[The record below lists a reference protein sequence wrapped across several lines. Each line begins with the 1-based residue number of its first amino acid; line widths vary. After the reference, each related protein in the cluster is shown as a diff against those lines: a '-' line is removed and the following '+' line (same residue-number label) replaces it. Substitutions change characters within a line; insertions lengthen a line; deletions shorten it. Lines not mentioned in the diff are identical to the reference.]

1 MSIIEDYK
9 VLVKNGTEKILSN
22 GGEWNKWLK
31 FAGNTYT
38 YDVNNSIAIYMQN
51 PKATAAAELTEWNDY
66 SRRVHKGQKGI
77 MIYKDG
83 RIRYI
88 FDISQTY
95 YTGGKKYGRWSIS
108 ETHKFINFIN
118 QKYDID
124 NKNFDEYL
132 ASMIAYLAHDK
143 NNSDI
148 LFQSVRC
155 MVSERAGV
163 TYTDNNL
170 SDMFNALMTDERK
183 YILTETHNISAK
195 ILHKIERENKQYK
208 IWRKENEQGTINT
221 GVQENAIDSE
231 TGIADK
237 SILDGETNKPQTIS
251 RKLRT
256 QTDGVDARGTAGEV
270 STAVTGG
277 RSVSNISRS
286 SSGSEPNE
294 RQDGGRDVERS
305 GNQSNGLVGEIK
317 GDNVTVGFDRS
328 ADYERNSINSEIKSD
343 YEQMDLFKDEKDEN
357 DTTGFTD
364 EEINELLKKGSGFEN
379 GKERIYSFF
388 KEHYNTQERAEFL
401 AKEYGIG
408 GKHSNGLNETHS
420 GKGITYSKGDIYR
433 PSSVIRLTWTDVSK
447 RIDNLIQKDEYLDIE
462 EQPKTENVPND
473 KPYYFAE
480 TFGVDEEQLRMMLS
494 LNLKEDNINEFGRL
508 DELKKT
514 VDKTKAKAYFDAQA
528 GEDLMMARVNM
539 RFDRILRD
547 YILHDVEIAGYVENN
562 NNNEMPVLKEQ
573 NKIKLYKVGS
583 FYEMYGDEAV
593 KAAEILDIKL
603 THKVVDGESVQMA
616 GFPQHV
622 LDRYTEILAEQGYEI
637 NINEQAPDT
646 QEVTD
651 KFEIVAARHTKTN
664 ADIWVVSLN
673 ERIDSD
679 EFKKLAIDV
688 NKVGGYYSRF
698 PKTLDG
704 KSISGF
710 VFKSEPTEKELS
722 VFNDFF
728 NDEKS
733 EEVTEE
739 KVDTAEIND
748 TEVEMAEPEIIE
760 PEMIALET
768 DTKPDL
774 QVGDV
779 IEYNGK
785 QWRVAQTGFNMSFE
799 NLDENDSEQMFSHIG
814 GMESFKASRDYTLIT
829 EKEIA
834 EKNVD
839 TAEINDIEVETPE
852 PEMITPEPETK
863 PDLQVGDVI
872 VKDVTKNIETTE
884 RLNYRIQIDE
894 NTKTAGKK
902 YAGNVLAIRTLK
914 RIEKENRLATPEE
927 QDILSQYVGWGGL
940 ADCFDERHFKYKEL
954 KALLTDEEYVAAR
967 STTLNAHYTSPV
979 IIKEMYTAISN
990 MGFKEGNILESSCG
1004 IGNFMGLIP
1013 DEMGNSKFYGVEIDD
1028 LTGRIAKQLY
1038 QKNEIIIDGFENT
1051 KFKDNTFD
1059 VAIGNV
1065 PFGNYRVNDVVYNK
1079 YNFLIHDYFFAKN
1092 IDKVRPGGILAL
1104 ITSKGTLDKAD
1115 SKCRR
1120 YLAERADLVGAIR
1133 LPDNAFKNAG
1143 TDVTTDIIFLQKREE
1158 MRTDNFPEWV
1168 DIDEYAEGININKYF
1183 ISHPEMILGD
1193 MDLKSSRFGFE
1204 TACKMRDGADM
1215 QEELHNAVMTLS
1227 AHISENNISNDIEL
1241 QTNDVNLN
1249 NVRNLT
1255 YVEQDNKIYYYKN
1268 GSLTVPDDL
1277 DGKKEERVKGLN
1289 NIRQIARKVINI
1301 QTFGCTEEE
1310 LKAEQQ
1316 KLNATYDKYID
1327 KYGAIHSRGN
1337 RLAFASDVDLPLLLS
1352 LENVD
1357 EDGNITKAD
1366 MFSKQ
1371 TIRPYIPIESAD
1383 NAIDGLK
1390 ISLAEKGRVDIKY
1403 ISMLTHQSKGEVIQE
1418 LNGLIYKNPV
1428 HSSVTDEYVGYETAD
1443 EYLSGNVVEK
1453 VEIAKRLNDNGI
1465 YDRNIEALNAVQ
1477 PEPLT
1482 AVDIPW
1488 KIGLSWISVE
1498 DYQQFMYDTF
1508 DTREYLKENN
1518 YNSYC
1523 ISIRYNNYT
1532 NAWTVYNKQADNS
1545 NLKVTT
1551 EFGTSRKNAY
1561 EIMEDSLNL
1570 QNCVVRDRHDDG
1582 DRVWYTVNSAE
1593 TAKAQEKQAIIREKF
1608 SEWVMEHPDIRN
1620 KYVDYYNRTYN
1631 NTRLRQYDG
1640 SHLTFPGMSPAIKLR
1655 EHQVNAVARV
1665 LYSDTNA
1672 LLAHTVGAGK
1682 TYEIA
1687 ASCMELK
1694 RLGLAKKSMIV
1705 VPNHLTEQWGSEF
1718 MQLYPWANILV
1729 ATKKDFVK
1737 DKRQAFFSKIAMGD
1751 WDAVIIGHS
1760 QFEKIPISNER
1771 LANEIS
1777 LEIEKITAAIE
1788 ELGNADG
1795 RRFSVKQ
1802 LETKKKNLQAKYEEL
1817 TAQEVKD
1824 DIFCFEQ
1831 LGVDYMFVDEAHMF
1845 KNCMITTKLSNVAG
1859 LSTTSSN
1866 KSMDMLWKCK
1876 YLSEI
1881 QNGRGVVFAT
1891 GTPISNSI
1899 TEMYVMQRYLD
1910 NGLLERNGFGFFDNW
1925 VAMFGNITTGLELAP
1940 EGTGYRMKNR
1950 LSKFDNLPELMK
1962 MFSHFTDVQTGDM
1975 LKLPVP
1981 EKTMHNV
1988 ALEPDEFTKNI
1999 MMTFVERAAAIRDRL
2014 VEPEADNML
2023 KITNEARKL
2032 ALDPK
2037 LIDNDAPMSR
2047 KIEAC
2052 AENVYNIY
2060 KNTTE
2065 TRGTQL
2071 VFCDLGTPKDGV
2083 DINDTTYGRLIN
2095 ALVEKGVKRDE
2106 IAVIHTAKTDVQ
2118 KADMFSKMRS
2128 GHYRVMIGSTDKM
2141 GAGTNC
2147 QKRLAALHH
2156 MDCPWR
2162 SSDIEQREGRIL
2174 RQGNMNEHVDIYR
2187 YVVKNTFDA
2196 YLWQIVENKQRFI
2209 NQVMRGDIGL
2219 RSCEDADETV
2229 LSFAEIK
2236 ACATGDVRIKE
2247 KMELD
2252 IKVQKLSALRAAY
2265 TKNKLLY
2272 EDTIQKYPIKEK
2284 QILAHKQ
2291 KIESDIA
2298 MRDKASSNNFKVNG
2312 IEYDE
2317 RVASGTKIIDV
2328 SQKVVEG
2335 TVIGEYKGFEIQKA
2349 QPYHL
2354 NIVGQCTYNIECS
2367 SDPVGMTMRI
2377 ENCVKGLEKEVDI
2390 CNNNIDNLQNN
2401 YNHAKNNI
2409 KLPFEHEDELNE
2421 SLIRQRELE
2430 RELDLSANKSNS
2442 EDMEM

>member
-51 PKATAAAELTEWNDY
+51 PKVTAAAELTEWNDY
-66 SRRVHKGQKGI
+66 NRRVHKGQKGI

-170 SDMFNALMTDERK
+170 SDMFNALMKYERK

-208 IWRKENEQGTINT
+208 IWRNENEQGTINT
-221 GVQENAIDSE
+221 GSQENTAESE

-237 SILDGETNKPQTIS
+237 SILDRKTNKPQTIS
-251 RKLRT
+251 RELRT
-256 QTDGVDARGTAGEV
+256 QTDGVDERATAGEV

-277 RSVSNISRS
+277 RSVSDISRS

-305 GNQSNGLVGEIK
+305 GNQSNGLVGEIQS
-317 GDNVTVGFDRS
+317 DNVTVGFDRPT
-328 ADYERNSINSEIKSD
+328 DNERNSINSEIKSD
-343 YEQMDLFKDEKDEN
+343 YEQMDLFNNEKDESGA
-357 DTTGFTD
+357 TGFTD

-408 GKHSNGLNETHS
+408 GEYANGINEFHS
-420 GKGITYSKGDIYR
+420 GIGITYSKGDTYR
-433 PSSVIRLTWTDVSK
+433 PSSVIRLKWTDVSK
-447 RIDNLIQKDEYLDIE
+447 RIDNLIQKDEYLDVE
-462 EQPKTENVPND
+462 EKQDDNAENID
-473 KPYYFAE
+473 KSNSE
-480 TFGVDEEQLRMMLS
+480 SQ
-494 LNLKEDNINEFGRL
+494 IN
-508 DELKKT
+508 
-514 VDKTKAKAYFDAQA
+514 
-528 GEDLMMARVNM
+528 
-539 RFDRILRD
+539 
-547 YILHDVEIAGYVENN
+547 
-562 NNNEMPVLKEQ
+562 
-573 NKIKLYKVGS
+573 LYKVGD
-583 FYEMYGDEAV
+583 FYEVYGDEA
-593 KAAEILDIKL
+593 AQASEILDIKL
-603 THKVVDGESVQMA
+603 ISKVVDGEEIQMT

-637 NINEQAPDT
+637 NINEQAPEA

-728 NDEKS
+728 NNEKS
-733 EEVTEE
+733 EEVTGE

-748 TEVEMAEPEIIE
+748 TEVEMAEPE
-760 PEMIALET
+760 MIAPKPE
-768 DTKPDL
+768 TKPDL

-839 TAEINDIEVETPE
+839 TVEINDIEVETAE

-863 PDLQVGDVI
+863 PDLQVRDVI
-872 VKDVTKNIETTE
+872 AKDVTKNIETAE

-902 YAGNVLAIRTLK
+902 YADNVLAIRTLK

-979 IIKEMYTAISN
+979 IIQEMYTALSN

-1013 DEMGNSKFYGVEIDD
+1013 DKMGNSKFYGVEIDE

-1051 KFKDNTFD
+1051 KFNDNTFD

-1065 PFGNYRVNDVVYNK
+1065 PFGNYRVNDTVYNK
-1079 YNFLIHDYFFAKN
+1079 YSFLIHDYFFAKN

-1133 LPDNAFKNAG
+1133 LPDNAFKSAG
-1143 TDVTTDIIFLQKREE
+1143 TDVTTDIIFLQKREDI
-1158 MRTDNFPEWV
+1158 RTDNFPEWV

-1193 MDLKSSRFGFE
+1193 MELKSSRFGFE
-1204 TACKMRDGADM
+1204 TACKLRDGADM
-1215 QEELHNAVMTLS
+1215 QEKLHKAVMNLS
-1227 AHISENNISNDIEL
+1227 AHISENKTHNETHNEIEL
-1241 QTNDVNLN
+1241 QNVDVNLN

-1255 YVEQDNKIYYYKN
+1255 YVEKDNKIYYYKN

-1316 KLNATYDKYID
+1316 KLNATYDKYIN

-1403 ISMLTHQSKGEVIQE
+1403 ISMLTHQRKGEVIQE
-1418 LNGLIYKNPV
+1418 LDGLIYKNPV

-1453 VEIAKRLNDNGI
+1453 IEIAKRLNDNGI

-1718 MQLYPWANILV
+1718 MQLYPGANILV

-1981 EKTMHNV
+1981 EHTMHNV
-1988 ALEPDEFTKNI
+1988 ALEPDEFTQDI
-1999 MMTFVERAAAIRDRL
+1999 MMTFVERAAAIRDRQ
-2014 VEPEADNML
+2014 VEPEIDNML

-2037 LIDNDAPMSR
+2037 LIDNHAPMSR
-2047 KIEAC
+2047 KVEAC

-2095 ALVEKGVKRDE
+2095 ALVEKGVKRNE

-2174 RQGNMNEHVDIYR
+2174 RQGNMHEHVDIYR

-2252 IKVQKLSALRAAY
+2252 IKVQKLSALKAAF
-2265 TKNKLLY
+2265 TKNKLMY
-2272 EDTIQKYPIKEK
+2272 EDTINKYPMREK
-2284 QILAHKQ
+2284 QIQAYIE
-2291 KIESDIA
+2291 KIKADIT
-2298 MRDKASSNNFKVNG
+2298 MRDMAVSNDIIIGGVS
-2312 IEYDE
+2312 YDE
-2317 RVASGTKIIDV
+2317 RTKAGEKIIKIAQQ
-2328 SQKVVEG
+2328 STEG
-2335 TVIGEYKGFEIQKA
+2335 TVLGEYKGFEIQKA
-2349 QPYHL
+2349 QPYHI
-2354 NIVGQCTYNIECS
+2354 NIVGQQTYNIECS
-2367 SDPVGMTMRI
+2367 HSPIGMAMRI
-2377 ENCVKGLEKEVDI
+2377 ENCV
-2390 CNNNIDNLQNN
+2390 NNIEDEMNIYKGNIETLKNN
-2401 YNHAKNNI
+2401 YNHAKSSINS
-2409 KLPFEHEDELNE
+2409 PFEHDDELKTA
-2421 SLIRQRELE
+2421 LVRQRELE
-2430 RELDLSANKSNS
+2430 HELDLEAEKTNS
-2442 EDMEM
+2442 VDMEM

>member
-1 MSIIEDYK
+1 MSTIEEYK
-9 VLVKNGTEKILSN
+9 ALINDGTAKILST
-22 GGEWNKWLK
+22 GVEWSKWLR

-38 YDVNNSIAIYMQN
+38 YDINNSIALYMQK
-51 PKATAAAELTEWNDY
+51 PEATAVAELLEWNKY
-66 SRRVHKGQKGI
+66 NRKIHKGQKGSI
-77 MIYKDG
+77 VYKDD
-83 RIRYI
+83 RIKYV

-95 YTGGKKYGRWSIS
+95 QTQGKKYGRWSVS
-108 ETHKFINFIN
+108 DPHEFITYTN
-118 QKYDID
+118 QKYGIN
-124 NKNFDEYL
+124 NKDFDEYL
-132 ASMIAYLAHDK
+132 SSMIAYLAHNKD
-143 NNSDI
+143 NSEI
-148 LFQSVRC
+148 LFKSVQYL
-155 MVSERAGV
+155 VSARAGV
-163 TYTDNNL
+163 TYTENNL
-170 SDMFNALMTDERK
+170 ADMFNSLMPEERT
-183 YILTETHNISAK
+183 ILLNETHNISTK
-195 ILHKIERENKQYK
+195 ILRKIERENKEYK
-208 IWRKENEQGTINT
+208 DWRKENEQGYFNT
-221 GVQENAIDSE
+221 SSQENSTERKTRTTAEGIPDRE
-231 TGIADK
+231 TDR
-237 SILDGETNKPQTIS
+237 TQTIS
-251 RKLRT
+251 RELRS
-256 QTDGVDARGTAGEV
+256 QIDGMDERATAGEV
-270 STAVTGG
+270 SNSVGGG
-277 RSVSNISRS
+277 RFVSDISRG
-286 SSGSEPNE
+286 SSGGKSDE
-294 RQDGGRDVERS
+294 REDGETTAERS
-305 GNQSNGLVGEIK
+305 ENQSDGLVDEIK
-317 GDNVTVGFDRS
+317 GNNIAVGFNGS
-328 ADYERNSINSEIKSD
+328 ENNARNSFNSEIKSD
-343 YEQMDLFKDEKDEN
+343 YEQIDLFNNNKKTAEAEN
-357 DTTGFTD
+357 DETGFSD
-364 EEINELLKKGSGFEN
+364 EEINELIKKGSGFEE
-379 GKERIYSFF
+379 GKERIYAYF
-388 KEHYNTQERAEFL
+388 KKHNDITERSTFL
-401 AKEYGIG
+401 ANEYGIG
-408 GKHSNGLNETHS
+408 GSYINGIDESYN

-433 PSSVIRLTWTDVSK
+433 PSFVMTWNDVAK
-447 RIDNLIQKDEYLDIE
+447 RIDSLIQKGEYLDIE
-462 EQPKTENVPND
+462 EQSETENTIENTIENANEEIDYTPIHMAEIEKHNGEPVVKVVWSESPDVEENHYYSFSEANALFKKLDKEIHENREKPEWNGTWYHKTGFEIISIIDGELDVYEGRQDFGDGDGSLLNHIEAWRDYYKSAKGIAAARYMKFDAAERVELYDKFIKYLKQHLDLSIIQASAYEALKGLSTEDVAEIDYYNELIKHTNECRATLNNGIPEEFPQIPQKSEIFKTEDID
-473 KPYYFAE
+473 K
-480 TFGVDEEQLRMMLS
+480 DEE
-494 LNLKEDNINEFGRL
+494 K
-508 DELKKT
+508 
-514 VDKTKAKAYFDAQA
+514 
-528 GEDLMMARVNM
+528 
-539 RFDRILRD
+539 
-547 YILHDVEIAGYVENN
+547 VEVENN
-562 NNNEMPVLKEQ
+562 EVENNSEIPERYNY
-573 NKIKLYKVGS
+573 KIKENDFDKTPS
-583 FYEMYGDEAV
+583 QKFND
-593 KAAEILDIKL
+593 
-603 THKVVDGESVQMA
+603 
-616 GFPQHV
+616 
-622 LDRYTEILAEQGYEI
+622 
-637 NINEQAPDT
+637 NIT
-646 QEVTD
+646 
-651 KFEIVAARHTKTN
+651 
-664 ADIWVVSLN
+664 
-673 ERIDSD
+673 
-679 EFKKLAIDV
+679 AI
-688 NKVGGYYSRF
+688 
-698 PKTLDG
+698 KTL
-704 KSISGF
+704 KQ
-710 VFKSEPTEKELS
+710 
-722 VFNDFF
+722 
-728 NDEKS
+728 
-733 EEVTEE
+733 
-739 KVDTAEIND
+739 
-748 TEVEMAEPEIIE
+748 IE
-760 PEMIALET
+760 
-768 DTKPDL
+768 
-774 QVGDV
+774 
-779 IEYNGK
+779 
-785 QWRVAQTGFNMSFE
+785 S
-799 NLDENDSEQMFSHIG
+799 
-814 GMESFKASRDYTLIT
+814 
-829 EKEIA
+829 
-834 EKNVD
+834 
-839 TAEINDIEVETPE
+839 
-852 PEMITPEPETK
+852 
-863 PDLQVGDVI
+863 
-872 VKDVTKNIETTE
+872 
-884 RLNYRIQIDE
+884 
-894 NTKTAGKK
+894 
-902 YAGNVLAIRTLK
+902 
-914 RIEKENRLATPEE
+914 ENRFASPEE
-927 QDILSQYVGWGGL
+927 QEILSQYVGWGGL
-940 ADCFDERHFKYKEL
+940 ADYFDERHSKYNEL
-954 KALLTDEEYVAAR
+954 KSVLTDEEYAAAR

-979 IIKEMYTAISN
+979 IIKEMYTALSN
-990 MGFKEGNILESSCG
+990 MGFTEGNILESSCG

-1013 DEMGNSKFYGVEIDD
+1013 DKMSNSKFYGVEIDD

-1051 KFKDNTFD
+1051 KFNDNTFD

-1065 PFGNYRVNDVVYNK
+1065 PFGNYRVNDTVYNK
-1079 YNFLIHDYFFAKN
+1079 YSFLIHDYFFAKN
-1092 IDKVRPGGILAL
+1092 IDKVRTGGILAL

-1120 YLAERADLVGAIR
+1120 YLAERADLIGAVR
-1133 LPDNAFKNAG
+1133 LPDNAFKSAG
-1143 TDVTTDIIFLQKREE
+1143 TDVTTDIVFLQKREDI
-1158 MRTDNFPEWV
+1158 RTDNFPEWI

-1193 MDLKSSRFGFE
+1193 MELKSSRFGFE
-1204 TACKMRDGADM
+1204 TTCKLRDGADI
-1215 QEELHNAVMTLS
+1215 QEKLHKAVMNLS
-1227 AHISENNISNDIEL
+1227 AHISENKTHNETHNEIEL
-1241 QTNDVNLN
+1241 QNVDVNLN

-1255 YVEQDNKIYYYKN
+1255 YVEKDNKIYYYKN

-1418 LNGLIYKNPV
+1418 LDGLIYKNPV

-1453 VEIAKRLNDNGI
+1453 FEIAKRLNDNGI

-1570 QNCVVRDRHDDG
+1570 QNCVVRDRHEDG
-1582 DRVWYTVNSAE
+1582 DRVWYTVNSSE
-1593 TAKAQEKQAIIREKF
+1593 TAKAQEKQEIIREKF

-1718 MQLYPWANILV
+1718 MQLYPGANILV

-1981 EKTMHNV
+1981 EHTMHNV
-1988 ALEPDEFTKNI
+1988 ALEPDEFTQDI
-1999 MMTFVERAAAIRDRL
+1999 MMTFVERAAAIRDRQ
-2014 VEPEADNML
+2014 VEPEIDNML

-2047 KIEAC
+2047 KVEAC

-2252 IKVQKLSALRAAY
+2252 IKVQKLSALKAAF
-2265 TKNKLLY
+2265 TKNKLMY
-2272 EDTIQKYPIKEK
+2272 EDTINKYPMREK
-2284 QILAHKQ
+2284 QIQAYIE
-2291 KIESDIA
+2291 KIKADIT
-2298 MRDKASSNNFKVNG
+2298 MRDMAVSNDIIIGGVS
-2312 IEYDE
+2312 YDE
-2317 RVASGTKIIDV
+2317 RTKAGEKIIKIAQQ
-2328 SQKVVEG
+2328 STEG
-2335 TVIGEYKGFEIQKA
+2335 TVLGEYKGFEIQKA
-2349 QPYHL
+2349 QPYHI
-2354 NIVGQCTYNIECS
+2354 NIVGQQTYNIECS
-2367 SDPVGMTMRI
+2367 HSPIGMAMRI
-2377 ENCVKGLEKEVDI
+2377 ENCV
-2390 CNNNIDNLQNN
+2390 NNIEDEMNIYKGNIETLKSN
-2401 YNHAKNNI
+2401 YNHAKSSINS
-2409 KLPFEHEDELNE
+2409 PFEHDDELKTA
-2421 SLIRQRELE
+2421 LVRQRELE
-2430 RELDLSANKSNS
+2430 HELDLEADKTNS
-2442 EDMEM
+2442 VDMEM

>member
-51 PKATAAAELTEWNDY
+51 PKVTAAAELTEWNDY
-66 SRRVHKGQKGI
+66 NRRVHKGQKGI

-170 SDMFNALMTDERK
+170 SDMFNALMKYERK

-208 IWRKENEQGTINT
+208 IWRNENEQGTINT
-221 GVQENAIDSE
+221 GSQENTAESE

-237 SILDGETNKPQTIS
+237 SILDRKTNKPQTIS
-251 RKLRT
+251 RELRT
-256 QTDGVDARGTAGEV
+256 QTDGVDERATAGEV

-277 RSVSNISRS
+277 RSVSDISRS

-305 GNQSNGLVGEIK
+305 GNQSNGLVGEIQS
-317 GDNVTVGFDRS
+317 DNVTVGFDRPT
-328 ADYERNSINSEIKSD
+328 DNERNSINSEIKSD
-343 YEQMDLFKDEKDEN
+343 YEQMDLFNNEKDESGA
-357 DTTGFTD
+357 TGFTD

-408 GKHSNGLNETHS
+408 GEYANGINEFHS
-420 GKGITYSKGDIYR
+420 GIGITYSKGDTYR
-433 PSSVIRLTWTDVSK
+433 PSSVIRLTWTNVSK
-447 RIDNLIQKDEYLDIE
+447 RIDNLIQKDEYLDVE
-462 EQPKTENVPND
+462 EKQDDNAENID
-473 KPYYFAE
+473 KSNSE
-480 TFGVDEEQLRMMLS
+480 SQ
-494 LNLKEDNINEFGRL
+494 IN
-508 DELKKT
+508 
-514 VDKTKAKAYFDAQA
+514 
-528 GEDLMMARVNM
+528 
-539 RFDRILRD
+539 
-547 YILHDVEIAGYVENN
+547 
-562 NNNEMPVLKEQ
+562 
-573 NKIKLYKVGS
+573 LYKVGD
-583 FYEMYGDEAV
+583 FYEVYGDEA
-593 KAAEILDIKL
+593 AQASEILDIKL
-603 THKVVDGESVQMA
+603 ISKVVDGEEIQMT

-637 NINEQAPDT
+637 NINEQAPEA

-728 NDEKS
+728 NNEKS
-733 EEVTEE
+733 EEVTGE

-748 TEVEMAEPEIIE
+748 TEVEMAEPE
-760 PEMIALET
+760 MIAPKPE
-768 DTKPDL
+768 TKPDL

-839 TAEINDIEVETPE
+839 TVEINDIEVETAE

-863 PDLQVGDVI
+863 PDLQVRDVI
-872 VKDVTKNIETTE
+872 AKDVTKNIETAE

-902 YAGNVLAIRTLK
+902 YADNVLAIRTLK

-979 IIKEMYTAISN
+979 IIQEMYTALSN

-1013 DEMGNSKFYGVEIDD
+1013 DKMGNSKFYGVEIDE

-1051 KFKDNTFD
+1051 KFNDNTFD

-1065 PFGNYRVNDVVYNK
+1065 PFGNYRVNDTVYNK
-1079 YNFLIHDYFFAKN
+1079 YSFLIHDYFFAKN

-1133 LPDNAFKNAG
+1133 LPDNAFKSAG
-1143 TDVTTDIIFLQKREE
+1143 TDVTTDIIFLQKREDI
-1158 MRTDNFPEWV
+1158 RTDNFPEWV

-1193 MDLKSSRFGFE
+1193 MELKSSRFGFE
-1204 TACKMRDGADM
+1204 TACKLRDGADM
-1215 QEELHNAVMTLS
+1215 QEKLHKAVMNLS
-1227 AHISENNISNDIEL
+1227 AHISENKTHNETHNEIEL
-1241 QTNDVNLN
+1241 QNVDVNLN

-1255 YVEQDNKIYYYKN
+1255 YVEKDNKIYYYKN

-1316 KLNATYDKYID
+1316 KLNATYDKYIN

-1403 ISMLTHQSKGEVIQE
+1403 ISMLTHQRKGEVIQE
-1418 LNGLIYKNPV
+1418 LDGLIYKNPV

-1453 VEIAKRLNDNGI
+1453 IEIAKRLNDNGI

-1718 MQLYPWANILV
+1718 MQLYPGANILV

-1981 EKTMHNV
+1981 EHTMHNV
-1988 ALEPDEFTKNI
+1988 ALEPDEFTQDI
-1999 MMTFVERAAAIRDRL
+1999 MMTFVERAAAIRDRQ
-2014 VEPEADNML
+2014 VEPEIDNML

-2037 LIDNDAPMSR
+2037 LIDNHAPMSR
-2047 KIEAC
+2047 KVEAC

-2095 ALVEKGVKRDE
+2095 ALVEKGVKQNE

-2174 RQGNMNEHVDIYR
+2174 RQGNMHEHVDIYR

-2252 IKVQKLSALRAAY
+2252 IKVQKLSALKAAF
-2265 TKNKLLY
+2265 TKNKLMY
-2272 EDTIQKYPIKEK
+2272 EDTINKYPMREK
-2284 QILAHKQ
+2284 QIQAYIE
-2291 KIESDIA
+2291 KIKADIT
-2298 MRDKASSNNFKVNG
+2298 MRDMAVSNDIIIGGVS
-2312 IEYDE
+2312 YDE
-2317 RVASGTKIIDV
+2317 RTKAGEKIIKIAQQ
-2328 SQKVVEG
+2328 STEG
-2335 TVIGEYKGFEIQKA
+2335 TVLGEYKGFEIQKA
-2349 QPYHL
+2349 QPYHI
-2354 NIVGQCTYNIECS
+2354 NIVGQQTYNIECS
-2367 SDPVGMTMRI
+2367 HSPIGMAMRI
-2377 ENCVKGLEKEVDI
+2377 ENCV
-2390 CNNNIDNLQNN
+2390 NNIEDEMNIYKGNIETLKNN
-2401 YNHAKNNI
+2401 YNHAKSSINS
-2409 KLPFEHEDELNE
+2409 PFEHDDELKTA
-2421 SLIRQRELE
+2421 LVRQRELE
-2430 RELDLSANKSNS
+2430 HELDLEADKTNS
-2442 EDMEM
+2442 VDMEM

>member
-51 PKATAAAELTEWNDY
+51 PKVTSAAELTEWNDY

-95 YTGGKKYGRWSIS
+95 YTCGKKYGRWSIS

-208 IWRKENEQGTINT
+208 IWRSENEQGTINA
-221 GVQENAIDSE
+221 GSQENTAESE

-237 SILDGETNKPQTIS
+237 SIFDRKTNKPQTIG
-251 RKLRT
+251 RELRT

-277 RSVSNISRS
+277 RSVSDISRS

-294 RQDGGRDVERS
+294 RQYGGRDVERS
-305 GNQSNGLVGEIK
+305 GNQSDGLVGEIK
-317 GDNVTVGFDRS
+317 SDNVTVGFDRS

-1718 MQLYPWANILV
+1718 MQLYPGANILV

>member
-1 MSIIEDYK
+1 MSTIEEYK
-9 VLVKNGTEKILSN
+9 ALINDGTAKILST
-22 GGEWNKWLK
+22 GVEWSKWLR

-38 YDVNNSIAIYMQN
+38 YDINNSIALYMQK
-51 PKATAAAELTEWNDY
+51 PEATAVAELLEWNKY
-66 SRRVHKGQKGI
+66 NRKIHKGQKGSI
-77 MIYKDG
+77 VYKDD
-83 RIRYI
+83 RIKYV

-95 YTGGKKYGRWSIS
+95 QTQGKKYGRWSVS
-108 ETHKFINFIN
+108 DPHEFITYTN
-118 QKYDID
+118 QKYGIN
-124 NKNFDEYL
+124 NKDFDEYL
-132 ASMIAYLAHDK
+132 SSMIAYLAHNKD
-143 NNSDI
+143 NSEI
-148 LFQSVRC
+148 LFKSVQYL
-155 MVSERAGV
+155 VSARAGV
-163 TYTDNNL
+163 TYTENNL
-170 SDMFNALMTDERK
+170 ADMFNSLMPEERT
-183 YILTETHNISAK
+183 ILLNETHNISTK
-195 ILHKIERENKQYK
+195 ILRKIERENKEYK
-208 IWRKENEQGTINT
+208 DWRKENEQGYFNT
-221 GVQENAIDSE
+221 SSQENSTERKTRTTAEGIPDRE
-231 TGIADK
+231 TDR
-237 SILDGETNKPQTIS
+237 TQTIS
-251 RKLRT
+251 RELRS
-256 QTDGVDARGTAGEV
+256 QIDGMDERATAGEV
-270 STAVTGG
+270 SNSVGGG
-277 RSVSNISRS
+277 RFVSDISRG
-286 SSGSEPNE
+286 SSGGKSDE
-294 RQDGGRDVERS
+294 REDGETTAERS
-305 GNQSNGLVGEIK
+305 ENQSDGLVDEIK
-317 GDNVTVGFDRS
+317 GNNIAVGFNGS
-328 ADYERNSINSEIKSD
+328 ENNARNSFNSEIKSD
-343 YEQMDLFKDEKDEN
+343 YEQIDLFNNNKKTAEAEN
-357 DTTGFTD
+357 DETGFSD
-364 EEINELLKKGSGFEN
+364 EEINELIKKGSGFEE
-379 GKERIYSFF
+379 GKERIYAYF
-388 KEHYNTQERAEFL
+388 KKHNDITERSTFL
-401 AKEYGIG
+401 ANEYGIG
-408 GKHSNGLNETHS
+408 GSYINGIDESYN

-433 PSSVIRLTWTDVSK
+433 PSFVMTWNDVAK
-447 RIDNLIQKDEYLDIE
+447 RIDSLIQKGEYLDIE
-462 EQPKTENVPND
+462 EQSETENTIENTIENANEEIDYTPIHMAEIEKHNGEPVVKVVWSESPDVEENHYYSFSEANALFKKLDKEIHENREKPEWNGTWYHKTGFEIISIIDGELDVYEGRQDFGDGDGSLLNHIEAWRDYYKSAKGIAAARYMKFDAAERVELYDKFIKYLKQHLDLSIIQASAYEALKGLSTEDVAEIDYYNELIKHTNECRATLNNGIPEEFPQIPQKSEIFKTEDID
-473 KPYYFAE
+473 K
-480 TFGVDEEQLRMMLS
+480 DEE
-494 LNLKEDNINEFGRL
+494 K
-508 DELKKT
+508 
-514 VDKTKAKAYFDAQA
+514 
-528 GEDLMMARVNM
+528 
-539 RFDRILRD
+539 
-547 YILHDVEIAGYVENN
+547 VEVENN
-562 NNNEMPVLKEQ
+562 EVENNSEIPERYNY
-573 NKIKLYKVGS
+573 KIKENDFDKTPS
-583 FYEMYGDEAV
+583 QKFND
-593 KAAEILDIKL
+593 
-603 THKVVDGESVQMA
+603 
-616 GFPQHV
+616 
-622 LDRYTEILAEQGYEI
+622 
-637 NINEQAPDT
+637 NIT
-646 QEVTD
+646 
-651 KFEIVAARHTKTN
+651 
-664 ADIWVVSLN
+664 
-673 ERIDSD
+673 
-679 EFKKLAIDV
+679 AI
-688 NKVGGYYSRF
+688 
-698 PKTLDG
+698 KTL
-704 KSISGF
+704 KQ
-710 VFKSEPTEKELS
+710 
-722 VFNDFF
+722 
-728 NDEKS
+728 
-733 EEVTEE
+733 
-739 KVDTAEIND
+739 
-748 TEVEMAEPEIIE
+748 IE
-760 PEMIALET
+760 
-768 DTKPDL
+768 
-774 QVGDV
+774 
-779 IEYNGK
+779 
-785 QWRVAQTGFNMSFE
+785 S
-799 NLDENDSEQMFSHIG
+799 
-814 GMESFKASRDYTLIT
+814 
-829 EKEIA
+829 
-834 EKNVD
+834 
-839 TAEINDIEVETPE
+839 
-852 PEMITPEPETK
+852 
-863 PDLQVGDVI
+863 
-872 VKDVTKNIETTE
+872 
-884 RLNYRIQIDE
+884 
-894 NTKTAGKK
+894 
-902 YAGNVLAIRTLK
+902 
-914 RIEKENRLATPEE
+914 ENRFASPEE
-927 QDILSQYVGWGGL
+927 QEILSQYVGWGGL
-940 ADCFDERHFKYKEL
+940 ADYFDERHSKYNEL
-954 KALLTDEEYVAAR
+954 KSVLTDEEYAAAR

-979 IIKEMYTAISN
+979 IIKEMYTALSN
-990 MGFKEGNILESSCG
+990 MGFTEGNILESSCG

-1013 DEMGNSKFYGVEIDD
+1013 DKMSNSKFYGVEIDD

-1051 KFKDNTFD
+1051 KFNDNTFD

-1065 PFGNYRVNDVVYNK
+1065 PFGNYRVNDTAYNK
-1079 YNFLIHDYFFAKN
+1079 YSFLIHDYFFAKN

-1133 LPDNAFKNAG
+1133 LPDKAFKNAG

-1158 MRTDNFPEWV
+1158 IRTDNFPEWV
-1168 DIDEYAEGININKYF
+1168 DIDEYAEGINTNKYF

-1193 MDLKSSRFGFE
+1193 MEIKSSRFGFE
-1204 TACKMRDGADM
+1204 TTCKLRDGADM
-1215 QEELHNAVMTLS
+1215 QEKLHKAVMNLS
-1227 AHISENNISNDIEL
+1227 AHISENKTHNEMHNEIEL
-1241 QTNDVNLN
+1241 QNVDVNLN

-1255 YVEQDNKIYYYKN
+1255 YVEKDNKIYYYKN

-1418 LNGLIYKNPV
+1418 LDGLIYKNPV

-1453 VEIAKRLNDNGI
+1453 FEIAKRLNDNGI

-1718 MQLYPWANILV
+1718 MQLYPGANILV

-1777 LEIEKITAAIE
+1777 LEIEKISAAIE
-1788 ELGNADG
+1788 ELGNAEG

-1981 EKTMHNV
+1981 EHTMHNV
-1988 ALEPDEFTKNI
+1988 ALEPDEFTQDI
-1999 MMTFVERAAAIRDRL
+1999 MMTFVERAAAIRDRQ
-2014 VEPEADNML
+2014 VEPEIDNML

-2047 KIEAC
+2047 KVEAC

-2252 IKVQKLSALRAAY
+2252 IKVQKLSALKAAF
-2265 TKNKLLY
+2265 TKNKLMY
-2272 EDTIQKYPIKEK
+2272 EDTINKYPMREK
-2284 QILAHKQ
+2284 QIQAYIE
-2291 KIESDIA
+2291 KIKADIT
-2298 MRDKASSNNFKVNG
+2298 MRDMAVSNDIIIGGVS
-2312 IEYDE
+2312 YDE
-2317 RVASGTKIIDV
+2317 RTKAGEKIIKIAQQ
-2328 SQKVVEG
+2328 STEG
-2335 TVIGEYKGFEIQKA
+2335 TVLGEYKGFEIQKA
-2349 QPYHL
+2349 QPYHI
-2354 NIVGQCTYNIECS
+2354 NIVGQQTYNIECS
-2367 SDPVGMTMRI
+2367 YSPIGMAMRI
-2377 ENCVKGLEKEVDI
+2377 ENCV
-2390 CNNNIDNLQNN
+2390 NNIEEEMNIYKGNIETLKSN

-2409 KLPFEHEDELNE
+2409 KLPFEHDDELKTA
-2421 SLIRQRELE
+2421 LVRQRELE
-2430 RELDLSANKSNS
+2430 HELDLEADKTNAV
-2442 EDMEM
+2442 DMEM

>member
-51 PKATAAAELTEWNDY
+51 PKVTAAAELTEWNDY
-66 SRRVHKGQKGI
+66 NRRVHKGQKGI

-170 SDMFNALMTDERK
+170 SDMFNALMKYERK

-208 IWRKENEQGTINT
+208 IWRNENEQGTINT
-221 GVQENAIDSE
+221 GSQENTAESE

-237 SILDGETNKPQTIS
+237 SILDRKTNKPQTIS
-251 RKLRT
+251 RELRT
-256 QTDGVDARGTAGEV
+256 QTDGVDERATAGEV

-277 RSVSNISRS
+277 RSVSDISRS

-305 GNQSNGLVGEIK
+305 GNQSNGLVGEIQS
-317 GDNVTVGFDRS
+317 DNVTVGFDRPT
-328 ADYERNSINSEIKSD
+328 DNERNSINSEIKSD
-343 YEQMDLFKDEKDEN
+343 YEQMDLFNNEKDESGA
-357 DTTGFTD
+357 TGFTD

-408 GKHSNGLNETHS
+408 GEYANGINEFHS
-420 GKGITYSKGDIYR
+420 GIGITYSKGDTYR

-447 RIDNLIQKDEYLDIE
+447 RIDNLIQKDEYLDVE
-462 EQPKTENVPND
+462 EKQDDNAENID
-473 KPYYFAE
+473 KSNSE
-480 TFGVDEEQLRMMLS
+480 SQ
-494 LNLKEDNINEFGRL
+494 IN
-508 DELKKT
+508 
-514 VDKTKAKAYFDAQA
+514 
-528 GEDLMMARVNM
+528 
-539 RFDRILRD
+539 
-547 YILHDVEIAGYVENN
+547 
-562 NNNEMPVLKEQ
+562 
-573 NKIKLYKVGS
+573 LYKVGD
-583 FYEMYGDEAV
+583 FYEVYGDEA
-593 KAAEILDIKL
+593 AQASEILDIKL
-603 THKVVDGESVQMA
+603 ISKVVDGEEIQMT

-637 NINEQAPDT
+637 NINEQAPEA

-728 NDEKS
+728 NNEKS
-733 EEVTEE
+733 EEVTGE

-748 TEVEMAEPEIIE
+748 TEVEMAEPE
-760 PEMIALET
+760 MIAPKPE
-768 DTKPDL
+768 TKPDL

-839 TAEINDIEVETPE
+839 TVEINDIEVETAE

-863 PDLQVGDVI
+863 PDLQVRDVI
-872 VKDVTKNIETTE
+872 AKDVTKNIETAE

-902 YAGNVLAIRTLK
+902 YADNVLAIRTLK

-979 IIKEMYTAISN
+979 IIQEMYTALSN

-1013 DEMGNSKFYGVEIDD
+1013 DKMGNSKFYGVEIDE

-1051 KFKDNTFD
+1051 KFNDNTFD

-1065 PFGNYRVNDVVYNK
+1065 PFGNYRVNDTVYNK
-1079 YNFLIHDYFFAKN
+1079 YSFLIHDYFFAKN

-1133 LPDNAFKNAG
+1133 LPDNAFKSAG
-1143 TDVTTDIIFLQKREE
+1143 TDVTTDIIFLQKREDI
-1158 MRTDNFPEWV
+1158 RTDNFPEWV

-1193 MDLKSSRFGFE
+1193 MELKSSRFGFE
-1204 TACKMRDGADM
+1204 TACKLRDGADM
-1215 QEELHNAVMTLS
+1215 QEKLHKAVMNLS
-1227 AHISENNISNDIEL
+1227 AHISENKTHNETHNEIEL
-1241 QTNDVNLN
+1241 QNVDVNLN

-1255 YVEQDNKIYYYKN
+1255 YVEKDNKIYYYKN

-1316 KLNATYDKYID
+1316 KLNATYDKYIN

-1403 ISMLTHQSKGEVIQE
+1403 ISMLTHQRKGEVIQE
-1418 LNGLIYKNPV
+1418 LDGLIYKNPV

-1453 VEIAKRLNDNGI
+1453 IEIAKRLNDNGI

-1718 MQLYPWANILV
+1718 MQLYPGANILV

-1845 KNCMITTKLSNVAG
+1845 INCMITTKLSNVAG

-1981 EKTMHNV
+1981 EHTMHNV
-1988 ALEPDEFTKNI
+1988 ALEPDEFTQDI
-1999 MMTFVERAAAIRDRL
+1999 MMTFVERAAAIRDRQ
-2014 VEPEADNML
+2014 VEPEIDNML

-2037 LIDNDAPMSR
+2037 LIDNHAPMSR
-2047 KIEAC
+2047 KVEAC

-2095 ALVEKGVKRDE
+2095 ALVEKGVKRNE

-2174 RQGNMNEHVDIYR
+2174 RQGNMHEHVDIYR

-2252 IKVQKLSALRAAY
+2252 IKVQKLSALKAAF
-2265 TKNKLLY
+2265 TKNKLMY
-2272 EDTIQKYPIKEK
+2272 EDTINKYPMREK
-2284 QILAHKQ
+2284 QIQAYIE
-2291 KIESDIA
+2291 KIKADIT
-2298 MRDKASSNNFKVNG
+2298 MRDMAVSNDIIIGGVS
-2312 IEYDE
+2312 YDE
-2317 RVASGTKIIDV
+2317 RTKAGEKIIKIAQQ
-2328 SQKVVEG
+2328 STEG
-2335 TVIGEYKGFEIQKA
+2335 TVLGEYKGFEIQKA
-2349 QPYHL
+2349 QPYHI
-2354 NIVGQCTYNIECS
+2354 NIVGQQTYNIECS
-2367 SDPVGMTMRI
+2367 HSPIGMAMRI
-2377 ENCVKGLEKEVDI
+2377 ENCV
-2390 CNNNIDNLQNN
+2390 NNIEDEMNIYKGNIETLKNN
-2401 YNHAKNNI
+2401 YNHAKSSINS
-2409 KLPFEHEDELNE
+2409 PFEHDDELKTA
-2421 SLIRQRELE
+2421 LVRQRELE
-2430 RELDLSANKSNS
+2430 HELDLEADKTNS
-2442 EDMEM
+2442 VDMEM

>member
-1 MSIIEDYK
+1 MSTIEEYK
-9 VLVKNGTEKILSN
+9 ALINDGTAKILST
-22 GGEWNKWLK
+22 GVEWSKWLR

-38 YDVNNSIAIYMQN
+38 YDINNSIALYMQK
-51 PKATAAAELTEWNDY
+51 PEATAVAELLEWNKY
-66 SRRVHKGQKGI
+66 NRKIHKGQKGSI
-77 MIYKDG
+77 VYKDD
-83 RIRYI
+83 RIKYV

-95 YTGGKKYGRWSIS
+95 QTQGKKYGRWSVS
-108 ETHKFINFIN
+108 DPHEFITYTN
-118 QKYDID
+118 QKYGIN
-124 NKNFDEYL
+124 NKDFDEYL
-132 ASMIAYLAHDK
+132 SSMIAYLAHNKD
-143 NNSDI
+143 NSEI
-148 LFQSVRC
+148 LFKSVQYL
-155 MVSERAGV
+155 VSARAGV
-163 TYTDNNL
+163 TYTENNL
-170 SDMFNALMTDERK
+170 ADMFNSLMPEERT
-183 YILTETHNISAK
+183 ILLNETHNISTK
-195 ILHKIERENKQYK
+195 ILRKIERENKEYK
-208 IWRKENEQGTINT
+208 DWRKENEQGYFNT
-221 GVQENAIDSE
+221 SSQENSTERKTRTTAEGIPDRE
-231 TGIADK
+231 TDR
-237 SILDGETNKPQTIS
+237 TQTIS
-251 RKLRT
+251 RELRS
-256 QTDGVDARGTAGEV
+256 QIDGMDERATAGEV
-270 STAVTGG
+270 SNSVGGG
-277 RSVSNISRS
+277 RFVSDISRG
-286 SSGSEPNE
+286 SSGGKSDE
-294 RQDGGRDVERS
+294 REDGETTAERS
-305 GNQSNGLVGEIK
+305 ENQSDGLVDEIK
-317 GDNVTVGFDRS
+317 GNNIAVGFNGS
-328 ADYERNSINSEIKSD
+328 ENNARNSFNSEIKSD
-343 YEQMDLFKDEKDEN
+343 YEQIDLFNNNKKTAEAEN
-357 DTTGFTD
+357 DETGFSD
-364 EEINELLKKGSGFEN
+364 EEINELIKKGSGFEE
-379 GKERIYSFF
+379 GKERIYAYF
-388 KEHYNTQERAEFL
+388 KKHNDITERSTFL
-401 AKEYGIG
+401 ANEYGIG
-408 GKHSNGLNETHS
+408 GSYINGIDESYN

-433 PSSVIRLTWTDVSK
+433 PSFVMTWNDVAK
-447 RIDNLIQKDEYLDIE
+447 RIDSLIQKGEYLDIE
-462 EQPKTENVPND
+462 EQSETENTIENTIENANEEIDYTPIHMAEIEKHNGEPVVKVVWSESPDVEENHYYSFSEANALFKKLDKEIHENREKPEWNGTWYHKTGFEIISIIDGELDVYEGRQDFGDGDGSLLNHIEAWRDYYKSAKGIAAARYMKFDAAERVELYDKFIKYLKQHLDLSIIQASAYEALKGLSTEDVAEIDYYNELIKHTNECRATLNNGIPEEFPQIPQKSEIFKTEDID
-473 KPYYFAE
+473 K
-480 TFGVDEEQLRMMLS
+480 DEE
-494 LNLKEDNINEFGRL
+494 K
-508 DELKKT
+508 
-514 VDKTKAKAYFDAQA
+514 
-528 GEDLMMARVNM
+528 
-539 RFDRILRD
+539 
-547 YILHDVEIAGYVENN
+547 VEVENN
-562 NNNEMPVLKEQ
+562 EVENNSEIPERYNY
-573 NKIKLYKVGS
+573 KIKENDFDKTPS
-583 FYEMYGDEAV
+583 QKFND
-593 KAAEILDIKL
+593 
-603 THKVVDGESVQMA
+603 
-616 GFPQHV
+616 
-622 LDRYTEILAEQGYEI
+622 
-637 NINEQAPDT
+637 NIT
-646 QEVTD
+646 
-651 KFEIVAARHTKTN
+651 
-664 ADIWVVSLN
+664 
-673 ERIDSD
+673 
-679 EFKKLAIDV
+679 AI
-688 NKVGGYYSRF
+688 
-698 PKTLDG
+698 KTL
-704 KSISGF
+704 KQ
-710 VFKSEPTEKELS
+710 
-722 VFNDFF
+722 
-728 NDEKS
+728 
-733 EEVTEE
+733 
-739 KVDTAEIND
+739 
-748 TEVEMAEPEIIE
+748 IE
-760 PEMIALET
+760 
-768 DTKPDL
+768 
-774 QVGDV
+774 
-779 IEYNGK
+779 
-785 QWRVAQTGFNMSFE
+785 S
-799 NLDENDSEQMFSHIG
+799 
-814 GMESFKASRDYTLIT
+814 
-829 EKEIA
+829 
-834 EKNVD
+834 
-839 TAEINDIEVETPE
+839 
-852 PEMITPEPETK
+852 
-863 PDLQVGDVI
+863 
-872 VKDVTKNIETTE
+872 
-884 RLNYRIQIDE
+884 
-894 NTKTAGKK
+894 
-902 YAGNVLAIRTLK
+902 
-914 RIEKENRLATPEE
+914 ENRFASPEE
-927 QDILSQYVGWGGL
+927 QEILSQYVGWGGL
-940 ADCFDERHFKYKEL
+940 ADYFDERHSKYNEL
-954 KALLTDEEYVAAR
+954 KSVLTDEEYAAAR

-979 IIKEMYTAISN
+979 IIKEMYTALSN
-990 MGFKEGNILESSCG
+990 MGFTEGNILESSCG

-1013 DEMGNSKFYGVEIDD
+1013 DKMSNSKFYGVEIDD

-1051 KFKDNTFD
+1051 KFNDNTFD

-1065 PFGNYRVNDVVYNK
+1065 PFGNYRVNDTVYNK
-1079 YNFLIHDYFFAKN
+1079 YSFLIHDYFFAKN

-1133 LPDNAFKNAG
+1133 LPDKAFKNAG

-1158 MRTDNFPEWV
+1158 IRTDNFPEWV
-1168 DIDEYAEGININKYF
+1168 DIDEYAEGINTNKYF

-1193 MDLKSSRFGFE
+1193 MEIKSSRFGFE
-1204 TACKMRDGADM
+1204 TTCKLRDGADM
-1215 QEELHNAVMTLS
+1215 QEKLHKAVMNLS
-1227 AHISENNISNDIEL
+1227 AHISENKTHNEMHNEIEL
-1241 QTNDVNLN
+1241 QNVDVNLN

-1255 YVEQDNKIYYYKN
+1255 YVEKDNKIYYYKN

-1418 LNGLIYKNPV
+1418 LDGLIYKNPV

-1453 VEIAKRLNDNGI
+1453 FEIAKRLNDNGI

-1532 NAWTVYNKQADNS
+1532 NAWTVYNKQSDNS

-1551 EFGTSRKNAY
+1551 EFGTARKNAY

-1570 QNCVVRDRHDDG
+1570 QNCVVRDRHEDG
-1582 DRVWYTVNSAE
+1582 DRVWYTVNSSE
-1593 TAKAQEKQAIIREKF
+1593 TAKAQEKQEIIREKF

-1718 MQLYPWANILV
+1718 MQLYPGANILV

-1777 LEIEKITAAIE
+1777 LEIEKISAAIE
-1788 ELGNADG
+1788 ELGNAEG

-1981 EKTMHNV
+1981 EHTMHNV
-1988 ALEPDEFTKNI
+1988 ALEPDEFTQDI
-1999 MMTFVERAAAIRDRL
+1999 MMTFVERAAAIRDRQ
-2014 VEPEADNML
+2014 VEPEIDNML

-2047 KIEAC
+2047 KVEAC

-2252 IKVQKLSALRAAY
+2252 IKVQKLSALKAAF
-2265 TKNKLLY
+2265 TKNKLMY
-2272 EDTIQKYPIKEK
+2272 EDTINKYPMREK
-2284 QILAHKQ
+2284 QIQAYIE
-2291 KIESDIA
+2291 KIKADIT
-2298 MRDKASSNNFKVNG
+2298 MRDMAVSNDIIIGGVS
-2312 IEYDE
+2312 YDE
-2317 RVASGTKIIDV
+2317 RTKAGKKIIKIAQQ
-2328 SQKVVEG
+2328 STEG
-2335 TVIGEYKGFEIQKA
+2335 TVLGEYKGFEIQKA
-2349 QPYHL
+2349 QPYHI
-2354 NIVGQCTYNIECS
+2354 NIVGQQTYNIECS
-2367 SDPVGMTMRI
+2367 YSPIGMAMRI
-2377 ENCVKGLEKEVDI
+2377 ENCV
-2390 CNNNIDNLQNN
+2390 NNIEEEMNIYKGNIETLKSN
-2401 YNHAKNNI
+2401 YNHAKSSINS
-2409 KLPFEHEDELNE
+2409 PFEHDDELKTA
-2421 SLIRQRELE
+2421 LVRQRELE
-2430 RELDLSANKSNS
+2430 HELDLEADKTNS
-2442 EDMEM
+2442 VDMEM

>member
-51 PKATAAAELTEWNDY
+51 PKVTAAAELTEWNDY

-163 TYTDNNL
+163 AYTDNNL

-183 YILTETHNISAK
+183 YILTETHNISSK

-221 GVQENAIDSE
+221 GSQENTAESE

-277 RSVSNISRS
+277 RSVSDISRS

-294 RQDGGRDVERS
+294 RQYGGRDVERS
-305 GNQSNGLVGEIK
+305 GNQSDGLVGEIK
-317 GDNVTVGFDRS
+317 SDNVTVGFDRS

-379 GKERIYSFF
+379 GKKRIYSFF
-388 KEHYNTQERAEFL
+388 EENYNTQERAKFL
-401 AKEYGIG
+401 ANEYGVG
-408 GKHSNGLNETHS
+408 GRYANGLNETHS

-447 RIDNLIQKDEYLDIE
+447 RIDNLIQNDEYLDVE
-462 EQPKTENVPND
+462 EKQNAD
-473 KPYYFAE
+473 AE
-480 TFGVDEEQLRMMLS
+480 SQ
-494 LNLKEDNINEFGRL
+494 IN
-508 DELKKT
+508 
-514 VDKTKAKAYFDAQA
+514 
-528 GEDLMMARVNM
+528 
-539 RFDRILRD
+539 
-547 YILHDVEIAGYVENN
+547 
-562 NNNEMPVLKEQ
+562 
-573 NKIKLYKVGS
+573 LYKVGD
-583 FYEMYGDEAV
+583 FYEVYGDEA
-593 KAAEILDIKL
+593 AQASEILDIKL
-603 THKVVDGESVQMA
+603 ISKVVDGEEIQMA

-637 NINEQAPDT
+637 NINEQAPEA

-785 QWRVAQTGFNMSFE
+785 QWRVSQTGFNMSFE

-839 TAEINDIEVETPE
+839 TAEINDIEVETAE

-940 ADCFDERHFKYKEL
+940 ADRIDEKHFKYKEL

-1193 MDLKSSRFGFE
+1193 MELKSSRFGFE

-1277 DGKKEERVKGLN
+1277 NGTKEERIKGLN
-1289 NIRQIARKVINI
+1289 QVRKIARKVIDI

-1310 LKAEQQ
+1310 LKKEQYE
-1316 KLNATYDKYID
+1316 LNKRYDEYTN
-1327 KYGAIHSRGN
+1327 KYGYIHSRGN
-1337 RLAFASDVDLPLLLS
+1337 KQAFAADVDLPLLLS

-1383 NAIDGLK
+1383 NAVDGLK
-1390 ISLAEKGRVDIKY
+1390 ISLAEKGKVDIKY
-1403 ISMLTHQSKGEVIQE
+1403 ISMLTHQNQDEVVQE
-1418 LNGLIYKNPV
+1418 LDGLIYKNPIR
-1428 HSSVTDEYVGYETAD
+1428 SNTDDIYTGYETAD
-1443 EYLSGNVVEK
+1443 EYLSGNVLEK
-1453 VEIAKRLNDNGI
+1453 LETAIRLNNNGI
-1465 YDRNIEALNAVQ
+1465 YDKNIDALNAVQ

-1498 DYQQFMYDTF
+1498 DYQQFLYDTL
-1508 DTREYLKENN
+1508 DTRYYLRDDN
-1518 YNSYC
+1518 YNSFNS

-1532 NAWTVYNKQADNS
+1532 NTWTIYNKQADNS

-1582 DRVWYTVNSAE
+1582 ERVWYTVNSEE
-1593 TAKAQEKQAIIREKF
+1593 TAKAQEKQAVLREKF

-1640 SHLTFPGMSPAIKLR
+1640 SHLAFPGMSPAIQLR

-1718 MQLYPWANILV
+1718 MQLYPGANILV

-1788 ELGNADG
+1788 DLGSADG

-1802 LETKKKNLQAKYEEL
+1802 LESKKKNLQAKYEEL

-1940 EGTGYRMKNR
+1940 EGYT
-1950 LSKFDNLPELMK
+1950 
-1962 MFSHFTDVQTGDM
+1962 
-1975 LKLPVP
+1975 
-1981 EKTMHNV
+1981 
-1988 ALEPDEFTKNI
+1988 
-1999 MMTFVERAAAIRDRL
+1999 L
-2014 VEPEADNML
+2014 V
-2023 KITNEARKL
+2023 R
-2032 ALDPK
+2032 
-2037 LIDNDAPMSR
+2037 R
-2047 KIEAC
+2047 
-2052 AENVYNIY
+2052 
-2060 KNTTE
+2060 
-2065 TRGTQL
+2065 
-2071 VFCDLGTPKDGV
+2071 
-2083 DINDTTYGRLIN
+2083 
-2095 ALVEKGVKRDE
+2095 
-2106 IAVIHTAKTDVQ
+2106 
-2118 KADMFSKMRS
+2118 
-2128 GHYRVMIGSTDKM
+2128 
-2141 GAGTNC
+2141 
-2147 QKRLAALHH
+2147 
-2156 MDCPWR
+2156 
-2162 SSDIEQREGRIL
+2162 
-2174 RQGNMNEHVDIYR
+2174 
-2187 YVVKNTFDA
+2187 
-2196 YLWQIVENKQRFI
+2196 
-2209 NQVMRGDIGL
+2209 
-2219 RSCEDADETV
+2219 
-2229 LSFAEIK
+2229 
-2236 ACATGDVRIKE
+2236 
-2247 KMELD
+2247 
-2252 IKVQKLSALRAAY
+2252 
-2265 TKNKLLY
+2265 
-2272 EDTIQKYPIKEK
+2272 
-2284 QILAHKQ
+2284 
-2291 KIESDIA
+2291 
-2298 MRDKASSNNFKVNG
+2298 
-2312 IEYDE
+2312 
-2317 RVASGTKIIDV
+2317 
-2328 SQKVVEG
+2328 
-2335 TVIGEYKGFEIQKA
+2335 
-2349 QPYHL
+2349 
-2354 NIVGQCTYNIECS
+2354 
-2367 SDPVGMTMRI
+2367 
-2377 ENCVKGLEKEVDI
+2377 
-2390 CNNNIDNLQNN
+2390 
-2401 YNHAKNNI
+2401 
-2409 KLPFEHEDELNE
+2409 
-2421 SLIRQRELE
+2421 
-2430 RELDLSANKSNS
+2430 
-2442 EDMEM
+2442 

>member
-1 MSIIEDYK
+1 MSTIEEYK
-9 VLVKNGTEKILSN
+9 ALINDGTAKILST
-22 GGEWNKWLK
+22 GVEWSKWLR

-38 YDVNNSIAIYMQN
+38 YDINNSIALYMQK
-51 PKATAAAELTEWNDY
+51 PEATAVAELLEWNKY
-66 SRRVHKGQKGI
+66 NRKIHKGQKGSI
-77 MIYKDG
+77 VYKDD
-83 RIRYI
+83 RIKYV

-95 YTGGKKYGRWSIS
+95 QTQGKKYGRWSVS
-108 ETHKFINFIN
+108 DPHEFITYTN
-118 QKYDID
+118 QKYGIN
-124 NKNFDEYL
+124 NKDFDEYL
-132 ASMIAYLAHDK
+132 SSMIAYLAHNKD
-143 NNSDI
+143 NSEI
-148 LFQSVRC
+148 LFKSVQYL
-155 MVSERAGV
+155 VSARAGV
-163 TYTDNNL
+163 TYTENNL
-170 SDMFNALMTDERK
+170 ADMFNSLMPEERT
-183 YILTETHNISAK
+183 ILLNETHNISTK
-195 ILHKIERENKQYK
+195 ILRKIERENKEYK
-208 IWRKENEQGTINT
+208 DWRKENEQGYFNT
-221 GVQENAIDSE
+221 SSQENSTERKTRTTAEGIPDRE
-231 TGIADK
+231 TDR
-237 SILDGETNKPQTIS
+237 TQTIS
-251 RKLRT
+251 RELRS
-256 QTDGVDARGTAGEV
+256 QIDGMDERATAGEV
-270 STAVTGG
+270 SNSVGGG
-277 RSVSNISRS
+277 RFVSDISRG
-286 SSGSEPNE
+286 SSGGKSDE
-294 RQDGGRDVERS
+294 REDGETTAERS
-305 GNQSNGLVGEIK
+305 ENQSDGLVDEIK
-317 GDNVTVGFDRS
+317 GNNIAVGFNGS
-328 ADYERNSINSEIKSD
+328 ENNARNSFNSEIKSD
-343 YEQMDLFKDEKDEN
+343 YEQIDLFNNNKKTAEAEN
-357 DTTGFTD
+357 DETGFSD
-364 EEINELLKKGSGFEN
+364 EEINELIKKGSGFEE
-379 GKERIYSFF
+379 GKERIYAYF
-388 KEHYNTQERAEFL
+388 KKHNDITERSTFL
-401 AKEYGIG
+401 ANEYGIG
-408 GKHSNGLNETHS
+408 GSYINGIDESYN

-433 PSSVIRLTWTDVSK
+433 PSFVMTWNDVAK
-447 RIDNLIQKDEYLDIE
+447 RIDSLIQKGEYLDIE
-462 EQPKTENVPND
+462 EQSETENTIENTIENANEEIDYTPIHMAEIEKHNGEPVVKVVWSESPDVEENHYYSFSEANALFKKLDKEIHENREKPEWNGTWYHKTGFEIISIIDGELDVYEGRQDFGDGDGSLLNHIEAWRDYYKSAKGIAAARYMKFDAAERVELYDKFIKYLKQHLDLSIIQASAYEALKGLSTEDVAEIDYYNELIKHTNECRATLNNGIPEEFPQIPQKSEIFKTEDID
-473 KPYYFAE
+473 K
-480 TFGVDEEQLRMMLS
+480 DEE
-494 LNLKEDNINEFGRL
+494 K
-508 DELKKT
+508 
-514 VDKTKAKAYFDAQA
+514 
-528 GEDLMMARVNM
+528 
-539 RFDRILRD
+539 
-547 YILHDVEIAGYVENN
+547 VEVENN
-562 NNNEMPVLKEQ
+562 EVENNSEIPERYNY
-573 NKIKLYKVGS
+573 KIKENDFDKTPS
-583 FYEMYGDEAV
+583 QKFND
-593 KAAEILDIKL
+593 
-603 THKVVDGESVQMA
+603 
-616 GFPQHV
+616 
-622 LDRYTEILAEQGYEI
+622 
-637 NINEQAPDT
+637 NIT
-646 QEVTD
+646 
-651 KFEIVAARHTKTN
+651 
-664 ADIWVVSLN
+664 
-673 ERIDSD
+673 
-679 EFKKLAIDV
+679 AI
-688 NKVGGYYSRF
+688 
-698 PKTLDG
+698 KTL
-704 KSISGF
+704 KQ
-710 VFKSEPTEKELS
+710 
-722 VFNDFF
+722 
-728 NDEKS
+728 
-733 EEVTEE
+733 
-739 KVDTAEIND
+739 
-748 TEVEMAEPEIIE
+748 IE
-760 PEMIALET
+760 
-768 DTKPDL
+768 
-774 QVGDV
+774 
-779 IEYNGK
+779 
-785 QWRVAQTGFNMSFE
+785 S
-799 NLDENDSEQMFSHIG
+799 
-814 GMESFKASRDYTLIT
+814 
-829 EKEIA
+829 
-834 EKNVD
+834 
-839 TAEINDIEVETPE
+839 
-852 PEMITPEPETK
+852 
-863 PDLQVGDVI
+863 
-872 VKDVTKNIETTE
+872 
-884 RLNYRIQIDE
+884 
-894 NTKTAGKK
+894 
-902 YAGNVLAIRTLK
+902 
-914 RIEKENRLATPEE
+914 ENRFASPEE
-927 QDILSQYVGWGGL
+927 QEILSQYVGWGGL
-940 ADCFDERHFKYKEL
+940 ADYFDERHSKYNEL
-954 KALLTDEEYVAAR
+954 KSVLTDEEYAAAR

-979 IIKEMYTAISN
+979 IIKEMYTALSN
-990 MGFKEGNILESSCG
+990 MGFTEGNILESSCG

-1013 DEMGNSKFYGVEIDD
+1013 DKMSNSKFYGVEIDD

-1051 KFKDNTFD
+1051 KFNDNTFD

-1065 PFGNYRVNDVVYNK
+1065 PFGNYRVNDTVYNK
-1079 YNFLIHDYFFAKN
+1079 YSFLIHDYFFAKN

-1133 LPDNAFKNAG
+1133 LPDKAFKNAG

-1158 MRTDNFPEWV
+1158 IRTDNFPEWV
-1168 DIDEYAEGININKYF
+1168 DIDEYAEGINTNKYF

-1193 MDLKSSRFGFE
+1193 MEIKSSRFGFE
-1204 TACKMRDGADM
+1204 TTCKLRDGADM
-1215 QEELHNAVMTLS
+1215 QEKLHKAVMNLS
-1227 AHISENNISNDIEL
+1227 AHISENKTHNEMHNEIEL
-1241 QTNDVNLN
+1241 QNVDVNLN

-1255 YVEQDNKIYYYKN
+1255 YVEKDNKIYYYKN

-1316 KLNATYDKYID
+1316 KLNATYDKYIN

-1418 LNGLIYKNPV
+1418 LDGLIYKNPV

-1453 VEIAKRLNDNGI
+1453 FEIAKRLNDNGI

-1532 NAWTVYNKQADNS
+1532 NAWTVYNKQSDNS

-1551 EFGTSRKNAY
+1551 EFGTARKNAY

-1570 QNCVVRDRHDDG
+1570 QNCVVRDRHEDG
-1582 DRVWYTVNSAE
+1582 DRVWYTVNSSE
-1593 TAKAQEKQAIIREKF
+1593 TAKAQEKQEIIREKF

-1718 MQLYPWANILV
+1718 MQLYPGANILV

-1777 LEIEKITAAIE
+1777 LEIEKISAAIE
-1788 ELGNADG
+1788 ELGNAEG

-1981 EKTMHNV
+1981 EHTMHNV
-1988 ALEPDEFTKNI
+1988 ALEPDEFTQDI
-1999 MMTFVERAAAIRDRL
+1999 MMTFVERAAAIRDRQ
-2014 VEPEADNML
+2014 VEPEIDNML

-2047 KIEAC
+2047 KVEAC

-2252 IKVQKLSALRAAY
+2252 IKVQKLSALKAAF
-2265 TKNKLLY
+2265 TKNKLMY
-2272 EDTIQKYPIKEK
+2272 EDTINKYPMREK
-2284 QILAHKQ
+2284 QIQAYIE
-2291 KIESDIA
+2291 KIKADIT
-2298 MRDKASSNNFKVNG
+2298 MRDMAVSNDIIIGGVS
-2312 IEYDE
+2312 YDE
-2317 RVASGTKIIDV
+2317 RTKAGEKIIKIAQQ
-2328 SQKVVEG
+2328 STEG
-2335 TVIGEYKGFEIQKA
+2335 TVLGEYKGFEIQKA
-2349 QPYHL
+2349 QPYHI
-2354 NIVGQCTYNIECS
+2354 NIVGQQTYNIECS
-2367 SDPVGMTMRI
+2367 YSPIGMAMRI
-2377 ENCVKGLEKEVDI
+2377 ENCV
-2390 CNNNIDNLQNN
+2390 NNIEEEMNIYKGNIETLKSN
-2401 YNHAKNNI
+2401 YNHAKSSINS
-2409 KLPFEHEDELNE
+2409 PFEHDDELKTA
-2421 SLIRQRELE
+2421 LVRQRELE
-2430 RELDLSANKSNS
+2430 HELDLEADKTNS
-2442 EDMEM
+2442 VDMEM

>member
-1 MSIIEDYK
+1 MSTIEEYK
-9 VLVKNGTEKILSN
+9 ALINDGTAKILST
-22 GGEWNKWLK
+22 GVEWSKWLR

-38 YDVNNSIAIYMQN
+38 YDINNSIALYMQK
-51 PKATAAAELTEWNDY
+51 PEATAVAELLEWNKY
-66 SRRVHKGQKGI
+66 NRKIHKGQKGSI
-77 MIYKDG
+77 VYKDD
-83 RIRYI
+83 RIKYV

-95 YTGGKKYGRWSIS
+95 QTQGKKYGRWSVS
-108 ETHKFINFIN
+108 DPHEFITYTN
-118 QKYDID
+118 QKYGIN
-124 NKNFDEYL
+124 NKDFDEYL
-132 ASMIAYLAHDK
+132 SSMIAYLAHNKD
-143 NNSDI
+143 NSEI
-148 LFQSVRC
+148 LFKSVQYL
-155 MVSERAGV
+155 VSARAGV
-163 TYTDNNL
+163 TYTENNL
-170 SDMFNALMTDERK
+170 ADMFNSLMPEERT
-183 YILTETHNISAK
+183 ILLNETHNISTK
-195 ILHKIERENKQYK
+195 ILRKIERENKEYK
-208 IWRKENEQGTINT
+208 DWRKENEQGYFNT
-221 GVQENAIDSE
+221 SSQENSTERKTRTTAEGIPDRE
-231 TGIADK
+231 TDR
-237 SILDGETNKPQTIS
+237 TQTIS
-251 RKLRT
+251 RELRS
-256 QTDGVDARGTAGEV
+256 QIDGMDERATAGEV
-270 STAVTGG
+270 SNSVGGG
-277 RSVSNISRS
+277 RFVSDISRG
-286 SSGSEPNE
+286 SSGGKSDE
-294 RQDGGRDVERS
+294 REDGETTAERS
-305 GNQSNGLVGEIK
+305 ENQSDGLVDEIK
-317 GDNVTVGFDRS
+317 GNNIAVGFNGS
-328 ADYERNSINSEIKSD
+328 ENNARNSFNSEIKSD
-343 YEQMDLFKDEKDEN
+343 YEQIDLFNNNKKTAEAEN
-357 DTTGFTD
+357 DETGFSD
-364 EEINELLKKGSGFEN
+364 EEINELIKKGSGFEE
-379 GKERIYSFF
+379 GKERIYAYF
-388 KEHYNTQERAEFL
+388 KKHNDITERSTFL
-401 AKEYGIG
+401 ANEYGIG
-408 GKHSNGLNETHS
+408 GSYINGIDESYN

-433 PSSVIRLTWTDVSK
+433 PSFVMTWNDVAK
-447 RIDNLIQKDEYLDIE
+447 RIDSLIQKGEYLDIE
-462 EQPKTENVPND
+462 EQSETENTIENTIENANEEIDYTPIHMAEIEKHNGEPVVKVVWSESPDVEENHYYSFSEANALFKKLDKEIHENREKPEWNGTWYHKTGFEIISIIDGELDVYEGRQDFGDGDGSLLNHIEAWRDYYKSAKGIAAARYMKFDAAERVELYDKFIKYLKQHLDLSIIQASAYEALKGLSTEDVAEIDYYNELIKHTNECRATLNNGIPEEFPQIPQKSEIFKTEDID
-473 KPYYFAE
+473 K
-480 TFGVDEEQLRMMLS
+480 DEE
-494 LNLKEDNINEFGRL
+494 K
-508 DELKKT
+508 
-514 VDKTKAKAYFDAQA
+514 
-528 GEDLMMARVNM
+528 
-539 RFDRILRD
+539 
-547 YILHDVEIAGYVENN
+547 VEVENN
-562 NNNEMPVLKEQ
+562 EVENNSEIPERYNY
-573 NKIKLYKVGS
+573 KIKENDFDKTPS
-583 FYEMYGDEAV
+583 QKFND
-593 KAAEILDIKL
+593 
-603 THKVVDGESVQMA
+603 
-616 GFPQHV
+616 
-622 LDRYTEILAEQGYEI
+622 
-637 NINEQAPDT
+637 NIT
-646 QEVTD
+646 
-651 KFEIVAARHTKTN
+651 
-664 ADIWVVSLN
+664 
-673 ERIDSD
+673 
-679 EFKKLAIDV
+679 AI
-688 NKVGGYYSRF
+688 
-698 PKTLDG
+698 KTL
-704 KSISGF
+704 KQ
-710 VFKSEPTEKELS
+710 
-722 VFNDFF
+722 
-728 NDEKS
+728 
-733 EEVTEE
+733 
-739 KVDTAEIND
+739 
-748 TEVEMAEPEIIE
+748 IE
-760 PEMIALET
+760 
-768 DTKPDL
+768 
-774 QVGDV
+774 
-779 IEYNGK
+779 
-785 QWRVAQTGFNMSFE
+785 S
-799 NLDENDSEQMFSHIG
+799 
-814 GMESFKASRDYTLIT
+814 
-829 EKEIA
+829 
-834 EKNVD
+834 
-839 TAEINDIEVETPE
+839 
-852 PEMITPEPETK
+852 
-863 PDLQVGDVI
+863 
-872 VKDVTKNIETTE
+872 
-884 RLNYRIQIDE
+884 
-894 NTKTAGKK
+894 
-902 YAGNVLAIRTLK
+902 
-914 RIEKENRLATPEE
+914 ENRFASPEE
-927 QDILSQYVGWGGL
+927 QEILSQYVGWGGL
-940 ADCFDERHFKYKEL
+940 ADYFDERHSKYNEL
-954 KALLTDEEYVAAR
+954 KSVLTDEEYAAAR

-979 IIKEMYTAISN
+979 IIKEMYTALSN
-990 MGFKEGNILESSCG
+990 MGFTEGNILESSCG

-1013 DEMGNSKFYGVEIDD
+1013 DQMSNSKFYGVEIDD

-1051 KFKDNTFD
+1051 KFNDNTFD

-1065 PFGNYRVNDVVYNK
+1065 PFGNYRVNDTVYNK
-1079 YNFLIHDYFFAKN
+1079 YSFLIHDYFFAKN

-1133 LPDNAFKNAG
+1133 LPDKAFKNAG

-1158 MRTDNFPEWV
+1158 IRTDNFPEWV
-1168 DIDEYAEGININKYF
+1168 DIDEYAEGINTNKYF

-1193 MDLKSSRFGFE
+1193 MEIKSSRFGFE
-1204 TACKMRDGADM
+1204 TTCKLRDGADM
-1215 QEELHNAVMTLS
+1215 QEKLHKAVMNLS
-1227 AHISENNISNDIEL
+1227 AHISENKTHNEMHNEIEL
-1241 QTNDVNLN
+1241 QNVDVNLN

-1255 YVEQDNKIYYYKN
+1255 YVEKDNKIYYYKN

-1418 LNGLIYKNPV
+1418 LDGLIYKNPV

-1453 VEIAKRLNDNGI
+1453 FEIAKRLNDNGI

-1532 NAWTVYNKQADNS
+1532 NAWTVYNKQSDNS

-1551 EFGTSRKNAY
+1551 EFGTARKNAY

-1570 QNCVVRDRHDDG
+1570 QNCVVRDRHEDG
-1582 DRVWYTVNSAE
+1582 DRVWYTVNSSE
-1593 TAKAQEKQAIIREKF
+1593 TAKAQEKQEIIREKF

-1718 MQLYPWANILV
+1718 MQLYPGANILV

-1777 LEIEKITAAIE
+1777 LEIEKISAAIE
-1788 ELGNADG
+1788 ELGNAEG

-1981 EKTMHNV
+1981 EHTMHNV
-1988 ALEPDEFTKNI
+1988 ALEPDEFTQDI
-1999 MMTFVERAAAIRDRL
+1999 MMTFVERAAAIRDRQ
-2014 VEPEADNML
+2014 VEPEIDNML

-2047 KIEAC
+2047 KVEAC

-2252 IKVQKLSALRAAY
+2252 IKVQKLSALKAAF
-2265 TKNKLLY
+2265 TKNKLMY
-2272 EDTIQKYPIKEK
+2272 EDTINKYPMREK
-2284 QILAHKQ
+2284 QIQAYIE
-2291 KIESDIA
+2291 KIKADIT
-2298 MRDKASSNNFKVNG
+2298 MRDMAVSNDIIIGGVS
-2312 IEYDE
+2312 YDE
-2317 RVASGTKIIDV
+2317 RTKAGEKIIKIAQQ
-2328 SQKVVEG
+2328 STEG
-2335 TVIGEYKGFEIQKA
+2335 TVLGEYKGFEIQKA
-2349 QPYHL
+2349 QPYHI
-2354 NIVGQCTYNIECS
+2354 NIVGQQTYNIECS
-2367 SDPVGMTMRI
+2367 YSPIGMAMRI
-2377 ENCVKGLEKEVDI
+2377 ENCV
-2390 CNNNIDNLQNN
+2390 NNIEEEMNIYKGNIETLKSN
-2401 YNHAKNNI
+2401 YNHAKSSINS
-2409 KLPFEHEDELNE
+2409 PFEHDDELKTA
-2421 SLIRQRELE
+2421 LVRQRELE
-2430 RELDLSANKSNS
+2430 HELDLEADKTNS
-2442 EDMEM
+2442 VDMEM

>member
-51 PKATAAAELTEWNDY
+51 PKVTAAAELTEWNDY
-66 SRRVHKGQKGI
+66 NRRVHKGQKGI

-170 SDMFNALMTDERK
+170 SDMFNALMKYERK

-208 IWRKENEQGTINT
+208 IWRNENEQGTINT
-221 GVQENAIDSE
+221 GSQENTAESE

-237 SILDGETNKPQTIS
+237 SILDRKTNKPQTIS
-251 RKLRT
+251 RELRT
-256 QTDGVDARGTAGEV
+256 QTDGVDERATAGEV

-277 RSVSNISRS
+277 RSVSDISRS

-305 GNQSNGLVGEIK
+305 GNQSNGLVGEIQS
-317 GDNVTVGFDRS
+317 DNVTVGFDRPT
-328 ADYERNSINSEIKSD
+328 DNERNSINSEIKSD
-343 YEQMDLFKDEKDEN
+343 YEQMDLFNNEKDESGA
-357 DTTGFTD
+357 TGFTD

-388 KEHYNTQERAEFL
+388 KEHYNTQERAKFL
-401 AKEYGIG
+401 ANEYGVSG
-408 GKHSNGLNETHS
+408 RYANGLNETHS

-447 RIDNLIQKDEYLDIE
+447 RIDNLIQKDEYLDLE
-462 EQPKTENVPND
+462 EKQDANAENID
-473 KPYYFAE
+473 KSNSE
-480 TFGVDEEQLRMMLS
+480 SQ
-494 LNLKEDNINEFGRL
+494 IN
-508 DELKKT
+508 
-514 VDKTKAKAYFDAQA
+514 
-528 GEDLMMARVNM
+528 
-539 RFDRILRD
+539 
-547 YILHDVEIAGYVENN
+547 
-562 NNNEMPVLKEQ
+562 
-573 NKIKLYKVGS
+573 LYKVGD
-583 FYEMYGDEAV
+583 FYEVYGDEA
-593 KAAEILDIKL
+593 AQASEILDIKL
-603 THKVVDGESVQMA
+603 ISKVVGGEEIQMT

-637 NINEQAPDT
+637 NINEQAPEA

-688 NKVGGYYSRF
+688 NKVGGYYSTF

-710 VFKSEPTEKELS
+710 VFKSKPTEKELS

-728 NDEKS
+728 NNEKS

-748 TEVEMAEPEIIE
+748 TEVEMAEPEITE
-760 PEMIALET
+760 PEMIAPKPE
-768 DTKPDL
+768 TKPDL

-814 GMESFKASRDYTLIT
+814 GMESFKAGRDYTLIT

-839 TAEINDIEVETPE
+839 TAEINDIEVETAE

-1158 MRTDNFPEWV
+1158 IRTDNFPEWV

-1268 GSLTVPDDL
+1268 GNLTIPDDL
-1277 DGKKEERVKGLN
+1277 NNTKEERIKGLN
-1289 NIRQIARKVINI
+1289 QVRKIARKVIDI

-1310 LKAEQQ
+1310 LKKEQYE
-1316 KLNATYDKYID
+1316 LNKRYDEYTN
-1327 KYGAIHSRGN
+1327 KYGYIHSRGN
-1337 RLAFASDVDLPLLLS
+1337 KQAFAADVDLPLLLS

-1383 NAIDGLK
+1383 NAVDGLK
-1390 ISLAEKGRVDIKY
+1390 ISLAEKGKVDIKY
-1403 ISMLTHQSKGEVIQE
+1403 ISMLTHQSQDEVVQE
-1418 LNGLIYKNPV
+1418 LDGLIYKNPIR
-1428 HSSVTDEYVGYETAD
+1428 SNTEDIYTGYETAD
-1443 EYLSGNVVEK
+1443 EYLSGNVLEK
-1453 VEIAKRLNDNGI
+1453 LETAIRLNNNGI
-1465 YDRNIEALNAVQ
+1465 YDKNVEALNAVQ

-1498 DYQQFMYDTF
+1498 DYQQFLYDTL
-1508 DTREYLKENN
+1508 DTRYYLRDDN
-1518 YNSYC
+1518 YNSFNS

-1532 NAWTVYNKQADNS
+1532 NTWTIYNKQADNS

-1582 DRVWYTVNSAE
+1582 ERVWYTVNSEE
-1593 TAKAQEKQAIIREKF
+1593 TAKAQEKQAVLREKF
-1608 SEWVMEHPDIRN
+1608 SGWIMEHPDIRN

-1640 SHLTFPGMSPAIKLR
+1640 SHLTFPGMSPAIQLR

-1718 MQLYPWANILV
+1718 MQLYPGANILV

-1788 ELGNADG
+1788 DLGSADG

-1802 LETKKKNLQAKYEEL
+1802 LESKKKNLQAKYEEL

-1940 EGTGYRMKNR
+1940 EGY
-1950 LSKFDNLPELMK
+1950 
-1962 MFSHFTDVQTGDM
+1962 
-1975 LKLPVP
+1975 
-1981 EKTMHNV
+1981 
-1988 ALEPDEFTKNI
+1988 ALI
-1999 MMTFVERAAAIRDRL
+1999 
-2014 VEPEADNML
+2014 
-2023 KITNEARKL
+2023 
-2032 ALDPK
+2032 
-2037 LIDNDAPMSR
+2037 
-2047 KIEAC
+2047 
-2052 AENVYNIY
+2052 
-2060 KNTTE
+2060 
-2065 TRGTQL
+2065 
-2071 VFCDLGTPKDGV
+2071 
-2083 DINDTTYGRLIN
+2083 GR
-2095 ALVEKGVKRDE
+2095 
-2106 IAVIHTAKTDVQ
+2106 
-2118 KADMFSKMRS
+2118 
-2128 GHYRVMIGSTDKM
+2128 
-2141 GAGTNC
+2141 
-2147 QKRLAALHH
+2147 
-2156 MDCPWR
+2156 
-2162 SSDIEQREGRIL
+2162 
-2174 RQGNMNEHVDIYR
+2174 
-2187 YVVKNTFDA
+2187 
-2196 YLWQIVENKQRFI
+2196 
-2209 NQVMRGDIGL
+2209 
-2219 RSCEDADETV
+2219 
-2229 LSFAEIK
+2229 
-2236 ACATGDVRIKE
+2236 
-2247 KMELD
+2247 
-2252 IKVQKLSALRAAY
+2252 
-2265 TKNKLLY
+2265 
-2272 EDTIQKYPIKEK
+2272 
-2284 QILAHKQ
+2284 
-2291 KIESDIA
+2291 
-2298 MRDKASSNNFKVNG
+2298 
-2312 IEYDE
+2312 
-2317 RVASGTKIIDV
+2317 
-2328 SQKVVEG
+2328 
-2335 TVIGEYKGFEIQKA
+2335 
-2349 QPYHL
+2349 
-2354 NIVGQCTYNIECS
+2354 
-2367 SDPVGMTMRI
+2367 
-2377 ENCVKGLEKEVDI
+2377 
-2390 CNNNIDNLQNN
+2390 
-2401 YNHAKNNI
+2401 
-2409 KLPFEHEDELNE
+2409 
-2421 SLIRQRELE
+2421 
-2430 RELDLSANKSNS
+2430 
-2442 EDMEM
+2442 

>member
-51 PKATAAAELTEWNDY
+51 PKVTAAAELTEWNDY
-66 SRRVHKGQKGI
+66 NRRVHKGQKGI

-170 SDMFNALMTDERK
+170 SDMFNALMKYERK

-208 IWRKENEQGTINT
+208 IWRNENEQGTINT
-221 GVQENAIDSE
+221 GSQENTAESE

-237 SILDGETNKPQTIS
+237 SILDRKTNKPQTIS
-251 RKLRT
+251 RELRT
-256 QTDGVDARGTAGEV
+256 QTDGVDERATAGEV

-277 RSVSNISRS
+277 RSVSDISRS

-305 GNQSNGLVGEIK
+305 GNQSNGLVGEIQS
-317 GDNVTVGFDRS
+317 DNVTVGFDRPT
-328 ADYERNSINSEIKSD
+328 DNERNSINSEIKSD
-343 YEQMDLFKDEKDEN
+343 YEQIDLFNNNKKTAEAEN
-357 DTTGFTD
+357 DETGFSD
-364 EEINELLKKGSGFEN
+364 EEINELIKKGSGFEE
-379 GKERIYSFF
+379 GKERIYAYF
-388 KEHYNTQERAEFL
+388 KKHNDITERSTFL
-401 AKEYGIG
+401 ANEYGIG
-408 GKHSNGLNETHS
+408 GSYINGIDESYN

-433 PSSVIRLTWTDVSK
+433 PSFVMTWNDVAK
-447 RIDNLIQKDEYLDIE
+447 RIDSLIQKGEYLDIE
-462 EQPKTENVPND
+462 EQSETENTIENTIENANEEIDYTPIHMAEIEKHNGEPVVKVVWSESPDVEENHYYSFSEANALFKKLDKEIHENREKPEWNGTWYHKTGFEIISIIDGELDVYEGRQDFGDGDGSLLNHIEAWRDYYKSAKGIAAARYMKFDAAERVELYDKFIKYLKQHLDLSIIQASAYEALKGLSTEDVAEIDYYNELIKHTNECRATLNNGIPEEFPQIPQKSEIFKTEDID
-473 KPYYFAE
+473 K
-480 TFGVDEEQLRMMLS
+480 DEE
-494 LNLKEDNINEFGRL
+494 K
-508 DELKKT
+508 
-514 VDKTKAKAYFDAQA
+514 
-528 GEDLMMARVNM
+528 
-539 RFDRILRD
+539 
-547 YILHDVEIAGYVENN
+547 VEVENN
-562 NNNEMPVLKEQ
+562 EVENNSEIPERYNY
-573 NKIKLYKVGS
+573 KIKENDFDKTPS
-583 FYEMYGDEAV
+583 QKFND
-593 KAAEILDIKL
+593 
-603 THKVVDGESVQMA
+603 
-616 GFPQHV
+616 
-622 LDRYTEILAEQGYEI
+622 
-637 NINEQAPDT
+637 NIT
-646 QEVTD
+646 
-651 KFEIVAARHTKTN
+651 
-664 ADIWVVSLN
+664 
-673 ERIDSD
+673 
-679 EFKKLAIDV
+679 AI
-688 NKVGGYYSRF
+688 
-698 PKTLDG
+698 KTL
-704 KSISGF
+704 KQ
-710 VFKSEPTEKELS
+710 
-722 VFNDFF
+722 
-728 NDEKS
+728 
-733 EEVTEE
+733 
-739 KVDTAEIND
+739 
-748 TEVEMAEPEIIE
+748 IE
-760 PEMIALET
+760 
-768 DTKPDL
+768 
-774 QVGDV
+774 
-779 IEYNGK
+779 
-785 QWRVAQTGFNMSFE
+785 S
-799 NLDENDSEQMFSHIG
+799 
-814 GMESFKASRDYTLIT
+814 
-829 EKEIA
+829 
-834 EKNVD
+834 
-839 TAEINDIEVETPE
+839 
-852 PEMITPEPETK
+852 
-863 PDLQVGDVI
+863 
-872 VKDVTKNIETTE
+872 
-884 RLNYRIQIDE
+884 
-894 NTKTAGKK
+894 
-902 YAGNVLAIRTLK
+902 
-914 RIEKENRLATPEE
+914 ENRFASPEE
-927 QDILSQYVGWGGL
+927 QEILSQYVGWGGL
-940 ADCFDERHFKYKEL
+940 ADYFDERHSKYNEL
-954 KALLTDEEYVAAR
+954 KSVLTDEEYAAAR

-979 IIKEMYTAISN
+979 IIKEMYTALSN
-990 MGFKEGNILESSCG
+990 MGFTEGNILESSCG

-1013 DEMGNSKFYGVEIDD
+1013 DKMSNSKFYGVEIDD

-1051 KFKDNTFD
+1051 KFNDNTFD

-1065 PFGNYRVNDVVYNK
+1065 PFGNYRVNDTVYNK
-1079 YNFLIHDYFFAKN
+1079 YSFLIHDYFFAKN

-1133 LPDNAFKNAG
+1133 LPDKAFKNAG

-1158 MRTDNFPEWV
+1158 IRTDNFPEWV
-1168 DIDEYAEGININKYF
+1168 DIDEYAEGINTNKYF

-1193 MDLKSSRFGFE
+1193 MEIKSSRFGFE
-1204 TACKMRDGADM
+1204 TTCKLRDGADM
-1215 QEELHNAVMTLS
+1215 QEKLHKAVMNLS
-1227 AHISENNISNDIEL
+1227 AHISENKTHNEMHNEIEL
-1241 QTNDVNLN
+1241 QNVDVNLN

-1255 YVEQDNKIYYYKN
+1255 YVEKDNKIYYYKN

-1418 LNGLIYKNPV
+1418 LDGLIYKNPV

-1453 VEIAKRLNDNGI
+1453 FEIAKRLNDNGI

-1532 NAWTVYNKQADNS
+1532 NAWTVYNKQSDNS

-1551 EFGTSRKNAY
+1551 EFGTARKNAY

-1570 QNCVVRDRHDDG
+1570 QNCVVRDRHEDG
-1582 DRVWYTVNSAE
+1582 DRVWYTVNSSE
-1593 TAKAQEKQAIIREKF
+1593 TAKAQEKQEIIREKF

-1718 MQLYPWANILV
+1718 MQLYPGANILV

-1777 LEIEKITAAIE
+1777 LEIEKISAAIE
-1788 ELGNADG
+1788 ELGNAEG

-1981 EKTMHNV
+1981 EHTMHNV
-1988 ALEPDEFTKNI
+1988 ALEPDEFTQDI
-1999 MMTFVERAAAIRDRL
+1999 MMTFVERAAAIRDRQ
-2014 VEPEADNML
+2014 VEPEIDNML

-2047 KIEAC
+2047 KVEAC

-2118 KADMFSKMRS
+2118 KVDMFSKMRS

-2252 IKVQKLSALRAAY
+2252 IKVQKLSALKAAF
-2265 TKNKLLY
+2265 TKNKLMY
-2272 EDTIQKYPIKEK
+2272 EDTINKYPMREK
-2284 QILAHKQ
+2284 QIQAYIE
-2291 KIESDIA
+2291 KIKADIT
-2298 MRDKASSNNFKVNG
+2298 MRDMAVSNDIIIGGVSYEERTKAG
-2312 IEYDE
+2312 E
-2317 RVASGTKIIDV
+2317 KIIKIAQQ
-2328 SQKVVEG
+2328 STEG
-2335 TVIGEYKGFEIQKA
+2335 TVLGEYKGFEIQKA
-2349 QPYHL
+2349 QPYHI
-2354 NIVGQCTYNIECS
+2354 NIVGQQTYNIECS
-2367 SDPVGMTMRI
+2367 HSPIGMAMRI
-2377 ENCVKGLEKEVDI
+2377 ENCV
-2390 CNNNIDNLQNN
+2390 NNIEEEMNIYKGNIETLKSN
-2401 YNHAKNNI
+2401 YNHAKSSINS
-2409 KLPFEHEDELNE
+2409 PFEHDDELKTA
-2421 SLIRQRELE
+2421 LVRQRELE
-2430 RELDLSANKSNS
+2430 HELDLEADKTNS
-2442 EDMEM
+2442 VDMEM

>member
-1 MSIIEDYK
+1 MSTIEEYK
-9 VLVKNGTEKILSN
+9 ALINDGTAKILST
-22 GGEWNKWLK
+22 GVEWSKWLR

-38 YDVNNSIAIYMQN
+38 YDINNSIALYMQK
-51 PKATAAAELTEWNDY
+51 PEATAVAELLEWNKY
-66 SRRVHKGQKGI
+66 NRKIHKGQKGSI
-77 MIYKDG
+77 VYKDD
-83 RIRYI
+83 RIKYV

-95 YTGGKKYGRWSIS
+95 QTQGKKYGRWSVS
-108 ETHKFINFIN
+108 DPHEFITYTN
-118 QKYDID
+118 QKYGIN
-124 NKNFDEYL
+124 NKDFDEYL
-132 ASMIAYLAHDK
+132 SSMIAYLAHNKD
-143 NNSDI
+143 NSEI
-148 LFQSVRC
+148 LFKSVQYL
-155 MVSERAGV
+155 VSARAGV
-163 TYTDNNL
+163 TYTENNL
-170 SDMFNALMTDERK
+170 ADMFNSLMPEERT
-183 YILTETHNISAK
+183 ILLNETHNISTK
-195 ILHKIERENKQYK
+195 ILRKIERENKEYK
-208 IWRKENEQGTINT
+208 DWRKENEQGYFNT
-221 GVQENAIDSE
+221 SSQENSTERKTRTTAEGIPDRE
-231 TGIADK
+231 TDR
-237 SILDGETNKPQTIS
+237 TQTIS
-251 RKLRT
+251 RELRS
-256 QTDGVDARGTAGEV
+256 QIDGMDERATAGEV
-270 STAVTGG
+270 SNSVGGG
-277 RSVSNISRS
+277 RFVSDISRG
-286 SSGSEPNE
+286 SSGGKSDE
-294 RQDGGRDVERS
+294 REDGETTAERS
-305 GNQSNGLVGEIK
+305 ENQSDGLVDEIK
-317 GDNVTVGFDRS
+317 GNNIAVGFNGS
-328 ADYERNSINSEIKSD
+328 ENNARNSFNSEIKSD
-343 YEQMDLFKDEKDEN
+343 YEQIDLFNNNKKTAEAEN
-357 DTTGFTD
+357 DETGFSD
-364 EEINELLKKGSGFEN
+364 EEINELIKKGSGFEE
-379 GKERIYSFF
+379 GKERIYAYF
-388 KEHYNTQERAEFL
+388 KKHNDITERSTFL
-401 AKEYGIG
+401 ANEYGIG
-408 GKHSNGLNETHS
+408 GSYINGIDESYN

-433 PSSVIRLTWTDVSK
+433 PSFVMTWNDVAK
-447 RIDNLIQKDEYLDIE
+447 RIDSLIQKGEYLDIE
-462 EQPKTENVPND
+462 EQSETENTIENTIENANEEIDYTPIHMAEIEKHNGEPVVKVVWSESPDVEENHYYSFSEANALFKKLDKEIHENREKPEWNGTWYHKTGFEIISIIDGELDVYEGRQDFGDGDGSLLNHIEAWRDYYKSAKGIAAARYMKFDAAERVELYDKFIKYLKQHLDLSIIQASAYEALKGLSTEDVAEIDYYNELIKHTNECRATLNNGIPEEFPQIPQKSEIFKTEDID
-473 KPYYFAE
+473 K
-480 TFGVDEEQLRMMLS
+480 DEE
-494 LNLKEDNINEFGRL
+494 K
-508 DELKKT
+508 
-514 VDKTKAKAYFDAQA
+514 
-528 GEDLMMARVNM
+528 
-539 RFDRILRD
+539 
-547 YILHDVEIAGYVENN
+547 VEVENN
-562 NNNEMPVLKEQ
+562 EVENNSEIPERYNY
-573 NKIKLYKVGS
+573 KIKENDFDKTPS
-583 FYEMYGDEAV
+583 QKFND
-593 KAAEILDIKL
+593 
-603 THKVVDGESVQMA
+603 
-616 GFPQHV
+616 
-622 LDRYTEILAEQGYEI
+622 
-637 NINEQAPDT
+637 NIT
-646 QEVTD
+646 
-651 KFEIVAARHTKTN
+651 
-664 ADIWVVSLN
+664 
-673 ERIDSD
+673 
-679 EFKKLAIDV
+679 AI
-688 NKVGGYYSRF
+688 
-698 PKTLDG
+698 KTL
-704 KSISGF
+704 KQ
-710 VFKSEPTEKELS
+710 
-722 VFNDFF
+722 
-728 NDEKS
+728 
-733 EEVTEE
+733 
-739 KVDTAEIND
+739 
-748 TEVEMAEPEIIE
+748 IE
-760 PEMIALET
+760 
-768 DTKPDL
+768 
-774 QVGDV
+774 
-779 IEYNGK
+779 
-785 QWRVAQTGFNMSFE
+785 S
-799 NLDENDSEQMFSHIG
+799 
-814 GMESFKASRDYTLIT
+814 
-829 EKEIA
+829 
-834 EKNVD
+834 
-839 TAEINDIEVETPE
+839 
-852 PEMITPEPETK
+852 
-863 PDLQVGDVI
+863 
-872 VKDVTKNIETTE
+872 
-884 RLNYRIQIDE
+884 
-894 NTKTAGKK
+894 
-902 YAGNVLAIRTLK
+902 
-914 RIEKENRLATPEE
+914 ENRFASPEE
-927 QDILSQYVGWGGL
+927 QEILSQYVGWGGL
-940 ADCFDERHFKYKEL
+940 ADYFDERHSKYNEL
-954 KALLTDEEYVAAR
+954 KSVLTDEEYAAAR

-979 IIKEMYTAISN
+979 IIKEMYTALSN
-990 MGFKEGNILESSCG
+990 MGFTEGNILESSCG

-1013 DEMGNSKFYGVEIDD
+1013 DKMSNSKFYGVEIDD

-1051 KFKDNTFD
+1051 KFNDNTFD

-1065 PFGNYRVNDVVYNK
+1065 PFGNYRVNDTVYNK
-1079 YNFLIHDYFFAKN
+1079 YSFLIHDYFFAKN

-1133 LPDNAFKNAG
+1133 LPDKAFKNAG

-1158 MRTDNFPEWV
+1158 IRTDNFPEWV
-1168 DIDEYAEGININKYF
+1168 DIDEYAEGINTNKYF

-1193 MDLKSSRFGFE
+1193 MEIKSSRFGFE
-1204 TACKMRDGADM
+1204 TTCKLRDGADM
-1215 QEELHNAVMTLS
+1215 QEKLHKAVMNLS
-1227 AHISENNISNDIEL
+1227 AHISENKTHNEMHNEIEL
-1241 QTNDVNLN
+1241 QNVDVNLN

-1255 YVEQDNKIYYYKN
+1255 YVEKDNKIYYYKN

-1418 LNGLIYKNPV
+1418 LDGLIYKNPV

-1453 VEIAKRLNDNGI
+1453 FEIAKRLNDNGI

-1532 NAWTVYNKQADNS
+1532 NAWTVYNKQSDNS

-1551 EFGTSRKNAY
+1551 EFGTARKNAY

-1570 QNCVVRDRHDDG
+1570 QNCVVRDRHEDG
-1582 DRVWYTVNSAE
+1582 DRVWYTVNSSE
-1593 TAKAQEKQAIIREKF
+1593 TAKAQEKQEIIREKF

-1718 MQLYPWANILV
+1718 MQLYPGANILV

-1777 LEIEKITAAIE
+1777 LEIEKISAAIE
-1788 ELGNADG
+1788 ELGNAEG

-1981 EKTMHNV
+1981 EHTMHNV
-1988 ALEPDEFTKNI
+1988 ALEPDEFTQDI
-1999 MMTFVERAAAIRDRL
+1999 MMTFVERAAAIRDRQ
-2014 VEPEADNML
+2014 VEPEIDNML

-2047 KIEAC
+2047 KVEAC

-2229 LSFAEIK
+2229 LSFVEIK

-2252 IKVQKLSALRAAY
+2252 IKVQKLSALKAAF
-2265 TKNKLLY
+2265 TKNKLMY
-2272 EDTIQKYPIKEK
+2272 EDTINKYPMREK
-2284 QILAHKQ
+2284 QIQAYIE
-2291 KIESDIA
+2291 KIKADIT
-2298 MRDKASSNNFKVNG
+2298 MRDMAVSNDIIIGGVS
-2312 IEYDE
+2312 YDE
-2317 RVASGTKIIDV
+2317 RTKAGEKIIKIAQQ
-2328 SQKVVEG
+2328 STEG
-2335 TVIGEYKGFEIQKA
+2335 TVLGEYKGFEIQKA
-2349 QPYHL
+2349 QPYHI
-2354 NIVGQCTYNIECS
+2354 NIVGQQTYNIECS
-2367 SDPVGMTMRI
+2367 YSPIGMAMRI
-2377 ENCVKGLEKEVDI
+2377 ENCV
-2390 CNNNIDNLQNN
+2390 NNIEEEMNIYKGNIETLKSN
-2401 YNHAKNNI
+2401 YNHAKSSINS
-2409 KLPFEHEDELNE
+2409 PFEHDDELKTA
-2421 SLIRQRELE
+2421 LVRQRELE
-2430 RELDLSANKSNS
+2430 HELDLEADKTNS
-2442 EDMEM
+2442 VDMEM

>member
-1 MSIIEDYK
+1 MSTIEEYK
-9 VLVKNGTEKILSN
+9 ALINDGTAKILST
-22 GGEWNKWLK
+22 GVEWSKWLR

-38 YDVNNSIAIYMQN
+38 YDINNSIALYMQK
-51 PKATAAAELTEWNDY
+51 PEATAVAELLEWNKY
-66 SRRVHKGQKGI
+66 NRKIHKGQKGSI
-77 MIYKDG
+77 VYKDD
-83 RIRYI
+83 RIKYV

-95 YTGGKKYGRWSIS
+95 QTQGKKYGRWTIADTS
-108 ETHKFINFIN
+108 NFVTYTN
-118 QKYDID
+118 QKYDIS
-124 NKNFDEYL
+124 NKDFDAYMSSL
-132 ASMIAYLAHDK
+132 IAYLAYDK
-143 NNSDI
+143 GNADV
-148 LFQSVRC
+148 LFESVQC
-155 MVSERAGV
+155 MVSARVGV
-163 TYTDNNL
+163 AYTENNL
-170 SDMFNALMTDERK
+170 SDMFNALMPEERK
-183 YILTETHNISAK
+183 SLLTETHNISAE
-195 ILHKIERENKQYK
+195 ILQKLKRENDEYK
-208 IWRKENEQGTINT
+208 KWRKENEQRVINT
-221 GVQENAIDSE
+221 NIQENSAERKTRTTDESIPDRE
-231 TGIADK
+231 TDR
-237 SILDGETNKPQTIS
+237 TQTIS
-251 RKLRT
+251 RELRS
-256 QTDGVDARGTAGEV
+256 QIDGMDERATAGEV
-270 STAVTGG
+270 SNSIGGG
-277 RSVSNISRS
+277 RFVSDIGRG
-286 SSGSEPNE
+286 SSGGKSDE
-294 RQDGGRDVERS
+294 REDGETTAERS
-305 GNQSNGLVGEIK
+305 ENQSDGLVDEIK
-317 GDNVTVGFDRS
+317 GNNIAVGFNGS
-328 ADYERNSINSEIKSD
+328 ENNARNSFNSEIKSD
-343 YEQMDLFKDEKDEN
+343 YEQIDLFNNNEKTAEAEN
-357 DTTGFTD
+357 DETGFSD
-364 EEINELLKKGSGFEN
+364 EEIYEEEQFETENTIENANEEIDYTPIHMAEIEKRNGEPVVKVVWSESPDVEENHYYSFSEANALFKKLDKEIHENREKPEWNGTWYQKTSFEIISIIDGELDVYEGRQDFGDGDGSLLNHIETWRDYYKSAKGIAAARYMKFDAAERVELYDKFIKYLKQHLDLSIIQASAYEALKGLSTEDVAEIDYYNELIKHTNECRATLNN
-379 GKERIYSFF
+379 GIPEEFPQIPQKSEIF
-388 KEHYNTQERAEFL
+388 KTE
-401 AKEYGIG
+401 
-408 GKHSNGLNETHS
+408 
-420 GKGITYSKGDIYR
+420 DI
-433 PSSVIRLTWTDVSK
+433 D
-447 RIDNLIQKDEYLDIE
+447 KDEE
-462 EQPKTENVPND
+462 K
-473 KPYYFAE
+473 
-480 TFGVDEEQLRMMLS
+480 
-494 LNLKEDNINEFGRL
+494 
-508 DELKKT
+508 
-514 VDKTKAKAYFDAQA
+514 
-528 GEDLMMARVNM
+528 
-539 RFDRILRD
+539 
-547 YILHDVEIAGYVENN
+547 VEVENN
-562 NNNEMPVLKEQ
+562 EVENNSEIPERYNY
-573 NKIKLYKVGS
+573 KIKENDFDKTPS
-583 FYEMYGDEAV
+583 QKFND
-593 KAAEILDIKL
+593 
-603 THKVVDGESVQMA
+603 
-616 GFPQHV
+616 
-622 LDRYTEILAEQGYEI
+622 
-637 NINEQAPDT
+637 NIT
-646 QEVTD
+646 
-651 KFEIVAARHTKTN
+651 
-664 ADIWVVSLN
+664 
-673 ERIDSD
+673 
-679 EFKKLAIDV
+679 AI
-688 NKVGGYYSRF
+688 
-698 PKTLDG
+698 KTL
-704 KSISGF
+704 KQ
-710 VFKSEPTEKELS
+710 
-722 VFNDFF
+722 
-728 NDEKS
+728 
-733 EEVTEE
+733 
-739 KVDTAEIND
+739 
-748 TEVEMAEPEIIE
+748 IE
-760 PEMIALET
+760 
-768 DTKPDL
+768 
-774 QVGDV
+774 
-779 IEYNGK
+779 
-785 QWRVAQTGFNMSFE
+785 S
-799 NLDENDSEQMFSHIG
+799 
-814 GMESFKASRDYTLIT
+814 
-829 EKEIA
+829 
-834 EKNVD
+834 
-839 TAEINDIEVETPE
+839 
-852 PEMITPEPETK
+852 
-863 PDLQVGDVI
+863 
-872 VKDVTKNIETTE
+872 
-884 RLNYRIQIDE
+884 
-894 NTKTAGKK
+894 
-902 YAGNVLAIRTLK
+902 
-914 RIEKENRLATPEE
+914 ENRFASPEE
-927 QDILSQYVGWGGL
+927 QEILSQYVGWGGL
-940 ADCFDERHFKYKEL
+940 ADYFDERHSKYNEL
-954 KALLTDEEYVAAR
+954 KSVLTDEEYAAAR

-979 IIKEMYTAISN
+979 IIKEMYTALSN
-990 MGFKEGNILESSCG
+990 MGFTEGNILESSCG

-1013 DEMGNSKFYGVEIDD
+1013 DKMSNSKFYGVEIDD

-1051 KFKDNTFD
+1051 KFNDNTFD

-1065 PFGNYRVNDVVYNK
+1065 PFGNYRVNDTVYNK
-1079 YNFLIHDYFFAKN
+1079 YSFLIHDYFFAKN
-1092 IDKVRPGGILAL
+1092 IDKVRTGGILAL

-1120 YLAERADLVGAIR
+1120 YLAERADLIGAVR
-1133 LPDNAFKNAG
+1133 LPDNAFKSAG
-1143 TDVTTDIIFLQKREE
+1143 TDVTTDIVFLQKREDI
-1158 MRTDNFPEWV
+1158 RTDNFPEWI

-1193 MDLKSSRFGFE
+1193 MELKSSRFGFE
-1204 TACKMRDGADM
+1204 TTCKLRDGADI
-1215 QEELHNAVMTLS
+1215 QEKLHKAVMNLS
-1227 AHISENNISNDIEL
+1227 AHISENKTHNETHNEIEL
-1241 QTNDVNLN
+1241 QNVDVNLN

-1255 YVEQDNKIYYYKN
+1255 YVEKDNKIYYYKN

-1337 RLAFASDVDLPLLLS
+1337 RLAFDSDVDLPLLLS

-1418 LNGLIYKNPV
+1418 LDGLIYKNPV

-1453 VEIAKRLNDNGI
+1453 FEIAKRLNDNGI

-1570 QNCVVRDRHDDG
+1570 QNCVVRDRHEDG
-1582 DRVWYTVNSAE
+1582 DRVWYTVNSSE
-1593 TAKAQEKQAIIREKF
+1593 TAKAQEKQEIIREKF

-1718 MQLYPWANILV
+1718 MQLYPGANILV

-1981 EKTMHNV
+1981 EHTMHNV
-1988 ALEPDEFTKNI
+1988 ALEPDEFTQDI
-1999 MMTFVERAAAIRDRL
+1999 MMTFVERAAAIRDRQ
-2014 VEPEADNML
+2014 VEPEIDNML

-2047 KIEAC
+2047 KVEAC

-2252 IKVQKLSALRAAY
+2252 IKVQKLSALKAAF
-2265 TKNKLLY
+2265 TKNKLMY
-2272 EDTIQKYPIKEK
+2272 EDTINKYPMREK
-2284 QILAHKQ
+2284 QIQAYIE
-2291 KIESDIA
+2291 KIKADIT
-2298 MRDKASSNNFKVNG
+2298 MRDMAVSNDIIIGGVS
-2312 IEYDE
+2312 YDE
-2317 RVASGTKIIDV
+2317 RTKAGEKIIKIAQQ
-2328 SQKVVEG
+2328 STEG
-2335 TVIGEYKGFEIQKA
+2335 TVLGEYKGFEIQKA
-2349 QPYHL
+2349 QPYHI
-2354 NIVGQCTYNIECS
+2354 NIVGQQTYNIECS
-2367 SDPVGMTMRI
+2367 HSPIGMAMRI
-2377 ENCVKGLEKEVDI
+2377 ENCV
-2390 CNNNIDNLQNN
+2390 NNIEDEMNIYKGNIETLKSN
-2401 YNHAKNNI
+2401 YNHAKSSINS
-2409 KLPFEHEDELNE
+2409 PFEHDDELKTA
-2421 SLIRQRELE
+2421 LVRQRELE
-2430 RELDLSANKSNS
+2430 HELDLEADKTNS
-2442 EDMEM
+2442 VDMEM

>member
-51 PKATAAAELTEWNDY
+51 PKVTAAAELTEWNDY

-170 SDMFNALMTDERK
+170 SDMFNALMTDERE

-208 IWRKENEQGTINT
+208 IWRNENEQGTINT
-221 GVQENAIDSE
+221 GSQENTAESE

-237 SILDGETNKPQTIS
+237 SIFDRKTNKPQTIG
-251 RKLRT
+251 RELRT

-277 RSVSNISRS
+277 RSVSDISRS

-357 DTTGFTD
+357 DTTGFAD

-388 KEHYNTQERAEFL
+388 KEHYNTQERAKFL
-401 AKEYGIG
+401 ANEYGVG
-408 GKHSNGLNETHS
+408 GRYANGLNETHS

-433 PSSVIRLTWTDVSK
+433 PSSVIRLTRTDVSK
-447 RIDNLIQKDEYLDIE
+447 RIDNLIQKDEYLDLE
-462 EQPKTENVPND
+462 EKQDANAENID
-473 KPYYFAE
+473 KSNSE
-480 TFGVDEEQLRMMLS
+480 SQ
-494 LNLKEDNINEFGRL
+494 IN
-508 DELKKT
+508 
-514 VDKTKAKAYFDAQA
+514 
-528 GEDLMMARVNM
+528 
-539 RFDRILRD
+539 
-547 YILHDVEIAGYVENN
+547 
-562 NNNEMPVLKEQ
+562 
-573 NKIKLYKVGS
+573 LYKVGD
-583 FYEMYGDEAV
+583 FYEVYGDEA
-593 KAAEILDIKL
+593 AQASEILDIKL
-603 THKVVDGESVQMA
+603 ISKVVGGEEIQMT
-616 GFPQHV
+616 GFTQHV

-637 NINEQAPDT
+637 NINEQAPEA

-651 KFEIVAARHTKTN
+651 KFEIVVARHTKTN

-710 VFKSEPTEKELS
+710 VFKSKPTEKELS

-728 NDEKS
+728 NNEKS

-748 TEVEMAEPEIIE
+748 TEVEMAEPEITE
-760 PEMIALET
+760 PEMIAP
-768 DTKPDL
+768 K
-774 QVGDV
+774 
-779 IEYNGK
+779 
-785 QWRVAQTGFNMSFE
+785 
-799 NLDENDSEQMFSHIG
+799 
-814 GMESFKASRDYTLIT
+814 
-829 EKEIA
+829 
-834 EKNVD
+834 
-839 TAEINDIEVETPE
+839 
-852 PEMITPEPETK
+852 PETK

-1158 MRTDNFPEWV
+1158 IRTDNFPEWV

-1268 GSLTVPDDL
+1268 GNLTIPDDL
-1277 DGKKEERVKGLN
+1277 NNTKEERIKGLN
-1289 NIRQIARKVINI
+1289 QVRKIARKVIDI

-1310 LKAEQQ
+1310 LKKEQYE
-1316 KLNATYDKYID
+1316 LNKRYDEYTN
-1327 KYGAIHSRGN
+1327 KYGYIHSRGN
-1337 RLAFASDVDLPLLLS
+1337 KQAFAADVDLPLLLS

-1383 NAIDGLK
+1383 NAVDGLK
-1390 ISLAEKGRVDIKY
+1390 ISLAEKGKVDIKY
-1403 ISMLTHQSKGEVIQE
+1403 ISMLTHQSQDEVVQE
-1418 LNGLIYKNPV
+1418 LDGLIYKNPIR
-1428 HSSVTDEYVGYETAD
+1428 SNTEDIYTGYETAD
-1443 EYLSGNVVEK
+1443 EYLSGNVLEK
-1453 VEIAKRLNDNGI
+1453 LETAIRLNNNGI
-1465 YDRNIEALNAVQ
+1465 YDKNVEALNAVQ

-1498 DYQQFMYDTF
+1498 DYQQFLYDTL
-1508 DTREYLKENN
+1508 DTRYYLRDDN
-1518 YNSYC
+1518 YNSFNS

-1532 NAWTVYNKQADNS
+1532 NTWTIYNKQADNS

-1718 MQLYPWANILV
+1718 MQLYPGANILV

-1981 EKTMHNV
+1981 EHTMHNV
-1988 ALEPDEFTKNI
+1988 ALEPDEFTQDI

-2014 VEPEADNML
+2014 VEPEVDNML

>member
-1 MSIIEDYK
+1 MSTIEEYK
-9 VLVKNGTEKILSN
+9 ALINDGTAKILST
-22 GGEWNKWLK
+22 GVEWSKWLR

-38 YDVNNSIAIYMQN
+38 YDINNSIALYMQK
-51 PKATAAAELTEWNDY
+51 PEATAVAELLEWNKY
-66 SRRVHKGQKGI
+66 NRKIHKGQKGSI
-77 MIYKDG
+77 VYKDD
-83 RIRYI
+83 RIKYV

-95 YTGGKKYGRWSIS
+95 QTQGKKYGRWSVS
-108 ETHKFINFIN
+108 DPHEFITYTN
-118 QKYDID
+118 QKYGIN
-124 NKNFDEYL
+124 NKDFDEYL
-132 ASMIAYLAHDK
+132 SSMIAYLAHNKD
-143 NNSDI
+143 NSEI
-148 LFQSVRC
+148 LFKSVQYL
-155 MVSERAGV
+155 VSARAGV
-163 TYTDNNL
+163 TYTENNL
-170 SDMFNALMTDERK
+170 ADMFNSLMPEERT
-183 YILTETHNISAK
+183 ILLNETHNISTK
-195 ILHKIERENKQYK
+195 ILRKIERENKEYK
-208 IWRKENEQGTINT
+208 DWRKENEQGYFNT
-221 GVQENAIDSE
+221 SSQENSTERKTRTTAEGIPDRE
-231 TGIADK
+231 TDR
-237 SILDGETNKPQTIS
+237 TQTIS
-251 RKLRT
+251 RELRS
-256 QTDGVDARGTAGEV
+256 QIDGMDERATAGEV
-270 STAVTGG
+270 SNSVGGG
-277 RSVSNISRS
+277 RFVSDISRG
-286 SSGSEPNE
+286 SSGGKSDE
-294 RQDGGRDVERS
+294 REDGETTAERS
-305 GNQSNGLVGEIK
+305 ENQSDGLVDEIK
-317 GDNVTVGFDRS
+317 GNNIAVGFNGS
-328 ADYERNSINSEIKSD
+328 ENNARNSFNSEIKSD
-343 YEQMDLFKDEKDEN
+343 YEQIDLFNNNKKTAEAEN
-357 DTTGFTD
+357 DETGFSD
-364 EEINELLKKGSGFEN
+364 EEINELIKKGSGFEE
-379 GKERIYSFF
+379 GKERIYAYF
-388 KEHYNTQERAEFL
+388 KKHNDITERSTFL
-401 AKEYGIG
+401 ANEYGIG
-408 GKHSNGLNETHS
+408 GSYINGIDESYN

-433 PSSVIRLTWTDVSK
+433 PSFVMTWNDVAK
-447 RIDNLIQKDEYLDIE
+447 RIDSLIQKGEYLDIE
-462 EQPKTENVPND
+462 EQSETENTIENTIENANEEIDYTPIHMAEIEKHNGEPVVKVVWSESPDVEENHYYSFSEANALFKKLDKEIHENREKPEWNGTWYHKTGFEIISIIDGELDVYEGRQDFGDGDGSLLNHIEAWRDYYKSAKGIAAARYMKFDAAERVELYDKFIKYLKQHLDLSIIQASAYEALKGLSTEDVAEIDYYNELIKHTNECRATLNNGIPEEFPQIPQKSEIFKTEDID
-473 KPYYFAE
+473 K
-480 TFGVDEEQLRMMLS
+480 DEE
-494 LNLKEDNINEFGRL
+494 K
-508 DELKKT
+508 
-514 VDKTKAKAYFDAQA
+514 
-528 GEDLMMARVNM
+528 
-539 RFDRILRD
+539 
-547 YILHDVEIAGYVENN
+547 VEVENN
-562 NNNEMPVLKEQ
+562 EVENNSEIPERYNY
-573 NKIKLYKVGS
+573 KIKENDFDKTPS
-583 FYEMYGDEAV
+583 QKFND
-593 KAAEILDIKL
+593 
-603 THKVVDGESVQMA
+603 
-616 GFPQHV
+616 
-622 LDRYTEILAEQGYEI
+622 
-637 NINEQAPDT
+637 NIT
-646 QEVTD
+646 
-651 KFEIVAARHTKTN
+651 
-664 ADIWVVSLN
+664 
-673 ERIDSD
+673 
-679 EFKKLAIDV
+679 AI
-688 NKVGGYYSRF
+688 
-698 PKTLDG
+698 KTL
-704 KSISGF
+704 KQ
-710 VFKSEPTEKELS
+710 
-722 VFNDFF
+722 
-728 NDEKS
+728 
-733 EEVTEE
+733 
-739 KVDTAEIND
+739 
-748 TEVEMAEPEIIE
+748 IE
-760 PEMIALET
+760 
-768 DTKPDL
+768 
-774 QVGDV
+774 
-779 IEYNGK
+779 
-785 QWRVAQTGFNMSFE
+785 S
-799 NLDENDSEQMFSHIG
+799 
-814 GMESFKASRDYTLIT
+814 
-829 EKEIA
+829 
-834 EKNVD
+834 
-839 TAEINDIEVETPE
+839 
-852 PEMITPEPETK
+852 
-863 PDLQVGDVI
+863 
-872 VKDVTKNIETTE
+872 
-884 RLNYRIQIDE
+884 
-894 NTKTAGKK
+894 
-902 YAGNVLAIRTLK
+902 
-914 RIEKENRLATPEE
+914 ENRFASPEE
-927 QDILSQYVGWGGL
+927 QEILSQYVGWGGL
-940 ADCFDERHFKYKEL
+940 ADYFDERHSKYNEL
-954 KALLTDEEYVAAR
+954 KSVLTDEEYAAAR

-979 IIKEMYTAISN
+979 IIKEMYTALSN
-990 MGFKEGNILESSCG
+990 MGFTEGNILESSCG

-1013 DEMGNSKFYGVEIDD
+1013 DKMSNSKFYGVEIDD

-1051 KFKDNTFD
+1051 KFNDNTFD

-1065 PFGNYRVNDVVYNK
+1065 PFGNYRVNDTVYNK
-1079 YNFLIHDYFFAKN
+1079 YSFLIHDYFFAKN

-1133 LPDNAFKNAG
+1133 LPDKAFKNAG

-1158 MRTDNFPEWV
+1158 IRTDNFPEWV
-1168 DIDEYAEGININKYF
+1168 DIDEYAEGINTNKYF

-1193 MDLKSSRFGFE
+1193 MEIKSSRFGFE
-1204 TACKMRDGADM
+1204 TTCKLRDGADM
-1215 QEELHNAVMTLS
+1215 QEKLHKAVMNLS
-1227 AHISENNISNDIEL
+1227 AHISENKTHNEMHNEIEL
-1241 QTNDVNLN
+1241 QNVDVNLN

-1255 YVEQDNKIYYYKN
+1255 YVEKDNKIYYYKN

-1418 LNGLIYKNPV
+1418 LDGLIYKNPV

-1453 VEIAKRLNDNGI
+1453 FEIAKRLNDNGI

-1532 NAWTVYNKQADNS
+1532 NAWTVYNKQSDNS

-1551 EFGTSRKNAY
+1551 EFGTARKNAY

-1570 QNCVVRDRHDDG
+1570 QNCVVRDRHEDG
-1582 DRVWYTVNSAE
+1582 DRVWYTVNSSE
-1593 TAKAQEKQAIIREKF
+1593 TAKAQEKQEIIREKF

-1718 MQLYPWANILV
+1718 MQLYPGANILV

-1777 LEIEKITAAIE
+1777 LEIEKISAAIE
-1788 ELGNADG
+1788 ELGNAEG

-1981 EKTMHNV
+1981 EHTMHNV
-1988 ALEPDEFTKNI
+1988 ALEPDEFTQDI
-1999 MMTFVERAAAIRDRL
+1999 MMTFVERAAAIRDRQ
-2014 VEPEADNML
+2014 VEPEIDNML

-2047 KIEAC
+2047 KVEAC

-2236 ACATGDVRIKE
+2236 ACATGDIRIKE

-2252 IKVQKLSALRAAY
+2252 IKVQKLSALKAAY

-2284 QILAHKQ
+2284 QILIHKQ

-2377 ENCVKGLEKEVDI
+2377 ENCVKGLEKEIDI

-2409 KLPFEHEDELNE
+2409 KLPFEHDDELKTA
-2421 SLIRQRELE
+2421 LVRQRELE
-2430 RELDLSANKSNS
+2430 HELDLEADKTNAV
-2442 EDMEM
+2442 DMEM

>member
-1 MSIIEDYK
+1 MSTIEEYK
-9 VLVKNGTEKILSN
+9 ALINDGTAKILST
-22 GGEWNKWLK
+22 GVEWSKWLR

-38 YDVNNSIAIYMQN
+38 YDINNSIALYMQK
-51 PKATAAAELTEWNDY
+51 PEATAVAELLEWNKY
-66 SRRVHKGQKGI
+66 NRKIHKGQKGSI
-77 MIYKDG
+77 VYKDD
-83 RIRYI
+83 RIKYV

-95 YTGGKKYGRWSIS
+95 QTQGKKYGRWSVS
-108 ETHKFINFIN
+108 DPHEFITYTN
-118 QKYDID
+118 QKYGIN
-124 NKNFDEYL
+124 NKDFDEYL
-132 ASMIAYLAHDK
+132 SSMIAYLAHNKD
-143 NNSDI
+143 NSEI
-148 LFQSVRC
+148 LFKSVQYL
-155 MVSERAGV
+155 VSARAGV
-163 TYTDNNL
+163 TYTENNL
-170 SDMFNALMTDERK
+170 ADMFNSLMPEERT
-183 YILTETHNISAK
+183 ILLNETHNISTK
-195 ILHKIERENKQYK
+195 ILRKIERENKEYK
-208 IWRKENEQGTINT
+208 DWRKENEQGYFNT
-221 GVQENAIDSE
+221 SSQENSTERKTRTTAEGIPDRE
-231 TGIADK
+231 TDR
-237 SILDGETNKPQTIS
+237 TQTIS
-251 RKLRT
+251 RELRS
-256 QTDGVDARGTAGEV
+256 QIDGMDERATAGEV
-270 STAVTGG
+270 SNSVGGG
-277 RSVSNISRS
+277 RFVSDISRG
-286 SSGSEPNE
+286 SSGGKSDE
-294 RQDGGRDVERS
+294 REDGGTTAERS
-305 GNQSNGLVGEIK
+305 ENQSDGLVDEIK
-317 GDNVTVGFDRS
+317 GNNIAVGFNGS
-328 ADYERNSINSEIKSD
+328 ENNARNSFNSEIKSD
-343 YEQMDLFKDEKDEN
+343 YEQIDLFNNNKKTAEAEN
-357 DTTGFTD
+357 DETGFSD
-364 EEINELLKKGSGFEN
+364 EEINELIKKGSGFEE
-379 GKERIYSFF
+379 GKERIYAYF
-388 KEHYNTQERAEFL
+388 KKHNDITERSTFL
-401 AKEYGIG
+401 ANEYGIG
-408 GKHSNGLNETHS
+408 GSYINGIDESYN

-433 PSSVIRLTWTDVSK
+433 PSFVMTWNDVAK
-447 RIDNLIQKDEYLDIE
+447 RIDSLIQKGEYLDIE
-462 EQPKTENVPND
+462 EQSETENTIENTIENANEEIDYTPIHMAEIEKRNGEPVVKVIWSESPDVEENHYYSFSEANALFKKLDKEIHENREKPEWNGTWYHKTGFEIISIIDGELDVYEGRQDFGDGDGSLLNHIEAWRDYYKSAKGIAAARYMKFDAAERVELYDKFIKYLKQHLDLSIIQASAYEALKGLSTEDVAEIDYYNELIKHTNECRATLNNGIPEEFPQIPQKSEIFKTEDID
-473 KPYYFAE
+473 K
-480 TFGVDEEQLRMMLS
+480 DEE
-494 LNLKEDNINEFGRL
+494 K
-508 DELKKT
+508 
-514 VDKTKAKAYFDAQA
+514 
-528 GEDLMMARVNM
+528 
-539 RFDRILRD
+539 
-547 YILHDVEIAGYVENN
+547 VEVENN
-562 NNNEMPVLKEQ
+562 EVENNSEIPERYNY
-573 NKIKLYKVGS
+573 KIKENDFDKTPS
-583 FYEMYGDEAV
+583 QKFND
-593 KAAEILDIKL
+593 
-603 THKVVDGESVQMA
+603 
-616 GFPQHV
+616 
-622 LDRYTEILAEQGYEI
+622 
-637 NINEQAPDT
+637 NIT
-646 QEVTD
+646 
-651 KFEIVAARHTKTN
+651 
-664 ADIWVVSLN
+664 
-673 ERIDSD
+673 
-679 EFKKLAIDV
+679 AI
-688 NKVGGYYSRF
+688 
-698 PKTLDG
+698 KTL
-704 KSISGF
+704 KQ
-710 VFKSEPTEKELS
+710 
-722 VFNDFF
+722 
-728 NDEKS
+728 
-733 EEVTEE
+733 
-739 KVDTAEIND
+739 
-748 TEVEMAEPEIIE
+748 IE
-760 PEMIALET
+760 
-768 DTKPDL
+768 
-774 QVGDV
+774 
-779 IEYNGK
+779 
-785 QWRVAQTGFNMSFE
+785 S
-799 NLDENDSEQMFSHIG
+799 
-814 GMESFKASRDYTLIT
+814 
-829 EKEIA
+829 
-834 EKNVD
+834 
-839 TAEINDIEVETPE
+839 
-852 PEMITPEPETK
+852 
-863 PDLQVGDVI
+863 
-872 VKDVTKNIETTE
+872 
-884 RLNYRIQIDE
+884 
-894 NTKTAGKK
+894 
-902 YAGNVLAIRTLK
+902 
-914 RIEKENRLATPEE
+914 ENRFASPEE
-927 QDILSQYVGWGGL
+927 QEILSQYVGWGGL
-940 ADCFDERHFKYKEL
+940 ADYFDERHSKYNEL
-954 KALLTDEEYVAAR
+954 KSVLTDEEYAAAR

-979 IIKEMYTAISN
+979 IIKEMYTALSN
-990 MGFKEGNILESSCG
+990 MGFTEGNILESSCG

-1013 DEMGNSKFYGVEIDD
+1013 DKMSNSKFYGVEIDD

-1051 KFKDNTFD
+1051 KFNDNTFD

-1065 PFGNYRVNDVVYNK
+1065 PFGNYRVNDTVYNK
-1079 YNFLIHDYFFAKN
+1079 YSFLIHDYFFAKN

-1133 LPDNAFKNAG
+1133 LPDKAFKNAG

-1158 MRTDNFPEWV
+1158 IRTDNFPEWV
-1168 DIDEYAEGININKYF
+1168 DIDEYAEGINTNKYF

-1193 MDLKSSRFGFE
+1193 MEIKSSRFGFE
-1204 TACKMRDGADM
+1204 TTCKLRDGADM
-1215 QEELHNAVMTLS
+1215 QEKLHKAVMNLS
-1227 AHISENNISNDIEL
+1227 AHISENKTHNEMHNEIEL
-1241 QTNDVNLN
+1241 QNVDVNLN

-1255 YVEQDNKIYYYKN
+1255 YVEKDNKIYYYKN

-1418 LNGLIYKNPV
+1418 LDGLIYKNPV

-1453 VEIAKRLNDNGI
+1453 FEIAKRLNDNGI

-1532 NAWTVYNKQADNS
+1532 NAWTVYNKQSDNS

-1551 EFGTSRKNAY
+1551 EFGTARKNAY

-1570 QNCVVRDRHDDG
+1570 QNCVVRDRHEDG
-1582 DRVWYTVNSAE
+1582 DRVWYTVNSSE
-1593 TAKAQEKQAIIREKF
+1593 TAKAQEKQEIIREKF

-1718 MQLYPWANILV
+1718 MQLYPGANILV

-1777 LEIEKITAAIE
+1777 LEIEKISAAIE
-1788 ELGNADG
+1788 ELGNAEG

-1981 EKTMHNV
+1981 EHTMHNV
-1988 ALEPDEFTKNI
+1988 ALEPDEFTQDI
-1999 MMTFVERAAAIRDRL
+1999 MMTFVERAAAIRDRQ
-2014 VEPEADNML
+2014 VEPEIDNML

-2037 LIDNDAPMSR
+2037 LIDKDAPMSR
-2047 KIEAC
+2047 KVEAC

-2083 DINDTTYGRLIN
+2083 DMNDTTYGRLIN

-2252 IKVQKLSALRAAY
+2252 IKVQKLSALKAAF
-2265 TKNKLLY
+2265 TKNKLMY
-2272 EDTIQKYPIKEK
+2272 EDTINKYPMREK
-2284 QILAHKQ
+2284 QIQAYIE
-2291 KIESDIA
+2291 KIKADIT
-2298 MRDKASSNNFKVNG
+2298 MRDMAVSNDIIIGGVS
-2312 IEYDE
+2312 YDE
-2317 RVASGTKIIDV
+2317 RTKAGEKIIKIAQQ
-2328 SQKVVEG
+2328 STEG
-2335 TVIGEYKGFEIQKA
+2335 TVLGEYKGFEIQKA
-2349 QPYHL
+2349 QPYHI
-2354 NIVGQCTYNIECS
+2354 NIVGQQTYNIECS
-2367 SDPVGMTMRI
+2367 YSPIGMAMRI
-2377 ENCVKGLEKEVDI
+2377 ENCV
-2390 CNNNIDNLQNN
+2390 NNIEEEMNIYKGNIETLKSN
-2401 YNHAKNNI
+2401 YNHAKSSINS
-2409 KLPFEHEDELNE
+2409 PFEHDDELKTA
-2421 SLIRQRELE
+2421 LVRQRELE
-2430 RELDLSANKSNS
+2430 HELDLEADKTNS
-2442 EDMEM
+2442 VDMEM

>member
-51 PKATAAAELTEWNDY
+51 PKVTAAAELTEWNDY
-66 SRRVHKGQKGI
+66 NRRVHKGQKGI

-170 SDMFNALMTDERK
+170 SDMFNALMKYERK

-208 IWRKENEQGTINT
+208 IWRNENEQGTINT
-221 GVQENAIDSE
+221 GSQENTAESE

-237 SILDGETNKPQTIS
+237 SILDRKTNKPQTIS
-251 RKLRT
+251 RELRT
-256 QTDGVDARGTAGEV
+256 QTDGVDERATAGEV

-277 RSVSNISRS
+277 RSVSDISRS

-305 GNQSNGLVGEIK
+305 GNQSNGLVGEIQS
-317 GDNVTVGFDRS
+317 DNVTVGFDRPT
-328 ADYERNSINSEIKSD
+328 DNERNSINSEIKSD
-343 YEQMDLFKDEKDEN
+343 YEQMDLFNNEKDESGA
-357 DTTGFTD
+357 TGFTD

-408 GKHSNGLNETHS
+408 GEYANGINEFHS
-420 GKGITYSKGDIYR
+420 GIGITYSKGDTYR
-433 PSSVIRLTWTDVSK
+433 PSSVIGLTWTDVSK
-447 RIDNLIQKDEYLDIE
+447 RIDNLIQKDEYLDVE
-462 EQPKTENVPND
+462 EKQDDNAENID
-473 KPYYFAE
+473 KSNSE
-480 TFGVDEEQLRMMLS
+480 SQ
-494 LNLKEDNINEFGRL
+494 IN
-508 DELKKT
+508 
-514 VDKTKAKAYFDAQA
+514 
-528 GEDLMMARVNM
+528 
-539 RFDRILRD
+539 
-547 YILHDVEIAGYVENN
+547 
-562 NNNEMPVLKEQ
+562 
-573 NKIKLYKVGS
+573 LYKVGD
-583 FYEMYGDEAV
+583 FYEVYGDEA
-593 KAAEILDIKL
+593 AQASEILDIKL
-603 THKVVDGESVQMA
+603 ISKVVDGEEIQMT

-637 NINEQAPDT
+637 NINEQAPEA

-728 NDEKS
+728 NNEKS
-733 EEVTEE
+733 EEVTGE

-748 TEVEMAEPEIIE
+748 TEVEMAEPE
-760 PEMIALET
+760 MIAPKPE
-768 DTKPDL
+768 TKPDL

-839 TAEINDIEVETPE
+839 TVEINDIEVETAE

-863 PDLQVGDVI
+863 PDLQVRDVI
-872 VKDVTKNIETTE
+872 AKDVTKNIETAE

-902 YAGNVLAIRTLK
+902 YADNVLAIRTLK

-979 IIKEMYTAISN
+979 IIQEMYTALSN

-1013 DEMGNSKFYGVEIDD
+1013 DKMGNSKFYGVEIDE

-1051 KFKDNTFD
+1051 KFNDNTFD

-1065 PFGNYRVNDVVYNK
+1065 PFGNYRVNDTVYNK
-1079 YNFLIHDYFFAKN
+1079 YSFLIHDYFFAKN

-1133 LPDNAFKNAG
+1133 LPDNAFKSAG
-1143 TDVTTDIIFLQKREE
+1143 TDVTTDIIFLQKREDI
-1158 MRTDNFPEWV
+1158 RTDNFPEWV

-1193 MDLKSSRFGFE
+1193 MELKSSRFGFE
-1204 TACKMRDGADM
+1204 TACKLRDGADM
-1215 QEELHNAVMTLS
+1215 QEKLHKAVMNLS
-1227 AHISENNISNDIEL
+1227 AHISENKTHNETHNEIEL
-1241 QTNDVNLN
+1241 QNVDVNLN

-1255 YVEQDNKIYYYKN
+1255 YVEKDNKIYYYKN

-1316 KLNATYDKYID
+1316 KLNATYDKYIN

-1403 ISMLTHQSKGEVIQE
+1403 ISMLTHQRKGEVIQE
-1418 LNGLIYKNPV
+1418 LDGLIYKNPV

-1453 VEIAKRLNDNGI
+1453 IEIAKRLNDNGI

-1718 MQLYPWANILV
+1718 MQLYPGANILV

-1981 EKTMHNV
+1981 EHTMHNV
-1988 ALEPDEFTKNI
+1988 ALEPDEFTQDI
-1999 MMTFVERAAAIRDRL
+1999 MMTFVERAAAIRDRQ
-2014 VEPEADNML
+2014 VEPEIDNML

-2037 LIDNDAPMSR
+2037 LIDNHAPMSR
-2047 KIEAC
+2047 KVEAC

-2095 ALVEKGVKRDE
+2095 ALVEKGVKRNE

-2174 RQGNMNEHVDIYR
+2174 RQGNMHEHVDIYR

-2252 IKVQKLSALRAAY
+2252 IKVQKLSALKAAF
-2265 TKNKLLY
+2265 TKNKLMY
-2272 EDTIQKYPIKEK
+2272 EDTINKYPMREK
-2284 QILAHKQ
+2284 QIQAYIE
-2291 KIESDIA
+2291 KIKADIT
-2298 MRDKASSNNFKVNG
+2298 MRDMAVSNDIIIGGVS
-2312 IEYDE
+2312 YDE
-2317 RVASGTKIIDV
+2317 RTKAGEKIIKIAQQ
-2328 SQKVVEG
+2328 STEG
-2335 TVIGEYKGFEIQKA
+2335 TVLGEYKGFEIQKA
-2349 QPYHL
+2349 QPYHI
-2354 NIVGQCTYNIECS
+2354 NIVGQQTYNIECS
-2367 SDPVGMTMRI
+2367 HSPIGMAMRI
-2377 ENCVKGLEKEVDI
+2377 ENCV
-2390 CNNNIDNLQNN
+2390 NNIEDEMNIYKGNIETLKNN
-2401 YNHAKNNI
+2401 YNHAKSSINS
-2409 KLPFEHEDELNE
+2409 PFEHDDELKTA
-2421 SLIRQRELE
+2421 LVRQRELE
-2430 RELDLSANKSNS
+2430 HELDLEADKTNS
-2442 EDMEM
+2442 VDMEM

>member
-1 MSIIEDYK
+1 MSTIEEYK
-9 VLVKNGTEKILSN
+9 ALINDGTAKILST
-22 GGEWNKWLK
+22 GVEWSKWLR

-38 YDVNNSIAIYMQN
+38 YDINNSIALYMQK
-51 PKATAAAELTEWNDY
+51 PEATAVAELLEWNKY
-66 SRRVHKGQKGI
+66 NRKIHKGQKGSI
-77 MIYKDG
+77 VYKDD
-83 RIRYI
+83 RIKYV

-95 YTGGKKYGRWSIS
+95 QTQGKKYGRWSVS
-108 ETHKFINFIN
+108 DPHEFITYTN
-118 QKYDID
+118 QKYGIN
-124 NKNFDEYL
+124 NKDFDEYL
-132 ASMIAYLAHDK
+132 SSMIAYLAHNKD
-143 NNSDI
+143 NSEI
-148 LFQSVRC
+148 LFKSVQYL
-155 MVSERAGV
+155 VSARAGV
-163 TYTDNNL
+163 TYTENNL
-170 SDMFNALMTDERK
+170 ADMFNSLMPEERT
-183 YILTETHNISAK
+183 ILLNETHNISTK
-195 ILHKIERENKQYK
+195 ILRKIERENKEYK
-208 IWRKENEQGTINT
+208 DWRKENEQGYFNT
-221 GVQENAIDSE
+221 SSQENSTERKTRTTAEGIPDRE
-231 TGIADK
+231 TDR
-237 SILDGETNKPQTIS
+237 TQTIS
-251 RKLRT
+251 RELRS
-256 QTDGVDARGTAGEV
+256 QIDGMDERATAGEV
-270 STAVTGG
+270 SNSVGGG
-277 RSVSNISRS
+277 RFVSDISRG
-286 SSGSEPNE
+286 SSGGKSDE
-294 RQDGGRDVERS
+294 REDGETTAERS
-305 GNQSNGLVGEIK
+305 ENQSDGLVDEIK
-317 GDNVTVGFDRS
+317 GNNIAVGFNGS
-328 ADYERNSINSEIKSD
+328 ENNARNSFNSEIKSD
-343 YEQMDLFKDEKDEN
+343 YEQIDLFNNNKKTAEAEN
-357 DTTGFTD
+357 DETGFSD
-364 EEINELLKKGSGFEN
+364 EEINELIKKGSGFEE
-379 GKERIYSFF
+379 GKERIYAYF
-388 KEHYNTQERAEFL
+388 KKHNDITERSTFL
-401 AKEYGIG
+401 ANEYGIG
-408 GKHSNGLNETHS
+408 GSYINGIDESYN

-433 PSSVIRLTWTDVSK
+433 PSFVMTWNDVAK
-447 RIDNLIQKDEYLDIE
+447 RIDSLIQKGEYLDIE
-462 EQPKTENVPND
+462 EQSETENTIENTIENANEEIDYTPIHMAEIEKHNGEPVVKVVWSESPDVEENHYYSFSEANALFKKLDKEIHENREKPEWNGTWYHKTGFEIISIIDGELDVYEGRQDFGDGDGSLLNHIEAWRDYYKSAKGIAAARYMKFDAAERVELYDKFIKYLKQHLDLSIIQASAYEALKGLSTEDVAEIDYYNELIKHTNECRATLNNGIPEEFPQIPQKSKIFKTEDID
-473 KPYYFAE
+473 K
-480 TFGVDEEQLRMMLS
+480 DEE
-494 LNLKEDNINEFGRL
+494 K
-508 DELKKT
+508 
-514 VDKTKAKAYFDAQA
+514 
-528 GEDLMMARVNM
+528 
-539 RFDRILRD
+539 
-547 YILHDVEIAGYVENN
+547 VEVENN
-562 NNNEMPVLKEQ
+562 EVENNSEIPERYNY
-573 NKIKLYKVGS
+573 KIKENDFDKTPS
-583 FYEMYGDEAV
+583 QKFND
-593 KAAEILDIKL
+593 
-603 THKVVDGESVQMA
+603 
-616 GFPQHV
+616 
-622 LDRYTEILAEQGYEI
+622 
-637 NINEQAPDT
+637 NIT
-646 QEVTD
+646 
-651 KFEIVAARHTKTN
+651 
-664 ADIWVVSLN
+664 
-673 ERIDSD
+673 
-679 EFKKLAIDV
+679 AI
-688 NKVGGYYSRF
+688 
-698 PKTLDG
+698 KTL
-704 KSISGF
+704 KQ
-710 VFKSEPTEKELS
+710 
-722 VFNDFF
+722 
-728 NDEKS
+728 
-733 EEVTEE
+733 
-739 KVDTAEIND
+739 
-748 TEVEMAEPEIIE
+748 IE
-760 PEMIALET
+760 
-768 DTKPDL
+768 
-774 QVGDV
+774 
-779 IEYNGK
+779 
-785 QWRVAQTGFNMSFE
+785 S
-799 NLDENDSEQMFSHIG
+799 
-814 GMESFKASRDYTLIT
+814 
-829 EKEIA
+829 
-834 EKNVD
+834 
-839 TAEINDIEVETPE
+839 
-852 PEMITPEPETK
+852 
-863 PDLQVGDVI
+863 
-872 VKDVTKNIETTE
+872 
-884 RLNYRIQIDE
+884 
-894 NTKTAGKK
+894 
-902 YAGNVLAIRTLK
+902 
-914 RIEKENRLATPEE
+914 ENRFASPEE
-927 QDILSQYVGWGGL
+927 QEILSQYVGWGGL
-940 ADCFDERHFKYKEL
+940 ADYFDERHSKYNEL
-954 KALLTDEEYVAAR
+954 KSVLTDEEYAAAR

-979 IIKEMYTAISN
+979 IIKEMYTALSN
-990 MGFKEGNILESSCG
+990 MGFTEGNILESSCG

-1013 DEMGNSKFYGVEIDD
+1013 DKMSNSKFYGVEIDD

-1051 KFKDNTFD
+1051 KFNDNTFD

-1065 PFGNYRVNDVVYNK
+1065 PFGNYRVNDTVYNK
-1079 YNFLIHDYFFAKN
+1079 YSFLIHDYFFAKN

-1133 LPDNAFKNAG
+1133 LPDKAFKNAG

-1158 MRTDNFPEWV
+1158 IRTDNFPEWV
-1168 DIDEYAEGININKYF
+1168 DIDEYAEGINTNKYF

-1193 MDLKSSRFGFE
+1193 MEIKSSRFGFE
-1204 TACKMRDGADM
+1204 TTCKLRDGADM
-1215 QEELHNAVMTLS
+1215 QEKLHKAVMNLS
-1227 AHISENNISNDIEL
+1227 AHISENKTHNEMHNEIEL
-1241 QTNDVNLN
+1241 QNVDVNLN

-1255 YVEQDNKIYYYKN
+1255 YVEKDNKIYYYKN

-1418 LNGLIYKNPV
+1418 LDGLIYKNPV

-1453 VEIAKRLNDNGI
+1453 FEIAKRLNDNGI

-1532 NAWTVYNKQADNS
+1532 NAWTVYNKQSDNS

-1551 EFGTSRKNAY
+1551 EFGTARKNAY

-1570 QNCVVRDRHDDG
+1570 QNCVVRDRHEDG
-1582 DRVWYTVNSAE
+1582 DRVWYTVNSSE
-1593 TAKAQEKQAIIREKF
+1593 TAKAQEKQEIIREKF

-1640 SHLTFPGMSPAIKLR
+1640 SHLTFPGMSLAIKLR

-1718 MQLYPWANILV
+1718 MQLYPGANILV

-1777 LEIEKITAAIE
+1777 LEIEKISAAIE
-1788 ELGNADG
+1788 ELGNAEG

-1981 EKTMHNV
+1981 EHTMHNV
-1988 ALEPDEFTKNI
+1988 ALEPDEFTQDI
-1999 MMTFVERAAAIRDRL
+1999 MMTFVERAAAIRDRQ
-2014 VEPEADNML
+2014 VEPEIDNML

-2047 KIEAC
+2047 KVEAC

-2252 IKVQKLSALRAAY
+2252 IKVQKLSALKAAF
-2265 TKNKLLY
+2265 TKNKLMY
-2272 EDTIQKYPIKEK
+2272 EDTINKYPMREK
-2284 QILAHKQ
+2284 QIQAYIE
-2291 KIESDIA
+2291 KIKADIT
-2298 MRDKASSNNFKVNG
+2298 MRDMAVSNDIIIGGVS
-2312 IEYDE
+2312 YDE
-2317 RVASGTKIIDV
+2317 RTKAGEKIIKIAQQ
-2328 SQKVVEG
+2328 STEG
-2335 TVIGEYKGFEIQKA
+2335 TVLGEYKGFEIQKA
-2349 QPYHL
+2349 QPYHI
-2354 NIVGQCTYNIECS
+2354 NIVGQQTYNIECS
-2367 SDPVGMTMRI
+2367 YSPIGMAMRI
-2377 ENCVKGLEKEVDI
+2377 ENCV
-2390 CNNNIDNLQNN
+2390 NNIEEEMNIYKGNIETLKSN
-2401 YNHAKNNI
+2401 YNHAKSSINS
-2409 KLPFEHEDELNE
+2409 PFEHDDELKTA
-2421 SLIRQRELE
+2421 LVRQRELE
-2430 RELDLSANKSNS
+2430 HELDLEADKTNS
-2442 EDMEM
+2442 VDMEM

>member
-51 PKATAAAELTEWNDY
+51 PKVTAAAELTEWNDY
-66 SRRVHKGQKGI
+66 NRRVHKGQKGI

-170 SDMFNALMTDERK
+170 SDMFNALMKYERK

-208 IWRKENEQGTINT
+208 IWRNENEQGTINT
-221 GVQENAIDSE
+221 GSQENTAESE

-237 SILDGETNKPQTIS
+237 SILDRKTNKPQTIS
-251 RKLRT
+251 RELRT
-256 QTDGVDARGTAGEV
+256 QTDGVDERATAGEV

-277 RSVSNISRS
+277 RSVSDISRS

-305 GNQSNGLVGEIK
+305 GNQSNGLVGEIQS
-317 GDNVTVGFDRS
+317 DNVTVGFDRPT
-328 ADYERNSINSEIKSD
+328 DNERNSINSEIKSD
-343 YEQMDLFKDEKDEN
+343 YEQMDLFNNEKDESGA
-357 DTTGFTD
+357 TGFTD

-408 GKHSNGLNETHS
+408 GEYANGINEFHS
-420 GKGITYSKGDIYR
+420 GIGITYSKGDTYR

-447 RIDNLIQKDEYLDIE
+447 RIDNLIQKDEYLDVE
-462 EQPKTENVPND
+462 EKQDDNAENID
-473 KPYYFAE
+473 KSNSE
-480 TFGVDEEQLRMMLS
+480 SQ
-494 LNLKEDNINEFGRL
+494 IN
-508 DELKKT
+508 
-514 VDKTKAKAYFDAQA
+514 
-528 GEDLMMARVNM
+528 
-539 RFDRILRD
+539 
-547 YILHDVEIAGYVENN
+547 
-562 NNNEMPVLKEQ
+562 
-573 NKIKLYKVGS
+573 LYKVGD
-583 FYEMYGDEAV
+583 FYEVYGDEA
-593 KAAEILDIKL
+593 AQASEILDIKL
-603 THKVVDGESVQMA
+603 ISKVVDGEEIQMT

-637 NINEQAPDT
+637 NINEQAPEA

-728 NDEKS
+728 NNEKS
-733 EEVTEE
+733 EEVTGE

-748 TEVEMAEPEIIE
+748 TEVEMAEPE
-760 PEMIALET
+760 MIAPKPE
-768 DTKPDL
+768 TKPDL

-839 TAEINDIEVETPE
+839 TVEINDIEVETAE

-863 PDLQVGDVI
+863 PDLQVRDVI
-872 VKDVTKNIETTE
+872 AKDVTKNIETAE

-902 YAGNVLAIRTLK
+902 YADNVLAIRTLK

-979 IIKEMYTAISN
+979 IIQEMYTALSN

-1013 DEMGNSKFYGVEIDD
+1013 DKMGNSKFYGVEIDE

-1051 KFKDNTFD
+1051 KFNDNTFD

-1065 PFGNYRVNDVVYNK
+1065 PFGNYRVNDTVYNK
-1079 YNFLIHDYFFAKN
+1079 YSFLIHDYFFAKN

-1120 YLAERADLVGAIR
+1120 YLAEKADLVGAIR
-1133 LPDNAFKNAG
+1133 LPDNAFKSAG
-1143 TDVTTDIIFLQKREE
+1143 TDVTTDIIFLQKREDI
-1158 MRTDNFPEWV
+1158 RTDNFPEWV

-1193 MDLKSSRFGFE
+1193 MELKSSRFGFE
-1204 TACKMRDGADM
+1204 TACKLRDGADM
-1215 QEELHNAVMTLS
+1215 QEKLHKAVMNLS
-1227 AHISENNISNDIEL
+1227 AHISENKTHNETHNEIEL
-1241 QTNDVNLN
+1241 QNVDVNLN

-1255 YVEQDNKIYYYKN
+1255 YVEKDNKIYYYKN

-1316 KLNATYDKYID
+1316 KLNATYDKYIN

-1403 ISMLTHQSKGEVIQE
+1403 ISMLTHQRKGEVIQE
-1418 LNGLIYKNPV
+1418 LDGLIYKNPV

-1453 VEIAKRLNDNGI
+1453 IEIAKRLNDNGI

-1718 MQLYPWANILV
+1718 MQLYPGANILV

-1981 EKTMHNV
+1981 EHTMHNV
-1988 ALEPDEFTKNI
+1988 ALEPDEFTQDI
-1999 MMTFVERAAAIRDRL
+1999 MMTFVERAAAIRDRQ
-2014 VEPEADNML
+2014 VEPEIDNML

-2037 LIDNDAPMSR
+2037 LIDNHAPMSR
-2047 KIEAC
+2047 KVEAC

-2095 ALVEKGVKRDE
+2095 ALVEKGVKRNE

-2174 RQGNMNEHVDIYR
+2174 RQGNMHEHVDIYR

-2252 IKVQKLSALRAAY
+2252 IKVQKLSALKAAF
-2265 TKNKLLY
+2265 TKNKLMY
-2272 EDTIQKYPIKEK
+2272 EDTINKYPMREK
-2284 QILAHKQ
+2284 QIQAYIE
-2291 KIESDIA
+2291 KIKADIT
-2298 MRDKASSNNFKVNG
+2298 MRDMAVSNDIIIGGVS
-2312 IEYDE
+2312 YDE
-2317 RVASGTKIIDV
+2317 RTKAGEKIIKIAQQ
-2328 SQKVVEG
+2328 STEG
-2335 TVIGEYKGFEIQKA
+2335 TVLGEYKGFEIQKA
-2349 QPYHL
+2349 QPYHI
-2354 NIVGQCTYNIECS
+2354 NIVGQQTYNIECS
-2367 SDPVGMTMRI
+2367 HSPIGMAMRI
-2377 ENCVKGLEKEVDI
+2377 ENCV
-2390 CNNNIDNLQNN
+2390 NNIEDEMNIYKGNIETLKNN
-2401 YNHAKNNI
+2401 YNHAKSSINS
-2409 KLPFEHEDELNE
+2409 PFEHDDELKTA
-2421 SLIRQRELE
+2421 LVRQRELE
-2430 RELDLSANKSNS
+2430 HELDLEADKTNS
-2442 EDMEM
+2442 VDMEM

>member
-1 MSIIEDYK
+1 MSTIEEYK
-9 VLVKNGTEKILSN
+9 ALINDGTAKILST
-22 GGEWNKWLK
+22 GVEWSKWLR

-38 YDVNNSIAIYMQN
+38 YDINNSIALYMQK
-51 PKATAAAELTEWNDY
+51 PEATAVAELLEWNKY
-66 SRRVHKGQKGI
+66 NRKIHKGQKGSI
-77 MIYKDG
+77 VYKDD
-83 RIRYI
+83 RIKYV

-95 YTGGKKYGRWSIS
+95 QTQGKKYGRWSVS
-108 ETHKFINFIN
+108 DPHEFITYTN
-118 QKYDID
+118 QKYGIN
-124 NKNFDEYL
+124 NKDFDEYL
-132 ASMIAYLAHDK
+132 SSMIAYLAHNKD
-143 NNSDI
+143 NSEI
-148 LFQSVRC
+148 LFKSVQYL
-155 MVSERAGV
+155 VSARAGV
-163 TYTDNNL
+163 TYTENNL
-170 SDMFNALMTDERK
+170 ADMFNSLMPEERT
-183 YILTETHNISAK
+183 ILLNETHNISTK
-195 ILHKIERENKQYK
+195 ILRKIERENKEYK
-208 IWRKENEQGTINT
+208 DWRKENEQGYFNT
-221 GVQENAIDSE
+221 SSQENSTERKTRTTAEGIPDRE
-231 TGIADK
+231 TDR
-237 SILDGETNKPQTIS
+237 TQTIS
-251 RKLRT
+251 RELRS
-256 QTDGVDARGTAGEV
+256 QIDGMDERATAGEV
-270 STAVTGG
+270 SNSVGGG
-277 RSVSNISRS
+277 RFVSDISRG
-286 SSGSEPNE
+286 SSGGKSDE
-294 RQDGGRDVERS
+294 REDGETTAERS
-305 GNQSNGLVGEIK
+305 ENQSDGLVDEIK
-317 GDNVTVGFDRS
+317 GNNIAVGFNGS
-328 ADYERNSINSEIKSD
+328 ENNARNSFNSEIKSD
-343 YEQMDLFKDEKDEN
+343 YEQIDLFNNNKKTAEAEN
-357 DTTGFTD
+357 DETGFSD
-364 EEINELLKKGSGFEN
+364 EEINELIKKGSGFEE
-379 GKERIYSFF
+379 GKERIYAYF
-388 KEHYNTQERAEFL
+388 KKHNDITERSTFL
-401 AKEYGIG
+401 ANEYGIG
-408 GKHSNGLNETHS
+408 GSYINGIDESYN

-433 PSSVIRLTWTDVSK
+433 PSFVMTWNDVAK
-447 RIDNLIQKDEYLDIE
+447 RIDSLIQKGEYLDIE
-462 EQPKTENVPND
+462 EQSETENTIENTIENANEEIDYTPIHMAEIEKHNGEPVVKVVWSESPDVEENHYYSFSEANALFKKLDKEIHENREKPEWNGTWYHKTGFEIISIIDGELDVYEGRQDFGDGDGSLLNHIEAWRDYYKSAKGIAAARYMKFDAAERVELYDKFIKYLKQHLDLSIIQASAYEALKGLSTEDVAEIDYYNELIKHTNECRATLNNGIPEEFPQIPQKSEIFKTEDID
-473 KPYYFAE
+473 K
-480 TFGVDEEQLRMMLS
+480 DEE
-494 LNLKEDNINEFGRL
+494 K
-508 DELKKT
+508 
-514 VDKTKAKAYFDAQA
+514 
-528 GEDLMMARVNM
+528 
-539 RFDRILRD
+539 
-547 YILHDVEIAGYVENN
+547 VEVENN
-562 NNNEMPVLKEQ
+562 EVENNSEIPERYNY
-573 NKIKLYKVGS
+573 KIKENDFDKTPS
-583 FYEMYGDEAV
+583 QKFND
-593 KAAEILDIKL
+593 
-603 THKVVDGESVQMA
+603 
-616 GFPQHV
+616 
-622 LDRYTEILAEQGYEI
+622 
-637 NINEQAPDT
+637 NIT
-646 QEVTD
+646 
-651 KFEIVAARHTKTN
+651 
-664 ADIWVVSLN
+664 
-673 ERIDSD
+673 
-679 EFKKLAIDV
+679 AI
-688 NKVGGYYSRF
+688 
-698 PKTLDG
+698 KTL
-704 KSISGF
+704 KQ
-710 VFKSEPTEKELS
+710 
-722 VFNDFF
+722 
-728 NDEKS
+728 
-733 EEVTEE
+733 
-739 KVDTAEIND
+739 
-748 TEVEMAEPEIIE
+748 IE
-760 PEMIALET
+760 
-768 DTKPDL
+768 
-774 QVGDV
+774 
-779 IEYNGK
+779 
-785 QWRVAQTGFNMSFE
+785 S
-799 NLDENDSEQMFSHIG
+799 
-814 GMESFKASRDYTLIT
+814 
-829 EKEIA
+829 
-834 EKNVD
+834 
-839 TAEINDIEVETPE
+839 
-852 PEMITPEPETK
+852 
-863 PDLQVGDVI
+863 
-872 VKDVTKNIETTE
+872 
-884 RLNYRIQIDE
+884 
-894 NTKTAGKK
+894 
-902 YAGNVLAIRTLK
+902 
-914 RIEKENRLATPEE
+914 ENRFASPEE
-927 QDILSQYVGWGGL
+927 QEILSQYVGWGGL
-940 ADCFDERHFKYKEL
+940 ADYFDERHSKYNEL
-954 KALLTDEEYVAAR
+954 KSVLTDEEYAAAR

-979 IIKEMYTAISN
+979 IIKEMYTALSN
-990 MGFKEGNILESSCG
+990 MGFTEGNILESSCG

-1013 DEMGNSKFYGVEIDD
+1013 DKMSNSKFYGVEIDD

-1051 KFKDNTFD
+1051 KFNDNTFD

-1065 PFGNYRVNDVVYNK
+1065 PFGNYRVNDTVYNK
-1079 YNFLIHDYFFAKN
+1079 YSFLIHDYFFAKN

-1133 LPDNAFKNAG
+1133 LPDKAFKNAG

-1158 MRTDNFPEWV
+1158 IRTDNFPEWV
-1168 DIDEYAEGININKYF
+1168 DIDEYAEGINTNKYF

-1193 MDLKSSRFGFE
+1193 MEIKSSRFGFE
-1204 TACKMRDGADM
+1204 TTCKLRDGADM
-1215 QEELHNAVMTLS
+1215 QEKLHKAVMNLS
-1227 AHISENNISNDIEL
+1227 AHISENKTHNEMHNEIEL
-1241 QTNDVNLN
+1241 QNVDVNLN

-1255 YVEQDNKIYYYKN
+1255 YVEKDNKIYYYKN

-1403 ISMLTHQSKGEVIQE
+1403 ISMLSHQSKGEVIQE
-1418 LNGLIYKNPV
+1418 LDGLIYKNPV

-1453 VEIAKRLNDNGI
+1453 FEIAKRLNDNGI

-1532 NAWTVYNKQADNS
+1532 NAWTVYNKQSDNS

-1551 EFGTSRKNAY
+1551 EFGTARKNAY

-1570 QNCVVRDRHDDG
+1570 QNCVVRDRHEDG
-1582 DRVWYTVNSAE
+1582 DRVWYTVNSSE
-1593 TAKAQEKQAIIREKF
+1593 TAKAQEKQEIIREKF

-1718 MQLYPWANILV
+1718 MQLYPGANILV

-1777 LEIEKITAAIE
+1777 LEIEKISAAIE
-1788 ELGNADG
+1788 ELGNAEG

-1981 EKTMHNV
+1981 EHTMHNV
-1988 ALEPDEFTKNI
+1988 ALEPDEFTQDI
-1999 MMTFVERAAAIRDRL
+1999 MMTFVERAAAIRDRQ
-2014 VEPEADNML
+2014 VEPEIDNML

-2047 KIEAC
+2047 KVEAC

-2118 KADMFSKMRS
+2118 KVDMFSKMRS

-2236 ACATGDVRIKE
+2236 ACATGDIRIKE

-2252 IKVQKLSALRAAY
+2252 IKVQKLSALKAAY
-2265 TKNKLLY
+2265 TKNKLMY
-2272 EDTIQKYPIKEK
+2272 EDTINKYPMREK
-2284 QILAHKQ
+2284 QIQAYIE
-2291 KIESDIA
+2291 KIKADIT
-2298 MRDKASSNNFKVNG
+2298 MRDMAVSNDIIIGGVSYEERTKAG
-2312 IEYDE
+2312 E
-2317 RVASGTKIIDV
+2317 KIIKIAQQ
-2328 SQKVVEG
+2328 STEG
-2335 TVIGEYKGFEIQKA
+2335 TVLGEYKGFEIQKA
-2349 QPYHL
+2349 QPYHI
-2354 NIVGQCTYNIECS
+2354 NIVGQQTYNIECS
-2367 SDPVGMTMRI
+2367 HSPIGMAMRI
-2377 ENCVKGLEKEVDI
+2377 ENCV
-2390 CNNNIDNLQNN
+2390 NNIEEEMNIYKGNIETLKSN
-2401 YNHAKNNI
+2401 YNHAKSSINS
-2409 KLPFEHEDELNE
+2409 PFEHDDELKTA
-2421 SLIRQRELE
+2421 LVRQRELE
-2430 RELDLSANKSNS
+2430 HELDLEADKTNS
-2442 EDMEM
+2442 VDMEM

>member
-1 MSIIEDYK
+1 MSTIEEYK
-9 VLVKNGTEKILSN
+9 ALINDGTAKILST
-22 GGEWNKWLK
+22 GVEWSKWLR

-38 YDVNNSIAIYMQN
+38 YDINNSIALYMQK
-51 PKATAAAELTEWNDY
+51 PEATAVAELLEWNKY
-66 SRRVHKGQKGI
+66 NRKIHKGQKGSI
-77 MIYKDG
+77 VYKDD
-83 RIRYI
+83 RIKYV

-95 YTGGKKYGRWSIS
+95 QTQGKKYGRWSVS
-108 ETHKFINFIN
+108 DPHEFITYTN
-118 QKYDID
+118 QKYGIN
-124 NKNFDEYL
+124 NKDFDEYL
-132 ASMIAYLAHDK
+132 SSMIAYLAHNKD
-143 NNSDI
+143 NSEI
-148 LFQSVRC
+148 LFKSVQYL
-155 MVSERAGV
+155 VSARAGV
-163 TYTDNNL
+163 TYTENNL
-170 SDMFNALMTDERK
+170 ADMFNSLMPEERT
-183 YILTETHNISAK
+183 ILLNETHNISTK
-195 ILHKIERENKQYK
+195 ILRKIERENKEYK
-208 IWRKENEQGTINT
+208 DWRKENEQGYFNT
-221 GVQENAIDSE
+221 SSQENSTERKTRTTAEGIPDRE
-231 TGIADK
+231 TDR
-237 SILDGETNKPQTIS
+237 TQTIS
-251 RKLRT
+251 RELRS
-256 QTDGVDARGTAGEV
+256 QIDGMDERATAGEV
-270 STAVTGG
+270 SNSVGGG
-277 RSVSNISRS
+277 RFVSDISRG
-286 SSGSEPNE
+286 SSGGKSDE
-294 RQDGGRDVERS
+294 REDGETTAERS
-305 GNQSNGLVGEIK
+305 ENQSDGLVDEIK
-317 GDNVTVGFDRS
+317 GNNIAVGFNGS
-328 ADYERNSINSEIKSD
+328 ENNARNSFNSEIKSD
-343 YEQMDLFKDEKDEN
+343 YEQIDLFNNNKKTAEAEN
-357 DTTGFTD
+357 DETGFSD
-364 EEINELLKKGSGFEN
+364 EEINELIKKGSGFEE
-379 GKERIYSFF
+379 GKERIYAYF
-388 KEHYNTQERAEFL
+388 KKHNDITERSTFL
-401 AKEYGIG
+401 ANEYGIG
-408 GKHSNGLNETHS
+408 GSYINGIDESYN

-433 PSSVIRLTWTDVSK
+433 PSFVMTWNDVAK
-447 RIDNLIQKDEYLDIE
+447 RIDSLIQKGEYLDIE
-462 EQPKTENVPND
+462 EQSETENTIENTIENANEEIDYTPIHMAEIEKHNGEPVVKVVWSESPDVEENHYYSFSEANALFKKLDKEIHENREKPEWNGTWYHKTGFEIISIIDGELDVYEGRQDFGDGDGSLLNHIEAWRDYYKSAKGIAAARYMKFDAAERVELYDKFIKYLKQHLDLSIIQASAYEALKGLSTEDVAEIDYYNELIKHTNECRATLNNGIPEEFPQIPQKSEIFKTEDID
-473 KPYYFAE
+473 K
-480 TFGVDEEQLRMMLS
+480 DEE
-494 LNLKEDNINEFGRL
+494 K
-508 DELKKT
+508 
-514 VDKTKAKAYFDAQA
+514 
-528 GEDLMMARVNM
+528 
-539 RFDRILRD
+539 
-547 YILHDVEIAGYVENN
+547 VEVENN
-562 NNNEMPVLKEQ
+562 EVENNSEIPERYNY
-573 NKIKLYKVGS
+573 KIKENDFDKTPS
-583 FYEMYGDEAV
+583 QKFND
-593 KAAEILDIKL
+593 
-603 THKVVDGESVQMA
+603 
-616 GFPQHV
+616 
-622 LDRYTEILAEQGYEI
+622 
-637 NINEQAPDT
+637 NIT
-646 QEVTD
+646 
-651 KFEIVAARHTKTN
+651 
-664 ADIWVVSLN
+664 
-673 ERIDSD
+673 
-679 EFKKLAIDV
+679 AI
-688 NKVGGYYSRF
+688 
-698 PKTLDG
+698 KTL
-704 KSISGF
+704 KQ
-710 VFKSEPTEKELS
+710 
-722 VFNDFF
+722 
-728 NDEKS
+728 
-733 EEVTEE
+733 
-739 KVDTAEIND
+739 
-748 TEVEMAEPEIIE
+748 IE
-760 PEMIALET
+760 
-768 DTKPDL
+768 
-774 QVGDV
+774 
-779 IEYNGK
+779 
-785 QWRVAQTGFNMSFE
+785 S
-799 NLDENDSEQMFSHIG
+799 
-814 GMESFKASRDYTLIT
+814 
-829 EKEIA
+829 
-834 EKNVD
+834 
-839 TAEINDIEVETPE
+839 
-852 PEMITPEPETK
+852 
-863 PDLQVGDVI
+863 
-872 VKDVTKNIETTE
+872 
-884 RLNYRIQIDE
+884 
-894 NTKTAGKK
+894 
-902 YAGNVLAIRTLK
+902 
-914 RIEKENRLATPEE
+914 ENRFASPEE
-927 QDILSQYVGWGGL
+927 QEILSQYVGWGGL
-940 ADCFDERHFKYKEL
+940 ADYFDERHSKYNEL
-954 KALLTDEEYVAAR
+954 KSVLTDEEYAAAR

-979 IIKEMYTAISN
+979 IIKEMYTALSN
-990 MGFKEGNILESSCG
+990 MGFTEGNILESSCG

-1013 DEMGNSKFYGVEIDD
+1013 DKMSNSKFYGVEIDD

-1051 KFKDNTFD
+1051 KFNDNTFD

-1065 PFGNYRVNDVVYNK
+1065 PFGNYRVNDTVYNK
-1079 YNFLIHDYFFAKN
+1079 YSFLIHDYFFAKN

-1133 LPDNAFKNAG
+1133 LPDKAFKNAG

-1158 MRTDNFPEWV
+1158 IRTDNFPEWV
-1168 DIDEYAEGININKYF
+1168 DIDEYAEGINTNKYF

-1193 MDLKSSRFGFE
+1193 MEIKSSRFGFE
-1204 TACKMRDGADM
+1204 TTCKLRDGADM
-1215 QEELHNAVMTLS
+1215 QEKLHKAVMNLS
-1227 AHISENNISNDIEL
+1227 AHISENKTHNEMHNEIEL
-1241 QTNDVNLN
+1241 QNVDVNLN

-1255 YVEQDNKIYYYKN
+1255 YVEKDNKIYYYKN

-1301 QTFGCTEEE
+1301 QTFGCTDEE

-1418 LNGLIYKNPV
+1418 LDGLIYKNPV

-1453 VEIAKRLNDNGI
+1453 FEIAKRLNDNGI

-1532 NAWTVYNKQADNS
+1532 NAWTVYNKQSDNS

-1551 EFGTSRKNAY
+1551 EFGTARKNAY

-1570 QNCVVRDRHDDG
+1570 QNCVVRDRHEDG
-1582 DRVWYTVNSAE
+1582 DRVWYTVNSSE
-1593 TAKAQEKQAIIREKF
+1593 TAKAQEKQEIIREKF

-1718 MQLYPWANILV
+1718 MQLYPGANILV

-1777 LEIEKITAAIE
+1777 LEIEKISAAIE
-1788 ELGNADG
+1788 ELGNAEG

-1981 EKTMHNV
+1981 EHTMHNV
-1988 ALEPDEFTKNI
+1988 ALEPDEFTQDI
-1999 MMTFVERAAAIRDRL
+1999 MMTFVERAAAIRDRQ
-2014 VEPEADNML
+2014 VEPEIDNML

-2047 KIEAC
+2047 KVEAC

-2252 IKVQKLSALRAAY
+2252 IKVQKLSALKAAF
-2265 TKNKLLY
+2265 TKNKLMY
-2272 EDTIQKYPIKEK
+2272 EDTINKYPMREK
-2284 QILAHKQ
+2284 QIQAYIE
-2291 KIESDIA
+2291 KIKADIT
-2298 MRDKASSNNFKVNG
+2298 MRDMAVSNDIIIGGVS
-2312 IEYDE
+2312 YDE
-2317 RVASGTKIIDV
+2317 RTKAGEKIIKIAQQ
-2328 SQKVVEG
+2328 STEG
-2335 TVIGEYKGFEIQKA
+2335 TVLGEYKGFEIQKA
-2349 QPYHL
+2349 QPYHI
-2354 NIVGQCTYNIECS
+2354 NIVGQQTYNIECS
-2367 SDPVGMTMRI
+2367 YSPIGMAMRI
-2377 ENCVKGLEKEVDI
+2377 ENCV
-2390 CNNNIDNLQNN
+2390 NNIEEEMNIYKGNIETLKSN
-2401 YNHAKNNI
+2401 YNHAKSSINS
-2409 KLPFEHEDELNE
+2409 PFEHDDELKTA
-2421 SLIRQRELE
+2421 LVRQRELE
-2430 RELDLSANKSNS
+2430 HELDLEADKTNS
-2442 EDMEM
+2442 VDMEM

>member
-51 PKATAAAELTEWNDY
+51 PKVTAAAELTEWNDY
-66 SRRVHKGQKGI
+66 NRRVHKGQKGI

-170 SDMFNALMTDERK
+170 SDMFNALMKYERK

-208 IWRKENEQGTINT
+208 IWRNENEQGTINT
-221 GVQENAIDSE
+221 GSQENTAESE

-237 SILDGETNKPQTIS
+237 SILDRKTNKPQTIS
-251 RKLRT
+251 RELRT
-256 QTDGVDARGTAGEV
+256 QTDGVDERATAGEV

-277 RSVSNISRS
+277 RSVSDISRS

-305 GNQSNGLVGEIK
+305 GNQSNGLVGEIQS
-317 GDNVTVGFDRS
+317 DNVTVGFDRPT
-328 ADYERNSINSEIKSD
+328 DNERNSINSEIKSD
-343 YEQMDLFKDEKDEN
+343 YEQMDLFNNEKDESGA
-357 DTTGFTD
+357 TGFTD

-408 GKHSNGLNETHS
+408 GEYANGINEFHS
-420 GKGITYSKGDIYR
+420 GIGITYSKGDTYR

-447 RIDNLIQKDEYLDIE
+447 RIDNLIQKDEYLDVE
-462 EQPKTENVPND
+462 EKQDDNAENID
-473 KPYYFAE
+473 KSNSE
-480 TFGVDEEQLRMMLS
+480 SQ
-494 LNLKEDNINEFGRL
+494 IN
-508 DELKKT
+508 
-514 VDKTKAKAYFDAQA
+514 
-528 GEDLMMARVNM
+528 
-539 RFDRILRD
+539 
-547 YILHDVEIAGYVENN
+547 
-562 NNNEMPVLKEQ
+562 
-573 NKIKLYKVGS
+573 LYKVGD
-583 FYEMYGDEAV
+583 FYEVYGDEA
-593 KAAEILDIKL
+593 AQASEILDIKL
-603 THKVVDGESVQMA
+603 ISKVVDGEEIQMT

-637 NINEQAPDT
+637 NINEQAPEA

-728 NDEKS
+728 NNEKS
-733 EEVTEE
+733 EEVTGE

-748 TEVEMAEPEIIE
+748 TEVEMAEPE
-760 PEMIALET
+760 MIAPKPE
-768 DTKPDL
+768 TKPDL

-839 TAEINDIEVETPE
+839 TVEINDIEVETAE

-863 PDLQVGDVI
+863 PDLQVRDVI
-872 VKDVTKNIETTE
+872 AKDVTKNIETAE

-902 YAGNVLAIRTLK
+902 YADNVLAIRTLK

-979 IIKEMYTAISN
+979 IIQEMYTALSN

-1013 DEMGNSKFYGVEIDD
+1013 DKMGNSKFYGVEIDE

-1051 KFKDNTFD
+1051 KFNDNTFD

-1065 PFGNYRVNDVVYNK
+1065 PFGNYRVNDTVYNK
-1079 YNFLIHDYFFAKN
+1079 YSFLIHDYFFAKN

-1133 LPDNAFKNAG
+1133 LPDNAFKSAG
-1143 TDVTTDIIFLQKREE
+1143 TDVTTDIIFLQKREDI
-1158 MRTDNFPEWV
+1158 RTDNFPEWV

-1193 MDLKSSRFGFE
+1193 MELKSSRFGFE
-1204 TACKMRDGADM
+1204 TACKLRDGADM
-1215 QEELHNAVMTLS
+1215 QEKLHKAVMNLS
-1227 AHISENNISNDIEL
+1227 AHISENKTHNETHNEIEL
-1241 QTNDVNLN
+1241 QNVDVNLN

-1255 YVEQDNKIYYYKN
+1255 YVEKDNKIYYYKN

-1316 KLNATYDKYID
+1316 KLNATYDKYIN

-1403 ISMLTHQSKGEVIQE
+1403 ISMLTHQRKGEVIQE
-1418 LNGLIYKNPV
+1418 LDGLIYKNPV

-1453 VEIAKRLNDNGI
+1453 IEIAKRLNDNGI

-1718 MQLYPWANILV
+1718 MQLYPGANILV

-1925 VAMFGNITTGLELAP
+1925 VAMFGYITTGLELAP

-1981 EKTMHNV
+1981 EHTMHNV
-1988 ALEPDEFTKNI
+1988 ALEPDEFTQDI
-1999 MMTFVERAAAIRDRL
+1999 MMTFVERAAAIRDRQ
-2014 VEPEADNML
+2014 VEPEIDNML

-2037 LIDNDAPMSR
+2037 LIDNHAPMSR
-2047 KIEAC
+2047 KVEAC

-2095 ALVEKGVKRDE
+2095 ALVEKGVKRNE

-2174 RQGNMNEHVDIYR
+2174 RQGNMHEHVDIYR

-2252 IKVQKLSALRAAY
+2252 IKVQKLSALKAAF
-2265 TKNKLLY
+2265 TKNKLMY
-2272 EDTIQKYPIKEK
+2272 EDTINKYPMREK
-2284 QILAHKQ
+2284 QIQAYIE
-2291 KIESDIA
+2291 KIKADIT
-2298 MRDKASSNNFKVNG
+2298 MRDMAVSNDIIIGGVS
-2312 IEYDE
+2312 YDE
-2317 RVASGTKIIDV
+2317 RTKAGEKIIKIAQQ
-2328 SQKVVEG
+2328 STEG
-2335 TVIGEYKGFEIQKA
+2335 TVLGEYKGFEIQKA
-2349 QPYHL
+2349 QPYHI
-2354 NIVGQCTYNIECS
+2354 NIVGQQTYNIECS
-2367 SDPVGMTMRI
+2367 HSPIGMAMRI
-2377 ENCVKGLEKEVDI
+2377 ENCV
-2390 CNNNIDNLQNN
+2390 NNIEDEMNIYKGNIETLKNN
-2401 YNHAKNNI
+2401 YNHAKSSINS
-2409 KLPFEHEDELNE
+2409 PFEHDDELKTA
-2421 SLIRQRELE
+2421 LVRQRELE
-2430 RELDLSANKSNS
+2430 HELDLEADKTNS
-2442 EDMEM
+2442 VDMEM

>member
-1168 DIDEYAEGININKYF
+1168 DIDEYADGININKYF

-1718 MQLYPWANILV
+1718 MQLYPGANILV

>member
-51 PKATAAAELTEWNDY
+51 PKVTAAAELTEWNDY

-163 TYTDNNL
+163 AYTDNNL

-183 YILTETHNISAK
+183 YILTETHNISSK

-237 SILDGETNKPQTIS
+237 SILDGETNKPQIIS

-277 RSVSNISRS
+277 RSVSDISRS

-294 RQDGGRDVERS
+294 RQYGGRDVERS
-305 GNQSNGLVGEIK
+305 GNQSDGLVGEIK
-317 GDNVTVGFDRS
+317 SDNVTVGFDRS

-379 GKERIYSFF
+379 GKKRIYSFF
-388 KEHYNTQERAEFL
+388 EENYNTQERAKFL
-401 AKEYGIG
+401 ANEYGVG
-408 GKHSNGLNETHS
+408 GRYANGLNETHS

-447 RIDNLIQKDEYLDIE
+447 RIDNLIQNDEYLDVE
-462 EQPKTENVPND
+462 EKQNAD
-473 KPYYFAE
+473 AE
-480 TFGVDEEQLRMMLS
+480 SQ
-494 LNLKEDNINEFGRL
+494 IN
-508 DELKKT
+508 
-514 VDKTKAKAYFDAQA
+514 
-528 GEDLMMARVNM
+528 
-539 RFDRILRD
+539 
-547 YILHDVEIAGYVENN
+547 
-562 NNNEMPVLKEQ
+562 
-573 NKIKLYKVGS
+573 LYKVGD
-583 FYEMYGDEAV
+583 FYEVYGDEA
-593 KAAEILDIKL
+593 AQASEILDIKL
-603 THKVVDGESVQMA
+603 ISKVVDGEEIQMA

-637 NINEQAPDT
+637 NINEQAPEA

-768 DTKPDL
+768 D
-774 QVGDV
+774 
-779 IEYNGK
+779 
-785 QWRVAQTGFNMSFE
+785 
-799 NLDENDSEQMFSHIG
+799 
-814 GMESFKASRDYTLIT
+814 
-829 EKEIA
+829 
-834 EKNVD
+834 
-839 TAEINDIEVETPE
+839 
-852 PEMITPEPETK
+852 TK

-1193 MDLKSSRFGFE
+1193 MELKSSRFGFE

-1277 DGKKEERVKGLN
+1277 NNTKEERIKGLN
-1289 NIRQIARKVINI
+1289 QVRKIARKVIDI

-1310 LKAEQQ
+1310 LKKEQYE
-1316 KLNATYDKYID
+1316 LNKRYDEYTN
-1327 KYGAIHSRGN
+1327 KYGYIHSRGN
-1337 RLAFASDVDLPLLLS
+1337 KQAFAADVDLPLLLS

-1383 NAIDGLK
+1383 NAVDGLK
-1390 ISLAEKGRVDIKY
+1390 ISLAEKGKVDIKY
-1403 ISMLTHQSKGEVIQE
+1403 ISMLTHQNQDEVVQE
-1418 LNGLIYKNPV
+1418 LDGLIYKNPIR
-1428 HSSVTDEYVGYETAD
+1428 SNTDDIYTGYETAD
-1443 EYLSGNVVEK
+1443 EYLSGNVLEK
-1453 VEIAKRLNDNGI
+1453 LETAIRLNNNGI
-1465 YDRNIEALNAVQ
+1465 YDKNIDALNAVQ

-1498 DYQQFMYDTF
+1498 DYQQFLYDTL
-1508 DTREYLKENN
+1508 DTRYYLRDDN
-1518 YNSYC
+1518 YNSFNS

-1532 NAWTVYNKQADNS
+1532 NTWTIYNKQADNS

-1582 DRVWYTVNSAE
+1582 ERVWYTVNSEE
-1593 TAKAQEKQAIIREKF
+1593 TAKAQEKQAVLREKF

-1640 SHLTFPGMSPAIKLR
+1640 SHLAFPGMSPAIQLR

-1718 MQLYPWANILV
+1718 MQLYPGANILV

-1788 ELGNADG
+1788 DLGSADG

-1802 LETKKKNLQAKYEEL
+1802 LESKKKNLQAKYEEL

-1981 EKTMHNV
+1981 EHTMHNV
-1988 ALEPDEFTKNI
+1988 ALEPDEFTQDI

-2014 VEPEADNML
+2014 VEPEVDNML

-2037 LIDNDAPMSR
+2037 LISEDAPMSR
-2047 KIEAC
+2047 KVEAC

-2065 TRGTQL
+2065 TKGTQL
-2071 VFCDLGTPKDGV
+2071 VFCDLGTPKDGI

-2095 ALVEKGVKRDE
+2095 ALVDKGINRDE

-2118 KADMFSKMRS
+2118 KADMFAKMRS

-2236 ACATGDVRIKE
+2236 ACATGDIRIKE

-2252 IKVQKLSALRAAY
+2252 IKVQKLSALKAAY

-2409 KLPFEHEDELNE
+2409 KLPFEHEDELND

>member
-51 PKATAAAELTEWNDY
+51 PKVTAAAELTEWNDY
-66 SRRVHKGQKGI
+66 NRRVHKGQKGI

-170 SDMFNALMTDERK
+170 SDMFNALMKYERK

-208 IWRKENEQGTINT
+208 IWRNENEQGTINT
-221 GVQENAIDSE
+221 GSQENTAESE

-237 SILDGETNKPQTIS
+237 SILDRKTNKPQTIS
-251 RKLRT
+251 RELRT
-256 QTDGVDARGTAGEV
+256 QTDGVDERATAGEV

-277 RSVSNISRS
+277 RSVSDISRS

-305 GNQSNGLVGEIK
+305 GNQSNGLVGEIQS
-317 GDNVTVGFDRS
+317 DNVTVGFDRPT
-328 ADYERNSINSEIKSD
+328 DNERNSINSEIKSD
-343 YEQMDLFKDEKDEN
+343 YEQMDLFNNEKDESGA
-357 DTTGFTD
+357 TGFTD

-408 GKHSNGLNETHS
+408 GEYANGINEFHS
-420 GKGITYSKGDIYR
+420 GIGITYSKGDTYR
-433 PSSVIRLTWTDVSK
+433 PSSVIRLTWTYVSK
-447 RIDNLIQKDEYLDIE
+447 RIDNLIQKDEYLDVE
-462 EQPKTENVPND
+462 EKQDDNAENID
-473 KPYYFAE
+473 KSNSE
-480 TFGVDEEQLRMMLS
+480 SQ
-494 LNLKEDNINEFGRL
+494 IN
-508 DELKKT
+508 
-514 VDKTKAKAYFDAQA
+514 
-528 GEDLMMARVNM
+528 
-539 RFDRILRD
+539 
-547 YILHDVEIAGYVENN
+547 
-562 NNNEMPVLKEQ
+562 
-573 NKIKLYKVGS
+573 LYKVGD
-583 FYEMYGDEAV
+583 FYEVYGDEA
-593 KAAEILDIKL
+593 AQASEILDIKL
-603 THKVVDGESVQMA
+603 ISKVVDGEEIQMT

-637 NINEQAPDT
+637 NINEQAPEA

-710 VFKSEPTEKELS
+710 VFKSELTEKELS

-728 NDEKS
+728 NNEKS
-733 EEVTEE
+733 EEVTGE

-748 TEVEMAEPEIIE
+748 TEVEMAEPE
-760 PEMIALET
+760 MIAPKPE
-768 DTKPDL
+768 TKPDL

-839 TAEINDIEVETPE
+839 TVEINDIEVETAE

-863 PDLQVGDVI
+863 PDLQVRDVI
-872 VKDVTKNIETTE
+872 AKDVTKNIETAE

-902 YAGNVLAIRTLK
+902 YADNVLAIRTLK

-979 IIKEMYTAISN
+979 IIQEMYTALSN

-1013 DEMGNSKFYGVEIDD
+1013 DKMGNSKFYGVEIDE

-1051 KFKDNTFD
+1051 KFNDNTFD

-1065 PFGNYRVNDVVYNK
+1065 PFGNYRVNDTVYNK
-1079 YNFLIHDYFFAKN
+1079 YSFLIHDYFFAKN

-1133 LPDNAFKNAG
+1133 LPDNAFKSAG
-1143 TDVTTDIIFLQKREE
+1143 TDVTTDIIFLQKREDI
-1158 MRTDNFPEWV
+1158 RTDNFPEWV

-1193 MDLKSSRFGFE
+1193 MELKSSRFGFE
-1204 TACKMRDGADM
+1204 TACKLRDGADM
-1215 QEELHNAVMTLS
+1215 QEKLHKAVMNLS
-1227 AHISENNISNDIEL
+1227 AHISENKTHNETHNEIEL
-1241 QTNDVNLN
+1241 QNVDVNLN

-1255 YVEQDNKIYYYKN
+1255 YVEKDNKIYYYKN

-1316 KLNATYDKYID
+1316 KLNATYDKYIN

-1403 ISMLTHQSKGEVIQE
+1403 ISMLTHQRKGEVIQE
-1418 LNGLIYKNPV
+1418 LDGLIYKNPV

-1453 VEIAKRLNDNGI
+1453 IEIAKRLNDNGI

-1718 MQLYPWANILV
+1718 MQLYPGANILV

-1981 EKTMHNV
+1981 EHTMHNV
-1988 ALEPDEFTKNI
+1988 ALEPDEFTQDI
-1999 MMTFVERAAAIRDRL
+1999 MMTFVERAAAIRDRQ
-2014 VEPEADNML
+2014 VEPEIDNML

-2037 LIDNDAPMSR
+2037 LIDNHAPMSR
-2047 KIEAC
+2047 KVEAC

-2095 ALVEKGVKRDE
+2095 ALVEKGVKRNE

-2174 RQGNMNEHVDIYR
+2174 RQGNMHEHVDIYR

-2252 IKVQKLSALRAAY
+2252 IKVQKLSALKAAF
-2265 TKNKLLY
+2265 TKNKLMY
-2272 EDTIQKYPIKEK
+2272 EDTINKYPMREK
-2284 QILAHKQ
+2284 QIQAYIE
-2291 KIESDIA
+2291 KIKADIT
-2298 MRDKASSNNFKVNG
+2298 MRDMAVSNDIIIGGVS
-2312 IEYDE
+2312 YDE
-2317 RVASGTKIIDV
+2317 RTKAGEKIIKIAQQ
-2328 SQKVVEG
+2328 STEG
-2335 TVIGEYKGFEIQKA
+2335 TVLGEYKGFEIQKA
-2349 QPYHL
+2349 QPYHI
-2354 NIVGQCTYNIECS
+2354 NIVGQQTYNIECS
-2367 SDPVGMTMRI
+2367 HSPIGMAMRI
-2377 ENCVKGLEKEVDI
+2377 ENCV
-2390 CNNNIDNLQNN
+2390 NNIEDEMNIYKGNIETLKNN
-2401 YNHAKNNI
+2401 YNHAKSSINS
-2409 KLPFEHEDELNE
+2409 PFEHDDELKTA
-2421 SLIRQRELE
+2421 LVRQRELE
-2430 RELDLSANKSNS
+2430 HELDLEADKTNS
-2442 EDMEM
+2442 VDMEM

>member
-51 PKATAAAELTEWNDY
+51 PKVTAAAELTEWNDY

-163 TYTDNNL
+163 AYTDNNL

-183 YILTETHNISAK
+183 YILTETHNISSK

-221 GVQENAIDSE
+221 GSQENTAESE

-277 RSVSNISRS
+277 RSVSDISRS

-294 RQDGGRDVERS
+294 RQYGGRDVERS
-305 GNQSNGLVGEIK
+305 GNQSDGLVGEIK
-317 GDNVTVGFDRS
+317 SDNVTVGFDRS

-379 GKERIYSFF
+379 GKKRIYSFF
-388 KEHYNTQERAEFL
+388 EENYNTQERAKFL
-401 AKEYGIG
+401 ANEYGVG
-408 GKHSNGLNETHS
+408 GRYANGLNETHS

-447 RIDNLIQKDEYLDIE
+447 RIDNLIQNDEYLDVE
-462 EQPKTENVPND
+462 EKQNAD
-473 KPYYFAE
+473 AE
-480 TFGVDEEQLRMMLS
+480 SQ
-494 LNLKEDNINEFGRL
+494 IN
-508 DELKKT
+508 
-514 VDKTKAKAYFDAQA
+514 
-528 GEDLMMARVNM
+528 
-539 RFDRILRD
+539 
-547 YILHDVEIAGYVENN
+547 
-562 NNNEMPVLKEQ
+562 
-573 NKIKLYKVGS
+573 LYKVGD
-583 FYEMYGDEAV
+583 FYEVYGDEA
-593 KAAEILDIKL
+593 AQASEILDIKL
-603 THKVVDGESVQMA
+603 ISKVVDGEEIQMA

-637 NINEQAPDT
+637 NINEQAPEA

-768 DTKPDL
+768 D
-774 QVGDV
+774 
-779 IEYNGK
+779 
-785 QWRVAQTGFNMSFE
+785 
-799 NLDENDSEQMFSHIG
+799 
-814 GMESFKASRDYTLIT
+814 
-829 EKEIA
+829 
-834 EKNVD
+834 
-839 TAEINDIEVETPE
+839 
-852 PEMITPEPETK
+852 TK

-1193 MDLKSSRFGFE
+1193 MELKSSRFGFE

-1277 DGKKEERVKGLN
+1277 NGTKEERIKGLN
-1289 NIRQIARKVINI
+1289 QVRKIARKVIDI

-1310 LKAEQQ
+1310 LKKEQYE
-1316 KLNATYDKYID
+1316 LNKRYDEYTN
-1327 KYGAIHSRGN
+1327 KYGYIHSRGN
-1337 RLAFASDVDLPLLLS
+1337 KQAFAADVDLPLLLS

-1383 NAIDGLK
+1383 NAVDGLK
-1390 ISLAEKGRVDIKY
+1390 ISLAEKGKVDIKY
-1403 ISMLTHQSKGEVIQE
+1403 ISMLTHQNQDEVVQE
-1418 LNGLIYKNPV
+1418 LDGLIYKNPIR
-1428 HSSVTDEYVGYETAD
+1428 SNTDDIYTGYETAD
-1443 EYLSGNVVEK
+1443 EYLSGNVLEK
-1453 VEIAKRLNDNGI
+1453 LETAIRLNNNGI
-1465 YDRNIEALNAVQ
+1465 YDKNIDALNAVQ

-1498 DYQQFMYDTF
+1498 DYQQFLYDTL
-1508 DTREYLKENN
+1508 DTRYYLRDDN
-1518 YNSYC
+1518 YNSFNS

-1532 NAWTVYNKQADNS
+1532 NTWTIYNKQADNS

-1582 DRVWYTVNSAE
+1582 ERVWYTVNSEE
-1593 TAKAQEKQAIIREKF
+1593 TAKAQEKQAVLREKF

-1640 SHLTFPGMSPAIKLR
+1640 SHLAFPGMSPAIQLR

-1718 MQLYPWANILV
+1718 MQLYPGANILV

-1788 ELGNADG
+1788 DLGSADG

-1802 LETKKKNLQAKYEEL
+1802 LESKKKNLQAKYEEL

-1981 EKTMHNV
+1981 EHTMHNV
-1988 ALEPDEFTKNI
+1988 ALEPDEFTQDI
-1999 MMTFVERAAAIRDRL
+1999 MMTFVERAAAIRDRK
-2014 VEPEADNML
+2014 VEPEIDNML

-2047 KIEAC
+2047 KVEAC

-2236 ACATGDVRIKE
+2236 ACATGDIRIKE

-2252 IKVQKLSALRAAY
+2252 IKVQKLSALKAAY

-2409 KLPFEHEDELNE
+2409 KLPFEHEDELND

>member
-51 PKATAAAELTEWNDY
+51 PKVTAAAELTEWNDY
-66 SRRVHKGQKGI
+66 NRRVHKGQKGI

-170 SDMFNALMTDERK
+170 SDMFNALMKYERK

-208 IWRKENEQGTINT
+208 IWRNENEQGTINT
-221 GVQENAIDSE
+221 GSQENTAESE

-237 SILDGETNKPQTIS
+237 SILDRKTNKPQTIS
-251 RKLRT
+251 RELRT
-256 QTDGVDARGTAGEV
+256 QTDGVDERATAGEV

-277 RSVSNISRS
+277 RSVSDISRS

-305 GNQSNGLVGEIK
+305 GNQSNGLVGEIQS
-317 GDNVTVGFDRS
+317 DNVTVGFDRPT
-328 ADYERNSINSEIKSD
+328 DNERNSINSEIKSD
-343 YEQMDLFKDEKDEN
+343 YEQMDLFNNEKDESGA
-357 DTTGFTD
+357 TGFTD

-388 KEHYNTQERAEFL
+388 KEHYNTQERAKFL
-401 AKEYGIG
+401 ANEYGVSG
-408 GKHSNGLNETHS
+408 RYANGLNETHS

-447 RIDNLIQKDEYLDIE
+447 RIDNLIQKDEYLDLE
-462 EQPKTENVPND
+462 EKQDANAENID
-473 KPYYFAE
+473 KSNSE
-480 TFGVDEEQLRMMLS
+480 SQ
-494 LNLKEDNINEFGRL
+494 IN
-508 DELKKT
+508 
-514 VDKTKAKAYFDAQA
+514 
-528 GEDLMMARVNM
+528 
-539 RFDRILRD
+539 
-547 YILHDVEIAGYVENN
+547 
-562 NNNEMPVLKEQ
+562 
-573 NKIKLYKVGS
+573 LYKVGD
-583 FYEMYGDEAV
+583 FYEVYGDEA
-593 KAAEILDIKL
+593 AQASEILDIKL
-603 THKVVDGESVQMA
+603 ISKVVGGEEIQMT

-637 NINEQAPDT
+637 NINEQAPEA

-688 NKVGGYYSRF
+688 NKVGGYYSTF

-710 VFKSEPTEKELS
+710 VFKSKPTEKELS

-728 NDEKS
+728 NNEKS

-748 TEVEMAEPEIIE
+748 TEVEMAEPEITE
-760 PEMIALET
+760 PEMIAPKPE
-768 DTKPDL
+768 TKPDL

-814 GMESFKASRDYTLIT
+814 GMESFKAGRDYTLIT

-839 TAEINDIEVETPE
+839 TAEINDIEVETAE

-1158 MRTDNFPEWV
+1158 IRTDNFPEWV

-1268 GSLTVPDDL
+1268 GNLTIPDDL
-1277 DGKKEERVKGLN
+1277 NNTKEERIKGLN
-1289 NIRQIARKVINI
+1289 QVRKIARKVIDI

-1310 LKAEQQ
+1310 LKKEQYE
-1316 KLNATYDKYID
+1316 LNKRYDEYTN
-1327 KYGAIHSRGN
+1327 KYGYIHSRGN
-1337 RLAFASDVDLPLLLS
+1337 KQAFAADVDLPLLLS

-1383 NAIDGLK
+1383 NAVDGLK
-1390 ISLAEKGRVDIKY
+1390 ISLAEKGKVDIKY
-1403 ISMLTHQSKGEVIQE
+1403 ISMLTHQSQDEVVQE
-1418 LNGLIYKNPV
+1418 LDGLIYKNPIR
-1428 HSSVTDEYVGYETAD
+1428 SNTEDIYTGYETAD
-1443 EYLSGNVVEK
+1443 EYLSGNVLEK
-1453 VEIAKRLNDNGI
+1453 LETAIRLNNNGI
-1465 YDRNIEALNAVQ
+1465 YDKNVEALNAVQ

-1498 DYQQFMYDTF
+1498 DYQQFLYDTL
-1508 DTREYLKENN
+1508 DTRYYLRDDN
-1518 YNSYC
+1518 YNSFNS

-1532 NAWTVYNKQADNS
+1532 NTWTIYNKQADNS

-1582 DRVWYTVNSAE
+1582 ERVWYTVNSEE
-1593 TAKAQEKQAIIREKF
+1593 TAKAQEKQAVLREKF
-1608 SEWVMEHPDIRN
+1608 SGWIMEHPDIRN

-1640 SHLTFPGMSPAIKLR
+1640 SHLTFPGMSPAIQLR

-1705 VPNHLTEQWGSEF
+1705 VPNHLTEQW
-1718 MQLYPWANILV
+1718 
-1729 ATKKDFVK
+1729 
-1737 DKRQAFFSKIAMGD
+1737 
-1751 WDAVIIGHS
+1751 
-1760 QFEKIPISNER
+1760 
-1771 LANEIS
+1771 
-1777 LEIEKITAAIE
+1777 
-1788 ELGNADG
+1788 
-1795 RRFSVKQ
+1795 
-1802 LETKKKNLQAKYEEL
+1802 
-1817 TAQEVKD
+1817 
-1824 DIFCFEQ
+1824 
-1831 LGVDYMFVDEAHMF
+1831 
-1845 KNCMITTKLSNVAG
+1845 
-1859 LSTTSSN
+1859 
-1866 KSMDMLWKCK
+1866 
-1876 YLSEI
+1876 
-1881 QNGRGVVFAT
+1881 VF
-1891 GTPISNSI
+1891 
-1899 TEMYVMQRYLD
+1899 
-1910 NGLLERNGFGFFDNW
+1910 
-1925 VAMFGNITTGLELAP
+1925 
-1940 EGTGYRMKNR
+1940 
-1950 LSKFDNLPELMK
+1950 
-1962 MFSHFTDVQTGDM
+1962 
-1975 LKLPVP
+1975 
-1981 EKTMHNV
+1981 
-1988 ALEPDEFTKNI
+1988 
-1999 MMTFVERAAAIRDRL
+1999 
-2014 VEPEADNML
+2014 
-2023 KITNEARKL
+2023 
-2032 ALDPK
+2032 
-2037 LIDNDAPMSR
+2037 
-2047 KIEAC
+2047 
-2052 AENVYNIY
+2052 
-2060 KNTTE
+2060 
-2065 TRGTQL
+2065 
-2071 VFCDLGTPKDGV
+2071 
-2083 DINDTTYGRLIN
+2083 
-2095 ALVEKGVKRDE
+2095 
-2106 IAVIHTAKTDVQ
+2106 
-2118 KADMFSKMRS
+2118 
-2128 GHYRVMIGSTDKM
+2128 
-2141 GAGTNC
+2141 
-2147 QKRLAALHH
+2147 
-2156 MDCPWR
+2156 
-2162 SSDIEQREGRIL
+2162 
-2174 RQGNMNEHVDIYR
+2174 
-2187 YVVKNTFDA
+2187 
-2196 YLWQIVENKQRFI
+2196 
-2209 NQVMRGDIGL
+2209 
-2219 RSCEDADETV
+2219 
-2229 LSFAEIK
+2229 
-2236 ACATGDVRIKE
+2236 
-2247 KMELD
+2247 
-2252 IKVQKLSALRAAY
+2252 
-2265 TKNKLLY
+2265 
-2272 EDTIQKYPIKEK
+2272 
-2284 QILAHKQ
+2284 
-2291 KIESDIA
+2291 
-2298 MRDKASSNNFKVNG
+2298 
-2312 IEYDE
+2312 
-2317 RVASGTKIIDV
+2317 
-2328 SQKVVEG
+2328 
-2335 TVIGEYKGFEIQKA
+2335 
-2349 QPYHL
+2349 
-2354 NIVGQCTYNIECS
+2354 
-2367 SDPVGMTMRI
+2367 
-2377 ENCVKGLEKEVDI
+2377 
-2390 CNNNIDNLQNN
+2390 
-2401 YNHAKNNI
+2401 
-2409 KLPFEHEDELNE
+2409 
-2421 SLIRQRELE
+2421 
-2430 RELDLSANKSNS
+2430 
-2442 EDMEM
+2442 

>member
-1 MSIIEDYK
+1 MSTIEEYK
-9 VLVKNGTEKILSN
+9 ALINDGTAKILST
-22 GGEWNKWLK
+22 GVEWSKWLR

-38 YDVNNSIAIYMQN
+38 YDINNSIALYMQK
-51 PKATAAAELTEWNDY
+51 PEATAVAELLEWNKY
-66 SRRVHKGQKGI
+66 NRKIHKGQKGSI
-77 MIYKDG
+77 VYKDD
-83 RIRYI
+83 RIKYV

-95 YTGGKKYGRWSIS
+95 QTQGKKYGRWSVS
-108 ETHKFINFIN
+108 DPHEFITYTN
-118 QKYDID
+118 QKYGIN
-124 NKNFDEYL
+124 NKDFDEYL
-132 ASMIAYLAHDK
+132 SSMIAYLAHNKD
-143 NNSDI
+143 NSEI
-148 LFQSVRC
+148 LFKSVQYL
-155 MVSERAGV
+155 VSARAGV
-163 TYTDNNL
+163 TYTENNL
-170 SDMFNALMTDERK
+170 ADMFNSLMPEERT
-183 YILTETHNISAK
+183 ILLNETHNISTK
-195 ILHKIERENKQYK
+195 ILRKIERENKEYK
-208 IWRKENEQGTINT
+208 DWRKENEQGYFNT
-221 GVQENAIDSE
+221 SSQENSTERKTRTTAEGIPDRE
-231 TGIADK
+231 TDR
-237 SILDGETNKPQTIS
+237 TQTIS
-251 RKLRT
+251 RELRS
-256 QTDGVDARGTAGEV
+256 QIDGMDERATAGEV
-270 STAVTGG
+270 SNSVGGG
-277 RSVSNISRS
+277 RFVSDISRG
-286 SSGSEPNE
+286 SSGGKSDE
-294 RQDGGRDVERS
+294 REDGETTAERS
-305 GNQSNGLVGEIK
+305 ENQSDGLVDEIK
-317 GDNVTVGFDRS
+317 GNNIAVGFNGS
-328 ADYERNSINSEIKSD
+328 ENNARNSFNSEIKSD
-343 YEQMDLFKDEKDEN
+343 YEQIDLFNNNEKTAEAEN
-357 DTTGFTD
+357 DETGFSD
-364 EEINELLKKGSGFEN
+364 EEINELIKKGSGFEE
-379 GKERIYSFF
+379 GKERIYAYF
-388 KEHYNTQERAEFL
+388 KKHNDITERSTFL
-401 AKEYGIG
+401 ANEYGIG
-408 GKHSNGLNETHS
+408 GSYINGIDESYN

-433 PSSVIRLTWTDVSK
+433 PSFVMTWNDVAK
-447 RIDNLIQKDEYLDIE
+447 RIDSLIQKGEYLDIE
-462 EQPKTENVPND
+462 EQSETENTIENTIENANEEIDYTPIHMAEIEKHNGEPVVKVVWSESPDVEENHYYSFSEANALFKKLDKEIHENREKPEWNGTWYHKTGFEIISIIDGELDVYEGRQDFGDGDGSLLNHIEAWRDYYKSAKGIAAARYMKFDAAERVELYDKFIKYLKQHLDLSIIQASAYEALKGLSTEDVAEIDYYNELIKHTNECRATLNNGIPEEFPQIPQKSEIFKTEDID
-473 KPYYFAE
+473 K
-480 TFGVDEEQLRMMLS
+480 DEE
-494 LNLKEDNINEFGRL
+494 K
-508 DELKKT
+508 
-514 VDKTKAKAYFDAQA
+514 
-528 GEDLMMARVNM
+528 
-539 RFDRILRD
+539 
-547 YILHDVEIAGYVENN
+547 VEVENN
-562 NNNEMPVLKEQ
+562 EVENNSEIPERYNY
-573 NKIKLYKVGS
+573 KIKENDFDKTPS
-583 FYEMYGDEAV
+583 QKFND
-593 KAAEILDIKL
+593 
-603 THKVVDGESVQMA
+603 
-616 GFPQHV
+616 
-622 LDRYTEILAEQGYEI
+622 
-637 NINEQAPDT
+637 NIT
-646 QEVTD
+646 
-651 KFEIVAARHTKTN
+651 
-664 ADIWVVSLN
+664 
-673 ERIDSD
+673 
-679 EFKKLAIDV
+679 AI
-688 NKVGGYYSRF
+688 
-698 PKTLDG
+698 KTL
-704 KSISGF
+704 KQ
-710 VFKSEPTEKELS
+710 
-722 VFNDFF
+722 
-728 NDEKS
+728 
-733 EEVTEE
+733 
-739 KVDTAEIND
+739 
-748 TEVEMAEPEIIE
+748 IE
-760 PEMIALET
+760 
-768 DTKPDL
+768 
-774 QVGDV
+774 
-779 IEYNGK
+779 
-785 QWRVAQTGFNMSFE
+785 S
-799 NLDENDSEQMFSHIG
+799 
-814 GMESFKASRDYTLIT
+814 
-829 EKEIA
+829 
-834 EKNVD
+834 
-839 TAEINDIEVETPE
+839 
-852 PEMITPEPETK
+852 
-863 PDLQVGDVI
+863 
-872 VKDVTKNIETTE
+872 
-884 RLNYRIQIDE
+884 
-894 NTKTAGKK
+894 
-902 YAGNVLAIRTLK
+902 
-914 RIEKENRLATPEE
+914 ENRFASPEE
-927 QDILSQYVGWGGL
+927 QEILSQYVGWGGL
-940 ADCFDERHFKYKEL
+940 ADYFDERHSKYNEL
-954 KALLTDEEYVAAR
+954 KSVLTDEEYAAAR

-979 IIKEMYTAISN
+979 IIKEMYTALSN
-990 MGFKEGNILESSCG
+990 MGFTEGNILESSCG

-1013 DEMGNSKFYGVEIDD
+1013 DKMSNSKFYGVEIDD

-1051 KFKDNTFD
+1051 KFNDNTFD

-1065 PFGNYRVNDVVYNK
+1065 PFGNYRVNDTVYNK
-1079 YNFLIHDYFFAKN
+1079 YSFLIHDYFFAKN

-1133 LPDNAFKNAG
+1133 LPDKAFKNAG

-1158 MRTDNFPEWV
+1158 IRTDNFPEWV
-1168 DIDEYAEGININKYF
+1168 DIDEYAEGINTNKYF

-1193 MDLKSSRFGFE
+1193 MEIKSSRFGFE
-1204 TACKMRDGADM
+1204 TTCKLRDGADM
-1215 QEELHNAVMTLS
+1215 QEKLHKAVMNLS
-1227 AHISENNISNDIEL
+1227 AHISENKTHNEMHNEIEL
-1241 QTNDVNLN
+1241 QNVDVNLN

-1255 YVEQDNKIYYYKN
+1255 YVEKDNKIYYYKN

-1418 LNGLIYKNPV
+1418 LDGLIYKNPV

-1453 VEIAKRLNDNGI
+1453 FEIAKRLNDNGI

-1532 NAWTVYNKQADNS
+1532 NAWTVYNKQSDNS

-1551 EFGTSRKNAY
+1551 EFGTARKNAY

-1570 QNCVVRDRHDDG
+1570 QNCVVRDRHEDG
-1582 DRVWYTVNSAE
+1582 DRVWYTVNSSE
-1593 TAKAQEKQAIIREKF
+1593 TAKAQEKQEIIREKF

-1718 MQLYPWANILV
+1718 MQLYPGANILV

-1777 LEIEKITAAIE
+1777 LEIEKISAAIE
-1788 ELGNADG
+1788 ELGNAEG

-1981 EKTMHNV
+1981 EHTMHNV
-1988 ALEPDEFTKNI
+1988 ALEPDEFTQDI
-1999 MMTFVERAAAIRDRL
+1999 MMTFVERAAAIRDRQ
-2014 VEPEADNML
+2014 VEPEIDNML

-2047 KIEAC
+2047 KVEAC
-2052 AENVYNIY
+2052 AENVFNIY

-2252 IKVQKLSALRAAY
+2252 IKVQKLSALKAAF
-2265 TKNKLLY
+2265 TKNKLMY
-2272 EDTIQKYPIKEK
+2272 EDTINKYPMREK
-2284 QILAHKQ
+2284 QIQAYIE
-2291 KIESDIA
+2291 KIKADIT
-2298 MRDKASSNNFKVNG
+2298 MRDMAVSNDIIIGGVS
-2312 IEYDE
+2312 YDE
-2317 RVASGTKIIDV
+2317 RTKAGEKIIKIAQQ
-2328 SQKVVEG
+2328 STEG
-2335 TVIGEYKGFEIQKA
+2335 TVLGEYKGFEIQKA
-2349 QPYHL
+2349 QPYHI
-2354 NIVGQCTYNIECS
+2354 NIVGQQTYNIECS
-2367 SDPVGMTMRI
+2367 YSPIGMAMRI
-2377 ENCVKGLEKEVDI
+2377 ENCV
-2390 CNNNIDNLQNN
+2390 NNIEEEMNIYKGNIETLKSN
-2401 YNHAKNNI
+2401 YNHAKSSINS
-2409 KLPFEHEDELNE
+2409 PFEHDDELKTA
-2421 SLIRQRELE
+2421 LVRQRELE
-2430 RELDLSANKSNS
+2430 HELDLEADKTNS
-2442 EDMEM
+2442 VDMEM

>member
-51 PKATAAAELTEWNDY
+51 PKVTAAAELTEWNDY
-66 SRRVHKGQKGI
+66 NRRVHKGQKGI

-170 SDMFNALMTDERK
+170 SDMFNALMKYERK

-208 IWRKENEQGTINT
+208 IWRNENEQGTINT
-221 GVQENAIDSE
+221 GSQENTAESE

-237 SILDGETNKPQTIS
+237 SILDRKTNKPQTIS
-251 RKLRT
+251 RELRT
-256 QTDGVDARGTAGEV
+256 QTDGVDERATAGEV

-277 RSVSNISRS
+277 RSVSDISRS

-305 GNQSNGLVGEIK
+305 GNQSNGLVGEIQS
-317 GDNVTVGFDRS
+317 DNVTVGFDRPT
-328 ADYERNSINSEIKSD
+328 DNERNSINSEIKSD
-343 YEQMDLFKDEKDEN
+343 YEQMDLFNNEKDESGA
-357 DTTGFTD
+357 TGFTD

-408 GKHSNGLNETHS
+408 GEYANGINEFHS
-420 GKGITYSKGDIYR
+420 GIGITYSKGDTYR

-447 RIDNLIQKDEYLDIE
+447 RIDNLIQKDEYLDVE
-462 EQPKTENVPND
+462 EKQDANAENID
-473 KPYYFAE
+473 KSNSE
-480 TFGVDEEQLRMMLS
+480 SQ
-494 LNLKEDNINEFGRL
+494 IN
-508 DELKKT
+508 
-514 VDKTKAKAYFDAQA
+514 
-528 GEDLMMARVNM
+528 
-539 RFDRILRD
+539 
-547 YILHDVEIAGYVENN
+547 
-562 NNNEMPVLKEQ
+562 
-573 NKIKLYKVGS
+573 LYKVGD
-583 FYEMYGDEAV
+583 FYEVYGDEA
-593 KAAEILDIKL
+593 AQASEILDIKL
-603 THKVVDGESVQMA
+603 ISKVVDGEEIQMT

-637 NINEQAPDT
+637 NINEQAPEA

-728 NDEKS
+728 NNEKS
-733 EEVTEE
+733 EEVTGE

-748 TEVEMAEPEIIE
+748 TEVEMAEPE
-760 PEMIALET
+760 MIAPKPE
-768 DTKPDL
+768 TKPDL

-839 TAEINDIEVETPE
+839 TVEINDIEVETAE

-863 PDLQVGDVI
+863 PDLQVRDVI
-872 VKDVTKNIETTE
+872 AKDVTKNIETAE

-902 YAGNVLAIRTLK
+902 YADNVLAIRTLK

-979 IIKEMYTAISN
+979 IIQEMYTALSN
-990 MGFKEGNILESSCG
+990 MGVKEGNILESSCG

-1013 DEMGNSKFYGVEIDD
+1013 DKMGNSKFYGVEIDD

-1158 MRTDNFPEWV
+1158 IRTDNFPEWV

-1268 GSLTVPDDL
+1268 GNLTIPDDL
-1277 DGKKEERVKGLN
+1277 NNTKEERIKGLN
-1289 NIRQIARKVINI
+1289 QVRKIARKVIDI

-1310 LKAEQQ
+1310 LKKEQYE
-1316 KLNATYDKYID
+1316 LNKRYDEYTN
-1327 KYGAIHSRGN
+1327 KYGYIHSRGN
-1337 RLAFASDVDLPLLLS
+1337 KQAFAADVDLPLLLS

-1383 NAIDGLK
+1383 NAVDGLK
-1390 ISLAEKGRVDIKY
+1390 ISLAEKGKVDIKY
-1403 ISMLTHQSKGEVIQE
+1403 ISMLTHQSQDEVVQE
-1418 LNGLIYKNPV
+1418 LDGLIYKNPIR
-1428 HSSVTDEYVGYETAD
+1428 SNTEDIYTGYETAD
-1443 EYLSGNVVEK
+1443 EYLSGNVLEK
-1453 VEIAKRLNDNGI
+1453 LETAIRLNNNGI
-1465 YDRNIEALNAVQ
+1465 YDKNVEALNAVQ

-1498 DYQQFMYDTF
+1498 DYQQFLYDTL
-1508 DTREYLKENN
+1508 DTRYYLRDDN
-1518 YNSYC
+1518 YNSFNS

-1532 NAWTVYNKQADNS
+1532 NTWTIYNKQADNS

-1718 MQLYPWANILV
+1718 MQLYPGANILV

-1981 EKTMHNV
+1981 EHTMHNV
-1988 ALEPDEFTKNI
+1988 ALEPDEFTQDI
-1999 MMTFVERAAAIRDRL
+1999 MMTFVERAAAIRDRQ
-2014 VEPEADNML
+2014 VEPEIDNML

-2047 KIEAC
+2047 KVEAC

-2252 IKVQKLSALRAAY
+2252 IKVQKLSALKAAF
-2265 TKNKLLY
+2265 TKNKLMY
-2272 EDTIQKYPIKEK
+2272 EDTINKYPMREK
-2284 QILAHKQ
+2284 QIQAYIE
-2291 KIESDIA
+2291 KIKADIT
-2298 MRDKASSNNFKVNG
+2298 MRDMAVSNDIIIGGVS
-2312 IEYDE
+2312 YDE
-2317 RVASGTKIIDV
+2317 RTKAGEKIIKIAQQ
-2328 SQKVVEG
+2328 STEG
-2335 TVIGEYKGFEIQKA
+2335 TVLGEYKGFEIQKA
-2349 QPYHL
+2349 QPYHI
-2354 NIVGQCTYNIECS
+2354 NIVGQQTYNIECS
-2367 SDPVGMTMRI
+2367 HSPIGMAMRI
-2377 ENCVKGLEKEVDI
+2377 ENCV
-2390 CNNNIDNLQNN
+2390 NNIEDEMNIYKGNIETLKSN
-2401 YNHAKNNI
+2401 YNHAKSSINS
-2409 KLPFEHEDELNE
+2409 PFEHDDELKTA
-2421 SLIRQRELE
+2421 LVRQRELE
-2430 RELDLSANKSNS
+2430 HELDLEADKTNS
-2442 EDMEM
+2442 VDMEM

>member
-1 MSIIEDYK
+1 MSTIEEYK
-9 VLVKNGTEKILSN
+9 ALINDGTAKILST
-22 GGEWNKWLK
+22 GVEWSKWLR

-38 YDVNNSIAIYMQN
+38 YDINNSIALYMQK
-51 PKATAAAELTEWNDY
+51 PEATAVAELLEWNKY
-66 SRRVHKGQKGI
+66 NRKIHKGQKGSI
-77 MIYKDG
+77 VYKDD
-83 RIRYI
+83 RIKYV

-95 YTGGKKYGRWSIS
+95 QTQGKKYGRWSVS
-108 ETHKFINFIN
+108 DPHEFITYTN
-118 QKYDID
+118 QKYGIN
-124 NKNFDEYL
+124 NKDFDEYL
-132 ASMIAYLAHDK
+132 SSMIAYLAHNKD
-143 NNSDI
+143 NSEI
-148 LFQSVRC
+148 LFKSVQYL
-155 MVSERAGV
+155 VSARAGV
-163 TYTDNNL
+163 TYTENNL
-170 SDMFNALMTDERK
+170 ADMFNSLMPEERT
-183 YILTETHNISAK
+183 ILLNETHNISTK
-195 ILHKIERENKQYK
+195 ILRKIERENKEYK
-208 IWRKENEQGTINT
+208 DWRKENEQGYFNT
-221 GVQENAIDSE
+221 SSQENSTERKTRTTAEGIPDRE
-231 TGIADK
+231 TDR
-237 SILDGETNKPQTIS
+237 TQTIS
-251 RKLRT
+251 RELRS
-256 QTDGVDARGTAGEV
+256 QIDGMDERATAGEV
-270 STAVTGG
+270 SNSVGGG
-277 RSVSNISRS
+277 RFVSDISRG
-286 SSGSEPNE
+286 SSGGKSDE
-294 RQDGGRDVERS
+294 REDGETTAERS
-305 GNQSNGLVGEIK
+305 ENQSDGLVDEIK
-317 GDNVTVGFDRS
+317 GNNIAVGFNGS
-328 ADYERNSINSEIKSD
+328 ENNARNSFNSEIKSD
-343 YEQMDLFKDEKDEN
+343 YEQIDLFNNNKKTAEAEN
-357 DTTGFTD
+357 DETGFSD
-364 EEINELLKKGSGFEN
+364 EEINELIKKGSGFEE
-379 GKERIYSFF
+379 GKERIYAYF
-388 KEHYNTQERAEFL
+388 KKHNDITERSTFL
-401 AKEYGIG
+401 ANEYGIG
-408 GKHSNGLNETHS
+408 GSYINGIDESYN

-433 PSSVIRLTWTDVSK
+433 PSFVMTWNDVAK
-447 RIDNLIQKDEYLDIE
+447 RIDSLIQKGEYLDIE
-462 EQPKTENVPND
+462 EQSETENTIENTIENANEEIDYTPIHMAEIEKHNGEPVVKVVWSESPDVEENHYYSFSEANALFKKLDKEIHENREKPEWNGTWYHKTGFEIISIIDGELDVYEGRQDFGDGDGSLLNHIEAWRDYYKSAKGIAAARYMKFDAAERVELYDKFIKYLKQHLDLSIIQASAYEALKGLSTEDVAEIDYYNELIKHTNECRATLNNGIPEEFPQIPQKSEIFKTEDID
-473 KPYYFAE
+473 K
-480 TFGVDEEQLRMMLS
+480 DEE
-494 LNLKEDNINEFGRL
+494 K
-508 DELKKT
+508 
-514 VDKTKAKAYFDAQA
+514 
-528 GEDLMMARVNM
+528 
-539 RFDRILRD
+539 
-547 YILHDVEIAGYVENN
+547 VEVENN
-562 NNNEMPVLKEQ
+562 EVENNSEIPERYNY
-573 NKIKLYKVGS
+573 KIKENDFDKTPS
-583 FYEMYGDEAV
+583 QKFND
-593 KAAEILDIKL
+593 
-603 THKVVDGESVQMA
+603 
-616 GFPQHV
+616 
-622 LDRYTEILAEQGYEI
+622 
-637 NINEQAPDT
+637 NIT
-646 QEVTD
+646 
-651 KFEIVAARHTKTN
+651 
-664 ADIWVVSLN
+664 
-673 ERIDSD
+673 
-679 EFKKLAIDV
+679 AI
-688 NKVGGYYSRF
+688 
-698 PKTLDG
+698 KTL
-704 KSISGF
+704 KQ
-710 VFKSEPTEKELS
+710 
-722 VFNDFF
+722 
-728 NDEKS
+728 
-733 EEVTEE
+733 
-739 KVDTAEIND
+739 
-748 TEVEMAEPEIIE
+748 IE
-760 PEMIALET
+760 
-768 DTKPDL
+768 
-774 QVGDV
+774 
-779 IEYNGK
+779 
-785 QWRVAQTGFNMSFE
+785 S
-799 NLDENDSEQMFSHIG
+799 
-814 GMESFKASRDYTLIT
+814 
-829 EKEIA
+829 
-834 EKNVD
+834 
-839 TAEINDIEVETPE
+839 
-852 PEMITPEPETK
+852 
-863 PDLQVGDVI
+863 
-872 VKDVTKNIETTE
+872 
-884 RLNYRIQIDE
+884 
-894 NTKTAGKK
+894 
-902 YAGNVLAIRTLK
+902 
-914 RIEKENRLATPEE
+914 ENRFASPEE
-927 QDILSQYVGWGGL
+927 QEILSQYVGWGGL
-940 ADCFDERHFKYKEL
+940 ADYFDERHSKYNEL
-954 KALLTDEEYVAAR
+954 KSVLTDEEYAAAR

-979 IIKEMYTAISN
+979 IIKEMYTALSN
-990 MGFKEGNILESSCG
+990 MGFTEGNILESSCG

-1013 DEMGNSKFYGVEIDD
+1013 DKMSNSKFYGVEIDD

-1051 KFKDNTFD
+1051 KFNDNTFD

-1065 PFGNYRVNDVVYNK
+1065 PFGNYRVNDTVYNK
-1079 YNFLIHDYFFAKN
+1079 YSFLIHDYFFAKN

-1133 LPDNAFKNAG
+1133 LPDKAFKNAG

-1158 MRTDNFPEWV
+1158 IRTDNFPEWV
-1168 DIDEYAEGININKYF
+1168 DIDEYAEGINTNKYF

-1193 MDLKSSRFGFE
+1193 MEIKSSRFGFE
-1204 TACKMRDGADM
+1204 TTCKLRDGADM
-1215 QEELHNAVMTLS
+1215 QEKLHKAVMNLS
-1227 AHISENNISNDIEL
+1227 AHISENKTHNEMHNEIEL
-1241 QTNDVNLN
+1241 QNVDVNLN

-1255 YVEQDNKIYYYKN
+1255 YVEKDNKIYYYKN

-1418 LNGLIYKNPV
+1418 LDGLIYKNPV
-1428 HSSVTDEYVGYETAD
+1428 HTSVTDEYVGYETAD

-1453 VEIAKRLNDNGI
+1453 FEIAKRLNDNGI

-1508 DTREYLKENN
+1508 DTREYVKENN

-1532 NAWTVYNKQADNS
+1532 NAWTVYNKQSDNS

-1551 EFGTSRKNAY
+1551 EFGTARKNAY

-1570 QNCVVRDRHDDG
+1570 QNCVVRDRHEDG
-1582 DRVWYTVNSAE
+1582 DRVWYTVNSSE
-1593 TAKAQEKQAIIREKF
+1593 TAKAQEKQEIIREKF

-1718 MQLYPWANILV
+1718 MQLYPGANILV

-1777 LEIEKITAAIE
+1777 LEIEKISAAIE
-1788 ELGNADG
+1788 ELGNAEG

-1981 EKTMHNV
+1981 EHTMHNV
-1988 ALEPDEFTKNI
+1988 ALEPDEFTQDI
-1999 MMTFVERAAAIRDRL
+1999 MMTFVERAAAIRDRQ
-2014 VEPEADNML
+2014 VEPEIDNML

-2047 KIEAC
+2047 KVEAC

-2252 IKVQKLSALRAAY
+2252 IKVQKLSALKAAF
-2265 TKNKLLY
+2265 TKNKLMY
-2272 EDTIQKYPIKEK
+2272 EDTINKYPMREK
-2284 QILAHKQ
+2284 QIQAYIE
-2291 KIESDIA
+2291 KIKADIT
-2298 MRDKASSNNFKVNG
+2298 MRDMAVSNDIIIGGVS
-2312 IEYDE
+2312 YDE
-2317 RVASGTKIIDV
+2317 RTKAGEKIIKIAQQ
-2328 SQKVVEG
+2328 STEG
-2335 TVIGEYKGFEIQKA
+2335 TVLGEYKGFEIQKA
-2349 QPYHL
+2349 QPYHI
-2354 NIVGQCTYNIECS
+2354 NIVGQQTYNIECS
-2367 SDPVGMTMRI
+2367 YSPIGMAMRI
-2377 ENCVKGLEKEVDI
+2377 ENCV
-2390 CNNNIDNLQNN
+2390 NNIEEEMNIYKGNIETLKSN
-2401 YNHAKNNI
+2401 YNHAKSSINS
-2409 KLPFEHEDELNE
+2409 PFEHDDELKTA
-2421 SLIRQRELE
+2421 LVRQRELE
-2430 RELDLSANKSNS
+2430 HELDLEADKTNS
-2442 EDMEM
+2442 VDMEM

>member
-51 PKATAAAELTEWNDY
+51 PKVTAAAELTEWNDY
-66 SRRVHKGQKGI
+66 NRRVHKGQKGI

-170 SDMFNALMTDERK
+170 SDMFNALMKYERK

-208 IWRKENEQGTINT
+208 IWRNENEQGTINT
-221 GVQENAIDSE
+221 GSQENTAESE

-237 SILDGETNKPQTIS
+237 SILDRKTNKPQTIS
-251 RKLRT
+251 RELRT
-256 QTDGVDARGTAGEV
+256 QTDGVDERATAGEV

-277 RSVSNISRS
+277 RSVSDISRS

-305 GNQSNGLVGEIK
+305 GNQSNGLVGEIQS
-317 GDNVTVGFDRS
+317 DNVTVGFDRPT
-328 ADYERNSINSEIKSD
+328 DNERNSINSEIKSD
-343 YEQMDLFKDEKDEN
+343 YEQMDLFNNEKDESGA
-357 DTTGFTD
+357 TGFTD

-408 GKHSNGLNETHS
+408 GEYANGINEFHS
-420 GKGITYSKGDIYR
+420 GIGITYSKGDTYR

-447 RIDNLIQKDEYLDIE
+447 RIDNLIQKDEYLDVE
-462 EQPKTENVPND
+462 EKQDDNAENID
-473 KPYYFAE
+473 KSNSE
-480 TFGVDEEQLRMMLS
+480 SQ
-494 LNLKEDNINEFGRL
+494 IN
-508 DELKKT
+508 
-514 VDKTKAKAYFDAQA
+514 
-528 GEDLMMARVNM
+528 
-539 RFDRILRD
+539 
-547 YILHDVEIAGYVENN
+547 
-562 NNNEMPVLKEQ
+562 
-573 NKIKLYKVGS
+573 LYKVGD
-583 FYEMYGDEAV
+583 FYEVYGDEA
-593 KAAEILDIKL
+593 AQASEILDIKL
-603 THKVVDGESVQMA
+603 ISKVVDGEEIQMT

-637 NINEQAPDT
+637 NINEQAPEA

-728 NDEKS
+728 NNEKS
-733 EEVTEE
+733 EEVTGE

-748 TEVEMAEPEIIE
+748 TEVEMAEPE
-760 PEMIALET
+760 MIAPKPE
-768 DTKPDL
+768 TKPDL

-839 TAEINDIEVETPE
+839 TVEINDIEVETAE

-863 PDLQVGDVI
+863 PDLQVRDVI
-872 VKDVTKNIETTE
+872 AKDVTKNIETAE

-902 YAGNVLAIRTLK
+902 YADNVLAIRTLK

-979 IIKEMYTAISN
+979 IIQEMYTALSN

-1013 DEMGNSKFYGVEIDD
+1013 DKMGNSKFYGVEIDE

-1051 KFKDNTFD
+1051 KFNDNTFD

-1065 PFGNYRVNDVVYNK
+1065 PFGNYRVNDTVYNK
-1079 YNFLIHDYFFAKN
+1079 YSFLIHDYFFAKN

-1133 LPDNAFKNAG
+1133 LPDNAFKSAG
-1143 TDVTTDIIFLQKREE
+1143 TDVTTDIIFLQKREDI
-1158 MRTDNFPEWV
+1158 RTDNFPEWV

-1193 MDLKSSRFGFE
+1193 MELKSSRFGFE
-1204 TACKMRDGADM
+1204 TACKLRDGADM
-1215 QEELHNAVMTLS
+1215 QEKLHKAVMNLS
-1227 AHISENNISNDIEL
+1227 AHISENKTHNETHNEIEL
-1241 QTNDVNLN
+1241 QNVDVNLN

-1255 YVEQDNKIYYYKN
+1255 YVEKDNKIYYYKN

-1316 KLNATYDKYID
+1316 KLNATYDKYIN

-1403 ISMLTHQSKGEVIQE
+1403 ISMLTHQRKGEVIQE
-1418 LNGLIYKNPV
+1418 LDGLIYKNPV

-1453 VEIAKRLNDNGI
+1453 IEIAKRLNDNGI

-1718 MQLYPWANILV
+1718 MQLYPGANILV

-1760 QFEKIPISNER
+1760 QFEKIHISNER
-1771 LANEIS
+1771 LANEMS

-1981 EKTMHNV
+1981 EHTMHNV
-1988 ALEPDEFTKNI
+1988 ALEPDEFTQDI
-1999 MMTFVERAAAIRDRL
+1999 MMTFVERAAAIRDRQ
-2014 VEPEADNML
+2014 VEPEIDNML

-2037 LIDNDAPMSR
+2037 LIDNHAPMSR
-2047 KIEAC
+2047 KVEAC

-2095 ALVEKGVKRDE
+2095 ALVEKGVKRNE

-2174 RQGNMNEHVDIYR
+2174 RQGNMHEHVDIYR

-2252 IKVQKLSALRAAY
+2252 IKVQKLSALKAAF
-2265 TKNKLLY
+2265 TKNKLMY
-2272 EDTIQKYPIKEK
+2272 EDTINKYPMREK
-2284 QILAHKQ
+2284 QIQAYIE
-2291 KIESDIA
+2291 KIKADIT
-2298 MRDKASSNNFKVNG
+2298 MRDMAVSNDIIIGGVS
-2312 IEYDE
+2312 YDE
-2317 RVASGTKIIDV
+2317 RTKAGEKIIKIAQQ
-2328 SQKVVEG
+2328 STEG
-2335 TVIGEYKGFEIQKA
+2335 TVLGEYKGFEIQKA
-2349 QPYHL
+2349 QPYHI
-2354 NIVGQCTYNIECS
+2354 NIVGQQTYNIECS
-2367 SDPVGMTMRI
+2367 HSPIGMAMRI
-2377 ENCVKGLEKEVDI
+2377 ENCV
-2390 CNNNIDNLQNN
+2390 NNIEDEMNIYKGNIETLKNN
-2401 YNHAKNNI
+2401 YNHAKSSINS
-2409 KLPFEHEDELNE
+2409 PFEHDDELKTA
-2421 SLIRQRELE
+2421 LVRQRELE
-2430 RELDLSANKSNS
+2430 HELDLEADKTNS
-2442 EDMEM
+2442 VDMEM

>member
-51 PKATAAAELTEWNDY
+51 PKVTAAAELTEWNDY
-66 SRRVHKGQKGI
+66 NRRVHKGQKGI

-170 SDMFNALMTDERK
+170 SDMFNALMKYERK

-208 IWRKENEQGTINT
+208 IWRNENEQGTINT
-221 GVQENAIDSE
+221 GSQENTAESE

-237 SILDGETNKPQTIS
+237 SILDRKTNKPQTIS
-251 RKLRT
+251 RELRT
-256 QTDGVDARGTAGEV
+256 QTDGVDERATAGEV

-277 RSVSNISRS
+277 RSVSDISRS

-305 GNQSNGLVGEIK
+305 GNQSNGLVGEIQS
-317 GDNVTVGFDRS
+317 DNVTVGFDRPT
-328 ADYERNSINSEIKSD
+328 DNERNSINSEIKSD
-343 YEQMDLFKDEKDEN
+343 YEQMDLFNNEKDESGA
-357 DTTGFTD
+357 TGFTD

-408 GKHSNGLNETHS
+408 GEYANGINEFHS
-420 GKGITYSKGDIYR
+420 GIGITYSKGDTYR
-433 PSSVIRLTWTDVSK
+433 PSSVIRLTWTHVSK
-447 RIDNLIQKDEYLDIE
+447 RIDNLIQKDEYLDVE
-462 EQPKTENVPND
+462 EKQDDNAENID
-473 KPYYFAE
+473 KSNSE
-480 TFGVDEEQLRMMLS
+480 SQ
-494 LNLKEDNINEFGRL
+494 IN
-508 DELKKT
+508 
-514 VDKTKAKAYFDAQA
+514 
-528 GEDLMMARVNM
+528 
-539 RFDRILRD
+539 
-547 YILHDVEIAGYVENN
+547 
-562 NNNEMPVLKEQ
+562 
-573 NKIKLYKVGS
+573 LYKVGD
-583 FYEMYGDEAV
+583 FYEVYGDEA
-593 KAAEILDIKL
+593 AQASEILDIKL
-603 THKVVDGESVQMA
+603 ISKVVDGEEIQMT

-637 NINEQAPDT
+637 NINEQAPEA

-728 NDEKS
+728 NNEKS
-733 EEVTEE
+733 EEVTGE

-748 TEVEMAEPEIIE
+748 TEVEMAEPE
-760 PEMIALET
+760 MIAPKPE
-768 DTKPDL
+768 TKPDL

-839 TAEINDIEVETPE
+839 TVEINDIEVETAE

-863 PDLQVGDVI
+863 PDLQVRDVI
-872 VKDVTKNIETTE
+872 AKDVTKNIETAE

-902 YAGNVLAIRTLK
+902 YADNVLAIRTLK

-979 IIKEMYTAISN
+979 IIQEMYTALSN

-1013 DEMGNSKFYGVEIDD
+1013 DKMGNSKFYGVEIDE

-1051 KFKDNTFD
+1051 KFNDNTFD

-1065 PFGNYRVNDVVYNK
+1065 PFGNYRVNDTVYNK
-1079 YNFLIHDYFFAKN
+1079 YSFLIHDYFFAKN

-1133 LPDNAFKNAG
+1133 LPDNAFKSAG
-1143 TDVTTDIIFLQKREE
+1143 TDVTTDIIFLQKREDI
-1158 MRTDNFPEWV
+1158 RTDNFPEWV

-1193 MDLKSSRFGFE
+1193 MELKSSRFGFE
-1204 TACKMRDGADM
+1204 TACKLRDGADM
-1215 QEELHNAVMTLS
+1215 QEKLHKAVMNLS
-1227 AHISENNISNDIEL
+1227 AHISENKTHNETHNEIEL
-1241 QTNDVNLN
+1241 QNVDVNLN

-1255 YVEQDNKIYYYKN
+1255 YVEKDNKIYYYKN

-1316 KLNATYDKYID
+1316 KLNATYDKYIN

-1403 ISMLTHQSKGEVIQE
+1403 ISMLTHQRKGEVIQE
-1418 LNGLIYKNPV
+1418 LDGLIYKNPV

-1453 VEIAKRLNDNGI
+1453 IEIAKRLNDNGI

-1718 MQLYPWANILV
+1718 MQLYPGANILV

-1981 EKTMHNV
+1981 EHTMHNV
-1988 ALEPDEFTKNI
+1988 ALEPDEFTQDI
-1999 MMTFVERAAAIRDRL
+1999 MMTFVERAAAIRDRQ
-2014 VEPEADNML
+2014 VEPEIDNML

-2037 LIDNDAPMSR
+2037 LIDNHAPMSR
-2047 KIEAC
+2047 KVEAC

-2095 ALVEKGVKRDE
+2095 ALVEKGVKRNE

-2174 RQGNMNEHVDIYR
+2174 RQGNMHEHVDIYR

-2252 IKVQKLSALRAAY
+2252 IKVQKLSALKAAF
-2265 TKNKLLY
+2265 TKNKLMY
-2272 EDTIQKYPIKEK
+2272 EDTINKYPMREK
-2284 QILAHKQ
+2284 QIQAYIE
-2291 KIESDIA
+2291 KIKADIT
-2298 MRDKASSNNFKVNG
+2298 MRDMAVSNDIIIGGVS
-2312 IEYDE
+2312 YDE
-2317 RVASGTKIIDV
+2317 RTKAGEKIIKIAQQ
-2328 SQKVVEG
+2328 STEG
-2335 TVIGEYKGFEIQKA
+2335 TVLGEYKGFEIQKA
-2349 QPYHL
+2349 QPYHI
-2354 NIVGQCTYNIECS
+2354 NIVGQQTYNIECS
-2367 SDPVGMTMRI
+2367 HSPIGMAMRI
-2377 ENCVKGLEKEVDI
+2377 ENCV
-2390 CNNNIDNLQNN
+2390 NNIEDEMNIYKGNIETLKNN
-2401 YNHAKNNI
+2401 YNHAKSSINS
-2409 KLPFEHEDELNE
+2409 PFEHDDELKTA
-2421 SLIRQRELE
+2421 LVRQRELE
-2430 RELDLSANKSNS
+2430 HELDLEADKTNS
-2442 EDMEM
+2442 VDMEM

>member
-51 PKATAAAELTEWNDY
+51 PKVTAAAELTEWNDY
-66 SRRVHKGQKGI
+66 NRRVHKGQKGI

-170 SDMFNALMTDERK
+170 SDMFNALMKYERK

-208 IWRKENEQGTINT
+208 IWRNENEQGTINT
-221 GVQENAIDSE
+221 GSQENTAESE

-237 SILDGETNKPQTIS
+237 SILDRKTNKPQTIS
-251 RKLRT
+251 RELRT
-256 QTDGVDARGTAGEV
+256 QTDGVDERATAGEV

-277 RSVSNISRS
+277 RSVSDISRS

-305 GNQSNGLVGEIK
+305 GNQSNGLVGEIQS
-317 GDNVTVGFDRS
+317 DNVTVGFDRPT
-328 ADYERNSINSEIKSD
+328 DNERNSINSEIKSD
-343 YEQMDLFKDEKDEN
+343 YEQMDLFNNEKDESGA
-357 DTTGFTD
+357 TGFTD
-364 EEINELLKKGSGFEN
+364 EEINELLKKGSG
-379 GKERIYSFF
+379 
-388 KEHYNTQERAEFL
+388 
-401 AKEYGIG
+401 
-408 GKHSNGLNETHS
+408 
-420 GKGITYSKGDIYR
+420 
-433 PSSVIRLTWTDVSK
+433 
-447 RIDNLIQKDEYLDIE
+447 
-462 EQPKTENVPND
+462 
-473 KPYYFAE
+473 
-480 TFGVDEEQLRMMLS
+480 
-494 LNLKEDNINEFGRL
+494 
-508 DELKKT
+508 
-514 VDKTKAKAYFDAQA
+514 
-528 GEDLMMARVNM
+528 
-539 RFDRILRD
+539 
-547 YILHDVEIAGYVENN
+547 
-562 NNNEMPVLKEQ
+562 
-573 NKIKLYKVGS
+573 
-583 FYEMYGDEAV
+583 
-593 KAAEILDIKL
+593 
-603 THKVVDGESVQMA
+603 
-616 GFPQHV
+616 
-622 LDRYTEILAEQGYEI
+622 
-637 NINEQAPDT
+637 
-646 QEVTD
+646 
-651 KFEIVAARHTKTN
+651 
-664 ADIWVVSLN
+664 
-673 ERIDSD
+673 
-679 EFKKLAIDV
+679 
-688 NKVGGYYSRF
+688 
-698 PKTLDG
+698 
-704 KSISGF
+704 
-710 VFKSEPTEKELS
+710 
-722 VFNDFF
+722 
-728 NDEKS
+728 
-733 EEVTEE
+733 
-739 KVDTAEIND
+739 
-748 TEVEMAEPEIIE
+748 
-760 PEMIALET
+760 
-768 DTKPDL
+768 
-774 QVGDV
+774 
-779 IEYNGK
+779 
-785 QWRVAQTGFNMSFE
+785 FE

-839 TAEINDIEVETPE
+839 TVEINDIEVETAE

-863 PDLQVGDVI
+863 PDLQVRDVI
-872 VKDVTKNIETTE
+872 AKDVTKNIETAE

-902 YAGNVLAIRTLK
+902 YADNVLAIRTLK

-979 IIKEMYTAISN
+979 IIQEMYTALSN

-1013 DEMGNSKFYGVEIDD
+1013 DKMGNSKFYGVEIDE

-1051 KFKDNTFD
+1051 KFNDNTFD

-1065 PFGNYRVNDVVYNK
+1065 PFGNYRVNDTVYNK
-1079 YNFLIHDYFFAKN
+1079 YSFLIHDYFFAKN

-1133 LPDNAFKNAG
+1133 LPDNAFKSAG
-1143 TDVTTDIIFLQKREE
+1143 TDVTTDIIFLQKREDI
-1158 MRTDNFPEWV
+1158 RTDNFPEWV

-1193 MDLKSSRFGFE
+1193 MELKSSRFGFE
-1204 TACKMRDGADM
+1204 TACKLRDGADM
-1215 QEELHNAVMTLS
+1215 QEKLHKAVMNLS
-1227 AHISENNISNDIEL
+1227 AHISENKTHNETHNEIEL
-1241 QTNDVNLN
+1241 QNVDVNLN

-1255 YVEQDNKIYYYKN
+1255 YVEKDNKIYYYKN

-1316 KLNATYDKYID
+1316 KLNATYDKYIN

-1403 ISMLTHQSKGEVIQE
+1403 ISMLTHQRKGEVIQE
-1418 LNGLIYKNPV
+1418 LDGLIYKNPV

-1453 VEIAKRLNDNGI
+1453 IEIAKRLNDNGI

-1718 MQLYPWANILV
+1718 MQLYPGANILV

-1981 EKTMHNV
+1981 EHTMHNV
-1988 ALEPDEFTKNI
+1988 ALEPDEFTQDI
-1999 MMTFVERAAAIRDRL
+1999 MMTFVERAAAIRDRQ
-2014 VEPEADNML
+2014 VEPEIDNML

-2037 LIDNDAPMSR
+2037 LIDNHAPMSR
-2047 KIEAC
+2047 KVEAC

-2095 ALVEKGVKRDE
+2095 ALVEKGVKRNE

-2174 RQGNMNEHVDIYR
+2174 RQGNMHEHVDIYR

-2252 IKVQKLSALRAAY
+2252 IKVQKLSALKAAF
-2265 TKNKLLY
+2265 TKNKLMY
-2272 EDTIQKYPIKEK
+2272 EDTINKYPMREK
-2284 QILAHKQ
+2284 QIQAYIE
-2291 KIESDIA
+2291 KIKADIT
-2298 MRDKASSNNFKVNG
+2298 MRDMAVSNDIIIGGVS
-2312 IEYDE
+2312 YDE
-2317 RVASGTKIIDV
+2317 RTKAGEKIIKIAQQ
-2328 SQKVVEG
+2328 STEG
-2335 TVIGEYKGFEIQKA
+2335 TVLGEYKGFEIQKA
-2349 QPYHL
+2349 QPYHI
-2354 NIVGQCTYNIECS
+2354 NIVGQQTYNIECS
-2367 SDPVGMTMRI
+2367 HSPIGMAMRI
-2377 ENCVKGLEKEVDI
+2377 ENCV
-2390 CNNNIDNLQNN
+2390 NNIEDEMNIYKGNIETLKNN
-2401 YNHAKNNI
+2401 YNHAKSSINS
-2409 KLPFEHEDELNE
+2409 PFEHDDELKTA
-2421 SLIRQRELE
+2421 LVRQRELE
-2430 RELDLSANKSNS
+2430 HELDLEADKTNS
-2442 EDMEM
+2442 VDMEM

>member
-51 PKATAAAELTEWNDY
+51 PKVTAAAELTEWNDY
-66 SRRVHKGQKGI
+66 NRRVHKGQKGI

-170 SDMFNALMTDERK
+170 SDMFNALMKYERK

-208 IWRKENEQGTINT
+208 IWRNENEQGTINT
-221 GVQENAIDSE
+221 GSQENTAESE

-237 SILDGETNKPQTIS
+237 SILDRKTNKPQTIS
-251 RKLRT
+251 RELRT
-256 QTDGVDARGTAGEV
+256 QTDGVDERATAGEV

-277 RSVSNISRS
+277 RSVSDISRS

-305 GNQSNGLVGEIK
+305 GNQSNGLVGEIQS
-317 GDNVTVGFDRS
+317 DNVTVGFDRPT
-328 ADYERNSINSEIKSD
+328 DNERNSINSEIKSD
-343 YEQMDLFKDEKDEN
+343 YEQMDLFNNEKDESGA
-357 DTTGFTD
+357 TGFTD

-408 GKHSNGLNETHS
+408 GEYANGINEFHS
-420 GKGITYSKGDIYR
+420 GIGITYSKGDTYR
-433 PSSVIRLTWTDVSK
+433 PSSVIRIIWTDVSK
-447 RIDNLIQKDEYLDIE
+447 RIDNLIQKDEYLDVE
-462 EQPKTENVPND
+462 EKQDDNAENID
-473 KPYYFAE
+473 KSNSE
-480 TFGVDEEQLRMMLS
+480 SQ
-494 LNLKEDNINEFGRL
+494 IN
-508 DELKKT
+508 
-514 VDKTKAKAYFDAQA
+514 
-528 GEDLMMARVNM
+528 
-539 RFDRILRD
+539 
-547 YILHDVEIAGYVENN
+547 
-562 NNNEMPVLKEQ
+562 
-573 NKIKLYKVGS
+573 LYKVGD
-583 FYEMYGDEAV
+583 FYEVYGDEA
-593 KAAEILDIKL
+593 AQASEILDIKL
-603 THKVVDGESVQMA
+603 ISKVVDGEEIQMT

-637 NINEQAPDT
+637 NINEQAPEA

-728 NDEKS
+728 NNEKS
-733 EEVTEE
+733 EEVTGE

-748 TEVEMAEPEIIE
+748 TEVEMAEPE
-760 PEMIALET
+760 MIAPKPE
-768 DTKPDL
+768 TKPDL

-839 TAEINDIEVETPE
+839 TVEINDIEVETAE

-863 PDLQVGDVI
+863 PDLQVRDVI
-872 VKDVTKNIETTE
+872 AKDVTKNIETAE

-902 YAGNVLAIRTLK
+902 YADNVLAIRTLK

-979 IIKEMYTAISN
+979 IIQEMYTALSN

-1013 DEMGNSKFYGVEIDD
+1013 DKMGNSKFYGVEIDE

-1051 KFKDNTFD
+1051 KFNDNTFD

-1065 PFGNYRVNDVVYNK
+1065 PFGNYRVNDTVYNK
-1079 YNFLIHDYFFAKN
+1079 YSFLIHDYFFAKN

-1133 LPDNAFKNAG
+1133 LPDNAFKSAG
-1143 TDVTTDIIFLQKREE
+1143 TDVTTDIIFLQKREDI
-1158 MRTDNFPEWV
+1158 RTDNFPEWV

-1193 MDLKSSRFGFE
+1193 MELKSSRFGFE
-1204 TACKMRDGADM
+1204 TACKLRDGADM
-1215 QEELHNAVMTLS
+1215 QEKLHKAVMNLS
-1227 AHISENNISNDIEL
+1227 AHISENKTHNETHNEIEL
-1241 QTNDVNLN
+1241 QNVDVNLN

-1255 YVEQDNKIYYYKN
+1255 YVEKDNKIYYYKN

-1316 KLNATYDKYID
+1316 KLNATYDKYIN

-1403 ISMLTHQSKGEVIQE
+1403 ISMLTHQRKGEVIQE
-1418 LNGLIYKNPV
+1418 LDGLIYKNPV

-1453 VEIAKRLNDNGI
+1453 IEIAKRLNDNGI

-1718 MQLYPWANILV
+1718 MQLYPGANILV

-1981 EKTMHNV
+1981 EHTMHNV
-1988 ALEPDEFTKNI
+1988 ALEPDEFTQDI
-1999 MMTFVERAAAIRDRL
+1999 MMTFVERAAAIRDRQ
-2014 VEPEADNML
+2014 VEPEIDNML

-2037 LIDNDAPMSR
+2037 LIDNHAPMSR
-2047 KIEAC
+2047 KVEAC

-2095 ALVEKGVKRDE
+2095 ALVEKGVKRNE

-2174 RQGNMNEHVDIYR
+2174 RQGNMHEHVDIYR

-2252 IKVQKLSALRAAY
+2252 IKVQKLSALKAAF
-2265 TKNKLLY
+2265 TKNKLMY
-2272 EDTIQKYPIKEK
+2272 EDTINKYPMREK
-2284 QILAHKQ
+2284 QIQAYIE
-2291 KIESDIA
+2291 KIKADIT
-2298 MRDKASSNNFKVNG
+2298 MRDMAVSNDIIIGGVS
-2312 IEYDE
+2312 YDE
-2317 RVASGTKIIDV
+2317 RTKAGEKIIKIAQQ
-2328 SQKVVEG
+2328 STEG
-2335 TVIGEYKGFEIQKA
+2335 TVLGEYKGFEIQKA
-2349 QPYHL
+2349 QPYHI
-2354 NIVGQCTYNIECS
+2354 NIVGQQTYNIECS
-2367 SDPVGMTMRI
+2367 HSPIGMAMRI
-2377 ENCVKGLEKEVDI
+2377 ENCV
-2390 CNNNIDNLQNN
+2390 NNIEDEMNIYKGNIETLKNN
-2401 YNHAKNNI
+2401 YNHAKSSINS
-2409 KLPFEHEDELNE
+2409 PFEHDDELKTA
-2421 SLIRQRELE
+2421 LVRQRELE
-2430 RELDLSANKSNS
+2430 HELDLEADKTNS
-2442 EDMEM
+2442 VDMEM